1 MATRGIRNNNI
12 GNIRVSK
19 DQWEGATGDDGS
31 FVTFDSPESG
41 VRALAK
47 NLLSY
52 GRQGYDSI
60 DKIINRWA
68 PPEENDTQAYIDA
81 VSASTGI
88 PATQSLDLTDPD
100 TLASLAQAIGFHE
113 TSTRYNPAVYKT
125 GVSRALEGGITPK
138 SQPVSANVFDALTE
152 GLKAKPSV
160 SLGEGLPG
168 VTGLQVEG
176 QEPEAPN
183 KSFGEMFYQSTGE
196 TLQQREDRST
206 WFGLGGATEAELK
219 NSMVGVAIRAGQA
232 EDSLDVIGDVFNPT
246 RWNNHKW
253 SRDEL
258 DQIRNAGVLPQYYG
272 VITGGSPQN
281 LTELINL
288 ALENQKLDAE
298 KAKAGTGAQ
307 LAAGVVG
314 AGVDPLTYVPIAG
327 QVGKGGK
334 LVNKMFTV
342 AAQSGALAGASEI
355 ARTSVA
361 GGDAHVAEAI
371 MGGALFG
378 GGMTAIADGLGKV
391 LGKSTNEF
399 AGPAIR
405 LEARETARNVD
416 GQDLSRMPIRDGEQ
430 VFNHQGVNYAEVPGE
445 PGSVRLEDGSILIG
459 ENPLNPRTRQVFDEV
474 IEPERAAAG
483 VNLGGLT
490 EIGLKLLRSENPE
503 VRGLA
508 ADLVRSPTGMQS
520 GASGKIGTT
529 ASDVFERL
537 RAVDHRFYNDI
548 DDAVTNAL
556 KDPYFQTSW
565 WRDNKAMREDVYK
578 RAALAIEDSSG
589 QLKAQLTPGEVKVYD
604 LLKNQFDAKREMM
617 ENPAMFGRADAQS
630 IFPGSRFKGTY
641 VPNVYSSQMKQL
653 YIQELGS
660 REGLQEAIKQSWL
673 ASYSSRPEVKARVDE
688 YLKEQH
694 KDIFDKANAEAKAA
708 ADAENFLRSQEST
721 VPDMP
726 KVLRES
732 GYVGDAGY
740 QKVTNGVV
748 DGEYFNSKMDFSGER
763 PYLVDGDFV
772 YYTARTPDGSELN
785 VSVFTKSGEHA
796 GAVSFTKRSGDEWFN
811 PSLEVNEKFRRKGIA
826 TKMYNIAETESPD
839 YVYRGTDETVGG
851 VRTDDGQ
858 AFRKAYDSKQY
869 APVPRQQFVES
880 RPPVEPKV
888 DEEAIL
894 RNLTDKYA
902 NDKAYGI
909 SHADDFER
917 SSVMEDNITGL
928 VGLENNKFL
937 EARNLFDNDMEITLP
952 NGKPFSVN
960 SLREWD
966 MDKIVPA
973 YNRRVNGD
981 ISIMAGT
988 GKTTKEMKDA
998 VETLMNRAGDNG
1010 KLKGEVATL
1019 RDTLK
1024 VLTGRARRDGAD
1036 DAAFATAMRTL
1047 TDLSFFAKNAYM
1059 GVQNLTEIGGM
1070 LARGNV
1076 RAMLHGVPMFRDL
1089 AFRNKKVSGSE
1100 IKDLHNVIFGKEL
1113 DDSIRPSKQDVID
1126 RLRSYSD
1133 LSRVSSATLGGAKYY
1148 TGELAVRS
1156 PLTKVLNGTTNYLLD
1171 AGRQGFLSDI
1181 VEHSLTGSKRKF
1193 DERWLKTAGI
1203 SDDQWKGIKSLIREN
1218 VTRGEDGKYTIRDK
1232 KAFSQDPRAMDLWRM
1247 GDTIADETL
1256 LRPHKLSNMDSKAY
1270 GPLAKTVLQFKNFV
1284 IKSINGRTMRTF
1296 YNATK
1301 NNRAMDAA
1309 LSTVMSMGLA
1319 GLYYMAQAHVKAYAM
1334 QDGRDKEYL
1343 KQALNP
1349 TMIGYAA
1356 LSRSSHIGGPLGVAN
1371 LLGGIAGI
1379 QDTKLLRSSILP
1391 RSPTEKPE
1399 RAITYGASTS
1409 DPVMNVV
1416 GNFLE
1421 QVPAFGYAA
1430 NVGASAYNLAGYLK
1444 ADTRVDERDY
1454 MTGMYNT
1461 FRELVPNDPITQKL
1475 LLGTFEEQGIH
1486 IKD

>member
-1 MATRGIRNNNI
+1 MATRGIRNNNP

-19 DQWEGATGDDGS
+19 DQWEGMTGDDGA

-41 VRALAK
+41 VRALGK

-60 DKIINRWA
+60 EKIINRWA
-68 PPEENDTQAYIDA
+68 PPNENDTKAYIDSVVA
-81 VSASTGI
+81 ATGI
-88 PATQSLDLTDPD
+88 PATQSLDLSDPD
-100 TLASLAQAIGFHE
+100 TLSSLAQAISFHE
-113 TSTRYNPAVYKT
+113 TGSRYDPEVYQK
-125 GVSRALEGGITPK
+125 GVARALNGISPKTP
-138 SQPVSANVFDALTE
+138 PVSANVFDALTE
-152 GLKAKPSV
+152 GLKAKPKV
-160 SLGEGLPG
+160 ALGENLPTSAGLNI
-168 VTGLQVEG
+168 EG
-176 QEPEAPN
+176 QAPEAPN
-183 KSFGEMFYQSTGE
+183 ESFGEMFYKATGE
-196 TLQQREDRST
+196 TMQEREGRST
-206 WFGLGGATEAELK
+206 WFGFGAATEAEVK
-219 NSMVGVAIRAGQA
+219 NSMVGVAIRAGQT

-253 SRDEL
+253 TREEL

-288 ALENQKLDAE
+288 ALENQKLDQE

-307 LAAGVVG
+307 LAAGVIG

-342 AAQSGALAGASEI
+342 AAQSGSLAGVSEM

-371 MGGALFG
+371 LGGALFG
-378 GGMTAIADGLGKV
+378 GGMTAIADGLGRA
-391 LGKSTNEF
+391 LGRNTNEF
-399 AGPAIR
+399 AGPATR

-416 GQDLSRMPIRDGEQ
+416 GQDLSRLPIQEGEQ
-430 VFNHQGVNYAEVPGE
+430 TFSHQGVKFADVPNE

-459 ENPLNPRTRQVFDEV
+459 ENPLNPKTRQVFDEV

-503 VRGLA
+503 IRGVA

-548 DDAVTNAL
+548 DDAVTEAL
-556 KDPYFQTSW
+556 KDPYFQTAF
-565 WRDNKAMREDVYK
+565 WRDSGAFRQDIYQRVSM
-578 RAALAIEDSSG
+578 AIEDGSG
-589 QLKAQLTPGEVKVYD
+589 NLKAELTPGELKVYD

-617 ENPAMFGRADAQS
+617 ENPAMFGRPDAQS

-641 VPNVYSSQMKQL
+641 VPHVYSKQMKEL
-653 YIQELGS
+653 YITELGS
-660 REGLQEAIKQSWL
+660 PEALQEAIKKSWL
-673 ASYSSRPEVKARVDE
+673 TSYASRPEVKKRVDE
-688 YLKEQH
+688 ALL
-694 KDIFDKANAEAKAA
+694 EADPTLTPEGLAA
-708 ADAENFLRSQEST
+708 A
-721 VPDMP
+721 V
-726 KVLRES
+726 
-732 GYVGDAGY
+732 
-740 QKVTNGVV
+740 
-748 DGEYFNSKMDFSGER
+748 
-763 PYLVDGDFV
+763 
-772 YYTARTPDGSELN
+772 
-785 VSVFTKSGEHA
+785 
-796 GAVSFTKRSGDEWFN
+796 
-811 PSLEVNEKFRRKGIA
+811 
-826 TKMYNIAETESPD
+826 
-839 YVYRGTDETVGG
+839 
-851 VRTDDGQ
+851 
-858 AFRKAYDSKQY
+858 
-869 APVPRQQFVES
+869 
-880 RPPVEPKV
+880 
-888 DEEAIL
+888 
-894 RNLTDKYA
+894 DKYA

-909 SHADDFER
+909 SHTEQFER
-917 SSVMEDNITGL
+917 SSVMEENINGL
-928 VGLENNKFL
+928 VGLENNSFL
-937 EARNLFDNDMEITLP
+937 EARNLFDSDMSIVLP
-952 NGKPFSVN
+952 NGQTFSVN
-960 SLREWD
+960 NLREWD

-981 ISIMAGT
+981 IAIMAGT
-988 GKTTKEMKDA
+988 GKTTKEMKDL
-998 VETLMNRAGDNG
+998 VETMMNKAGDDG
-1010 KLKGEVATL
+1010 KLKGEVSTL

-1024 VLTGRARRDGAD
+1024 ILTGRARRDGAD
-1036 DAAFATAMRTL
+1036 DAAFATVMRTM

-1076 RAMLHGVPMFRDL
+1076 RAMLHGVPIFRDL
-1089 AFRNKKVSGSE
+1089 AFRNKKVGASE

-1126 RLRSYSD
+1126 RLRSYSA
-1133 LSRVSSATLGGAKYY
+1133 LSRGTATALGTAKYY

-1156 PLTKVLNGTTNYLLD
+1156 PFTKVLNGTTNYLLD

-1181 VEHSLTGSKRKF
+1181 VEHSLTGSKRRF
-1193 DERWLKTAGI
+1193 DDRWLKTAGI
-1203 SDDQWKGIKSLIREN
+1203 SDEQWKGIKSLIRES
-1218 VTRGEDGKYTIRDK
+1218 VTRGPDGKYTIKDK

-1256 LRPHKLSNMDSKAY
+1256 LRPHKLSNMDAKAY

-1319 GLYYMAQAHVKAYAM
+1319 GIYYMAQAHVKAYAM
-1334 QDGRDKEYL
+1334 QDGRDRDYL
-1343 KQALNP
+1343 KQALDP

-1356 LSRSSHIGGPLGVAN
+1356 LSRSSHLGGPFGVAN
-1371 LLGGIAGI
+1371 ILGGIAGYE
-1379 QDTKLLRSSILP
+1379 DTKMLRSSILP
-1391 RSPTEKPE
+1391 RSPTEKPK
-1399 RAITYGASTS
+1399 RAIAYGAATS

-1444 ADTRVDERDY
+1444 ADTRVNERDY

>member
-1 MATRGIRNNNI
+1 MATRGVRNANP
-12 GNIRVSK
+12 GNLRKSK
-19 DQWEGATGDDGS
+19 DQWEGAIGDDGA
-31 FVTFDSPESG
+31 FVIFDSPESG

-47 NLLSY
+47 NLQSY

-60 DKIINRWA
+60 EKIINRWA
-68 PPEENDTQAYIDA
+68 PPNENDTKAYIDSVVA
-81 VSASTGI
+81 ATGI
-88 PATQSLDLTDPD
+88 PATQSLDLSNPD
-100 TLASLAQAIGFHE
+100 TLSSLAQAISFHE
-113 TSTRYNPAVYKT
+113 TGSRYDPEVYQK
-125 GVSRALEGGITPK
+125 GIARALNGITSKTP
-138 SQPVSANVFDALTE
+138 PVSANVFDALTE
-152 GLKAKPSV
+152 GLKAKPKV
-160 SLGEGLPG
+160 SLGENLPG
-168 VTGLQVEG
+168 VTGMNIEG

-183 KSFGEMFYQSTGE
+183 ESFGEMFYKSTGE
-196 TLQQREDRST
+196 TLDQRADRST
-206 WFGLGGATEAELK
+206 WFGFGGAAEAEVK
-219 NSMVGVAIRAGQA
+219 NSLVGVAVRAGQT

-253 SRDEL
+253 TREEL

-307 LAAGVVG
+307 LASGVIG

-371 MGGALFG
+371 MSGALFG
-378 GGMTAIADGLGKV
+378 GGMTAIGDALGKV

-399 AGPAIR
+399 AGPATR

-416 GQDLSRMPIRDGEQ
+416 GQDLSRLPIQEGEQ
-430 VFNHQGVNYAEVPGE
+430 TFSHQGVKFADVPNE

-459 ENPLNPRTRQVFDEV
+459 ENPLNPKTRQVFDEV

-503 VRGLA
+503 IRGLA

-548 DDAVTNAL
+548 DDAVTEAL
-556 KDPYFQTSW
+556 KDPYFQTNFN
-565 WRDNKAMREDVYK
+565 RDTGAFRQDIYQRV
-578 RAALAIEDSSG
+578 ALAIEDGSG
-589 QLKAQLTPGEVKVYD
+589 NLKSELTPGELKVYD
-604 LLKNQFDAKREMM
+604 LLKNQFDSKREMM
-617 ENPAMFGRADAQS
+617 ENPAMFGRVDAKS

-641 VPNVYSSQMKQL
+641 VPHVYSNQMKQL
-653 YIQELGS
+653 FIKELGS
-660 REGLQEAIKQSWL
+660 PEALQEAIKKSWL
-673 ASYSSRPEVKARVDE
+673 TSYASRPEVKARVDE
-688 YLKEQH
+688 ALM
-694 KDIFDKANAEAKAA
+694 EADPNLTPEGLAA
-708 ADAENFLRSQEST
+708 A
-721 VPDMP
+721 V
-726 KVLRES
+726 
-732 GYVGDAGY
+732 
-740 QKVTNGVV
+740 
-748 DGEYFNSKMDFSGER
+748 
-763 PYLVDGDFV
+763 
-772 YYTARTPDGSELN
+772 
-785 VSVFTKSGEHA
+785 
-796 GAVSFTKRSGDEWFN
+796 
-811 PSLEVNEKFRRKGIA
+811 
-826 TKMYNIAETESPD
+826 
-839 YVYRGTDETVGG
+839 
-851 VRTDDGQ
+851 
-858 AFRKAYDSKQY
+858 
-869 APVPRQQFVES
+869 
-880 RPPVEPKV
+880 
-888 DEEAIL
+888 
-894 RNLTDKYA
+894 DKYA

-909 SHADDFER
+909 SHTDMFER
-917 SSVMEDNITGL
+917 SSVMEENINGL
-928 VGLENNKFL
+928 VGLENNNFL
-937 EARNLFDNDMEITLP
+937 EARNLFDSDMSIILP
-952 NGKPFSVN
+952 NGQPFNVN

-981 ISIMAGT
+981 IAIMAGT

-998 VETLMNRAGDNG
+998 VETLMNRAGDDG
-1010 KLKGEVATL
+1010 KLKGEVSTL

-1024 VLTGRARRDGAD
+1024 ILTGRARRDGAD
-1036 DAAFATAMRTL
+1036 DAAFSTVMRTM

-1076 RAMLHGVPMFRDL
+1076 RAMLHGIPIFRDL
-1089 AFRNKKVSGSE
+1089 AFRSKKMGASE
-1100 IKDLHNVIFGKEL
+1100 IKELHNVVFGKEL

-1126 RLRSYSD
+1126 RLRAYSD
-1133 LSRVSSATLGGAKYY
+1133 LSKPVATALGSAKYY

-1156 PLTKVLNGTTNYLLD
+1156 PFTKVLNGTTNYLLD

-1193 DERWLKTAGI
+1193 DDRWLKTAGI
-1203 SDDQWKGIKSLIREN
+1203 SDEQWKGIKSLIRES
-1218 VTRGEDGKYTIRDK
+1218 VTRGPDGKYIIRDK
-1232 KAFSQDPRAMDLWRM
+1232 KAFSQDPRSMDLWRM
-1247 GDTIADETL
+1247 GDAIADESL
-1256 LRPHKLSNMDSKAY
+1256 LRPHKLSNMDAKAY

-1301 NNRAMDAA
+1301 NHRSMDAA

-1319 GLYYMAQAHVKAYAM
+1319 GMYYMAQAHIKAYAM
-1334 QDGRDKEYL
+1334 QDGRDREYL

-1356 LSRSSHIGGPLGVAN
+1356 LSRSSHLGGPLGVAN
-1371 LLGGIAGI
+1371 ILGGIAGYE
-1379 QDTKLLRSSILP
+1379 DTKLLRSSILP

-1399 RAITYGASTS
+1399 RAITYGAAKS
-1409 DPVMNVV
+1409 DQVMNVV

-1430 NVGASAYNLAGYLK
+1430 NVGASAYNLTGYLK
-1444 ADTRVDERDY
+1444 ADTRVNERDY

>member
-1 MATRGIRNNNI
+1 MAARGIRNNNI

-19 DQWEGATGDDGS
+19 DQWEGATGDDGA
-31 FVTFDSPESG
+31 FVTFDTPDSG

-47 NLLSY
+47 NLMSY

-60 DKIINRWA
+60 EKIINRWA
-68 PPEENDTQAYIDA
+68 PPSENDTQSYIDSVVA
-81 VSASTGI
+81 ATGI
-88 PATQSLDLTDPD
+88 PATQSIDLTNPD
-100 TLASLAQAIGFHE
+100 VLASLSEAIGYHE
-113 TSTRYNPAVYKT
+113 TGSRYDPEVYQK
-125 GVSRALEGGITPK
+125 GVARALNGISPKTP
-138 SQPVSANVFDALTE
+138 PVSANVFDALTE
-152 GLKAKPSV
+152 GLKAKPKV
-160 SLGEGLPG
+160 ALGENLPTAAGLNI
-168 VTGLQVEG
+168 EG
-176 QEPEAPN
+176 QAPEAPN
-183 KSFGEMFYQSTGE
+183 ESFGEMFYKATGDTMQE
-196 TLQQREDRST
+196 REDRST
-206 WFGLGGATEAELK
+206 WFGFGSATEAEVK
-219 NSMVGVAIRAGQA
+219 NSMVGVAIRAGQT

-253 SRDEL
+253 SREEL

-288 ALENQKLDAE
+288 ALENQKLDQE
-298 KAKAGTGAQ
+298 KAKAGIGAQ
-307 LAAGVVG
+307 LAAGVIG

-342 AAQSGALAGASEI
+342 AAQSGALAGVSEM

-371 MGGALFG
+371 LGGALFG
-378 GGMTAIADGLGKV
+378 GGMTAIADGLGRA
-391 LGKSTNEF
+391 LGRNTNEF
-399 AGPAIR
+399 AGPATR

-416 GQDLSRMPIRDGEQ
+416 GQDLSRLPIQEGEQ
-430 VFNHQGVNYAEVPGE
+430 TFSHQGVKFADVPNE

-459 ENPLNPRTRQVFDEV
+459 ENPLNPKTRKVFDEV

-503 VRGLA
+503 IRGVA

-548 DDAVTNAL
+548 DDAVTEAL
-556 KDPYFQTSW
+556 KDPYFQTAF
-565 WRDNKAMREDVYK
+565 WRDSGAFRQDIYQRVSM
-578 RAALAIEDSSG
+578 AIEDGSG
-589 QLKAQLTPGEVKVYD
+589 NLRAELTPGELKVYD

-617 ENPAMFGRADAQS
+617 ENPAMFGRTDAQS

-641 VPNVYSSQMKQL
+641 VPHVYSKQMKEL
-653 YIQELGS
+653 YIKELGS
-660 REGLQEAIKQSWL
+660 PEALQEAIKKSWL
-673 ASYSSRPEVKARVDE
+673 TSYASRPEVKNRVDE
-688 YLKEQH
+688 ALL
-694 KDIFDKANAEAKAA
+694 EA
-708 ADAENFLRSQEST
+708 DPTL
-721 VPDMP
+721 
-726 KVLRES
+726 
-732 GYVGDAGY
+732 
-740 QKVTNGVV
+740 
-748 DGEYFNSKMDFSGER
+748 
-763 PYLVDGDFV
+763 
-772 YYTARTPDGSELN
+772 TPEGL
-785 VSVFTKSGEHA
+785 A
-796 GAVSFTKRSGDEWFN
+796 GAV
-811 PSLEVNEKFRRKGIA
+811 
-826 TKMYNIAETESPD
+826 
-839 YVYRGTDETVGG
+839 
-851 VRTDDGQ
+851 
-858 AFRKAYDSKQY
+858 
-869 APVPRQQFVES
+869 
-880 RPPVEPKV
+880 
-888 DEEAIL
+888 
-894 RNLTDKYA
+894 DKYA

-909 SHADDFER
+909 SHTEQFER
-917 SSVMEDNITGL
+917 SSVMEENINGL
-928 VGLENNKFL
+928 VGLENNSFL
-937 EARNLFDNDMEITLP
+937 EARNLFDSDMSIVLP
-952 NGKPFSVN
+952 NGQTFSVN
-960 SLREWD
+960 NLREWD

-981 ISIMAGT
+981 IAIMAGT
-988 GKTTKEMKDA
+988 GRTTKDMKDL
-998 VETLMNRAGDNG
+998 VETMMNKAGDDG
-1010 KLKGEVATL
+1010 KLKDEVSTL

-1024 VLTGRARRDGAD
+1024 ILTGRARRDGAD
-1036 DAAFATAMRTL
+1036 DAAFATVMRTM

-1076 RAMLHGVPMFRDL
+1076 RALLHGVPMFRDL
-1089 AFRNKKVSGSE
+1089 AFRNKKVGASE

-1126 RLRSYSD
+1126 RLRSYSA
-1133 LSRVSSATLGGAKYY
+1133 LSKPTATALGSAKYY

-1156 PLTKVLNGTTNYLLD
+1156 PFTKVLNGTTNYLLD

-1193 DERWLKTAGI
+1193 DDRWLKTAGI
-1203 SDDQWKGIKSLIREN
+1203 SDEQWKGIKSLIRES
-1218 VTRGEDGKYTIRDK
+1218 VTRGPDGKYSIKDK

-1256 LRPHKLSNMDSKAY
+1256 LRPHKLSNMDAKAY

-1319 GLYYMAQAHVKAYAM
+1319 GIYYMAQAHIKAYAM
-1334 QDGRDKEYL
+1334 QDGRDRDYL
-1343 KQALNP
+1343 KQALDP

-1356 LSRSSHIGGPLGVAN
+1356 LSRSSHLGGPLGVAN
-1371 LLGGIAGI
+1371 ILGGIAGYE
-1379 QDTKLLRSSILP
+1379 DTKMLRSSILP

-1399 RAITYGASTS
+1399 RAISYGAATS

-1444 ADTRVDERDY
+1444 ADTRVNERDY

>member
-1 MATRGIRNNNI
+1 MAARGIRNNNI

-19 DQWEGATGDDGS
+19 DQWEGATGDDGA
-31 FVTFDSPESG
+31 FVTFDTPDSG

-47 NLLSY
+47 NLMSY

-60 DKIINRWA
+60 EKIINRWA
-68 PPEENDTQAYIDA
+68 PPNENDTQSYINSVVA
-81 VSASTGI
+81 ATGI
-88 PATQSLDLTDPD
+88 PATQSIDLTNPD
-100 TLASLAQAIGFHE
+100 VLASLSEAIGYHE
-113 TSTRYNPAVYKT
+113 TGSRYDPEVYKL
-125 GVSRALEGGITPK
+125 GVSRALSGAGGITPK
-138 SQPVSANVFDALTE
+138 TPPVSANVFDALTE
-152 GLKAKPSV
+152 GLKAKPKV
-160 SLGEGLPG
+160 ALGENLPTAAGLNI
-168 VTGLQVEG
+168 EG
-176 QEPEAPN
+176 QAPEAPN
-183 KSFGEMFYQSTGE
+183 ESFGEMFYKSAGE
-196 TLQQREDRST
+196 TMQEREDRST
-206 WFGLGGATEAELK
+206 WFGFGQATEAEVK
-219 NSMVGVAIRAGQA
+219 NSMVGVAIRAGQT

-253 SRDEL
+253 SREEL

-288 ALENQKLDAE
+288 ALENQKLDQE

-307 LAAGVVG
+307 LAAGVIG
-314 AGVDPLTYVPIAG
+314 SGVDPLTYVPIAG

-342 AAQSGALAGASEI
+342 AAQSGALSGVSEM

-371 MGGALFG
+371 LGGALFG
-378 GGMTAIADGLGKV
+378 GGMTAIADGLGRA
-391 LGKSTNEF
+391 LGRNTNEF
-399 AGPAIR
+399 AGPATR

-416 GQDLSRMPIRDGEQ
+416 GQDLSRLPIQEGEQ
-430 VFNHQGVNYAEVPGE
+430 TFSHQGVKFADVPNE

-459 ENPLNPRTRQVFDEV
+459 ENPLNPKTRKVFDEV

-503 VRGLA
+503 IRGVA

-548 DDAVTNAL
+548 DDAVTEAL
-556 KDPYFQTSW
+556 KDPYFQTAF
-565 WRDNKAMREDVYK
+565 WRDSGAFRQDIYQRVSM
-578 RAALAIEDSSG
+578 AIEDGSG
-589 QLKAQLTPGEVKVYD
+589 NLKAELTPGELKVYD

-617 ENPAMFGRADAQS
+617 ENPAMFGRPDAQS

-641 VPNVYSSQMKQL
+641 VPHVYSNQMKEL
-653 YIQELGS
+653 YIKELGS
-660 REGLQEAIKQSWL
+660 PEALQEAIKKSWL
-673 ASYSSRPEVKARVDE
+673 TSYASRPEVKKRVDE
-688 YLKEQH
+688 ALL
-694 KDIFDKANAEAKAA
+694 EADPTLTPEGLAA
-708 ADAENFLRSQEST
+708 A
-721 VPDMP
+721 V
-726 KVLRES
+726 
-732 GYVGDAGY
+732 
-740 QKVTNGVV
+740 
-748 DGEYFNSKMDFSGER
+748 
-763 PYLVDGDFV
+763 
-772 YYTARTPDGSELN
+772 
-785 VSVFTKSGEHA
+785 
-796 GAVSFTKRSGDEWFN
+796 
-811 PSLEVNEKFRRKGIA
+811 
-826 TKMYNIAETESPD
+826 
-839 YVYRGTDETVGG
+839 
-851 VRTDDGQ
+851 
-858 AFRKAYDSKQY
+858 
-869 APVPRQQFVES
+869 
-880 RPPVEPKV
+880 
-888 DEEAIL
+888 
-894 RNLTDKYA
+894 DKYA

-909 SHADDFER
+909 SHTEQFER
-917 SSVMEDNITGL
+917 SSVMEENINGL
-928 VGLENNKFL
+928 VGLENNSFL
-937 EARNLFDNDMEITLP
+937 EARNLFDSDMSIILP
-952 NGKPFSVN
+952 NGQTFSVN
-960 SLREWD
+960 NLREWD

-981 ISIMAGT
+981 IAIMAGT
-988 GKTTKEMKDA
+988 GKTTKEMKDL
-998 VETLMNRAGDNG
+998 VETMMNKAGDDG
-1010 KLKGEVATL
+1010 KLKGEVSTL

-1024 VLTGRARRDGAD
+1024 ILTGRARRDGAD
-1036 DAAFATAMRTL
+1036 DAAFATVMRTM

-1076 RAMLHGVPMFRDL
+1076 RAMLHGVPIFRDL
-1089 AFRNKKVSGSE
+1089 AFRNKKVGASE

-1126 RLRSYSD
+1126 RLRSYSA
-1133 LSRVSSATLGGAKYY
+1133 LSKPAATALGSAKYY

-1156 PLTKVLNGTTNYLLD
+1156 PFTKVLNGTTNYLLD

-1193 DERWLKTAGI
+1193 DDRWLKTAGI
-1203 SDDQWKGIKSLIREN
+1203 SDEQWKGIKSLIRES
-1218 VTRGEDGKYTIRDK
+1218 VTRGPDGKYTIKDK

-1256 LRPHKLSNMDSKAY
+1256 LRPHKLSNMDAKAY

-1319 GLYYMAQAHVKAYAM
+1319 GIYYMAQAHVKAYAM
-1334 QDGRDKEYL
+1334 QDGRDREYL
-1343 KQALNP
+1343 KQALDP

-1356 LSRSSHIGGPLGVAN
+1356 LSRSSHLGGPLGVAN
-1371 LLGGIAGI
+1371 ILGGIAGYE
-1379 QDTKLLRSSILP
+1379 DTKMLRSSILP

-1399 RAITYGASTS
+1399 RAIAYGASTS

-1444 ADTRVDERDY
+1444 ADTRVNERDY

>member
-1 MATRGIRNNNI
+1 MATRGIRNNNP

-19 DQWEGATGDDGS
+19 DQWEGMTGDDGA

-41 VRALAK
+41 VRALGK

-52 GRQGYDSI
+52 SRQGYDSI
-60 DKIINRWA
+60 EKIINRWA
-68 PPEENDTQAYIDA
+68 PPNENDTKAYIDSVVA
-81 VSASTGI
+81 ATGI
-88 PATQSLDLTDPD
+88 PATQSLDLSDPD
-100 TLASLAQAIGFHE
+100 TLSSLAQAISFHE
-113 TSTRYNPAVYKT
+113 TGSRYDPEVYQK
-125 GVSRALEGGITPK
+125 GVARALNGISPKTP
-138 SQPVSANVFDALTE
+138 PVSANVFDALTE
-152 GLKAKPSV
+152 GLKAKPKV
-160 SLGEGLPG
+160 ALGENLPTAAGLNI
-168 VTGLQVEG
+168 EG
-176 QEPEAPN
+176 QAPEAPN
-183 KSFGEMFYQSTGE
+183 ESFGEMFYKATGE
-196 TLQQREDRST
+196 TMQEREDRST
-206 WFGLGGATEAELK
+206 WFGFGSATEAEVK
-219 NSMVGVAIRAGQA
+219 NSIVGVAIRAGQT

-253 SRDEL
+253 SREEL

-288 ALENQKLDAE
+288 ALENQKLDQE

-307 LAAGVVG
+307 LAAGVIG

-334 LVNKMFTV
+334 LINKMFTV
-342 AAQSGALAGASEI
+342 AAQSGALAGASEF

-378 GGMTAIADGLGKV
+378 GGMTAIADGLGRA
-391 LGKSTNEF
+391 LGRNTNEF
-399 AGPAIR
+399 AGPATR

-416 GQDLSRMPIRDGEQ
+416 GQDLSRLPIQEGEQ
-430 VFNHQGVNYAEVPGE
+430 TFSHQGVKFADVPNE

-459 ENPLNPRTRQVFDEV
+459 ENPLNPKTRKVFDEV

-503 VRGLA
+503 IRGVA

-548 DDAVTNAL
+548 DDAVTEAL
-556 KDPYFQTSW
+556 KDPYFQTAF
-565 WRDNKAMREDVYK
+565 WRDSGAFRQDIYQRVSM
-578 RAALAIEDSSG
+578 AIEDGSG
-589 QLKAQLTPGEVKVYD
+589 NLKAELTPGELKVYD

-617 ENPAMFGRADAQS
+617 ENPAMFGRADAKS
-630 IFPGSRFKGTY
+630 IFPDSRFKGTY
-641 VPNVYSSQMKQL
+641 VPHVYSKQMKEL
-653 YIQELGS
+653 YIKELGS
-660 REGLQEAIKQSWL
+660 PEALQEAIKKSWL
-673 ASYSSRPEVKARVDE
+673 TSYASRPEVKKRVDE
-688 YLKEQH
+688 ALL
-694 KDIFDKANAEAKAA
+694 EA
-708 ADAENFLRSQEST
+708 DPTL
-721 VPDMP
+721 
-726 KVLRES
+726 
-732 GYVGDAGY
+732 
-740 QKVTNGVV
+740 
-748 DGEYFNSKMDFSGER
+748 
-763 PYLVDGDFV
+763 
-772 YYTARTPDGSELN
+772 TPDGLS
-785 VSVFTKSGEHA
+785 A
-796 GAVSFTKRSGDEWFN
+796 AV
-811 PSLEVNEKFRRKGIA
+811 
-826 TKMYNIAETESPD
+826 
-839 YVYRGTDETVGG
+839 
-851 VRTDDGQ
+851 
-858 AFRKAYDSKQY
+858 
-869 APVPRQQFVES
+869 
-880 RPPVEPKV
+880 
-888 DEEAIL
+888 
-894 RNLTDKYA
+894 DKYA

-909 SHADDFER
+909 SHTEQFER
-917 SSVMEDNITGL
+917 SSVMEENINGL
-928 VGLENNKFL
+928 VGLENNSFL
-937 EARNLFDNDMEITLP
+937 EARNLFDSDMSIVLP
-952 NGKPFSVN
+952 NGQTFSVN
-960 SLREWD
+960 NLREWD

-981 ISIMAGT
+981 IAIMAGT
-988 GKTTKEMKDA
+988 GKTTKDMKDL
-998 VETLMNRAGDNG
+998 VETMMNKAGDDG
-1010 KLKGEVATL
+1010 KLKGEVSTL

-1024 VLTGRARRDGAD
+1024 ILTGRARRDGAD
-1036 DAAFATAMRTL
+1036 DAAFATVMRTM

-1076 RAMLHGVPMFRDL
+1076 RALLHGVPMFRDL
-1089 AFRNKKVSGSE
+1089 AFRSKKVGASE

-1126 RLRSYSD
+1126 RLRSYSA
-1133 LSRVSSATLGGAKYY
+1133 LGRVASTALGTAKYY
-1148 TGELAVRS
+1148 SGELAVRS
-1156 PLTKVLNGTTNYLLD
+1156 PFTKVLNGTTNYLLD

-1193 DERWLKTAGI
+1193 DDRWLKTAGI
-1203 SDDQWKGIKSLIREN
+1203 SDDQWNGIKSLIRES
-1218 VTRGEDGKYTIRDK
+1218 VTRGPDGKYIIKDK
-1232 KAFSQDPRAMDLWRM
+1232 KAFSKDPRAMDLWRM

-1256 LRPHKLSNMDSKAY
+1256 LRPHKLSNMDAKAY

-1319 GLYYMAQAHVKAYAM
+1319 GIYYMTQAHIKAYAM
-1334 QDGRDKEYL
+1334 QDGRDRDYL
-1343 KQALNP
+1343 KQALDP

-1356 LSRSSHIGGPLGVAN
+1356 LSRSSHLGGPLGVAN
-1371 LLGGIAGI
+1371 ILGGIAGYE
-1379 QDTKLLRSSILP
+1379 DTKMLRSSILP

-1399 RAITYGASTS
+1399 RAIAYGAATS
-1409 DPVMNVV
+1409 GPVMNVV

-1444 ADTRVDERDY
+1444 ADTRVNERDY

-1461 FRELVPNDPITQKL
+1461 FRELVPNDPLTQKL

>member
-1 MATRGIRNNNI
+1 MATRGVRNANP
-12 GNIRVSK
+12 GNIRKSK
-19 DQWEGATGDDGS
+19 DQWEGAIGDDGA
-31 FVTFDSPESG
+31 FVIFDSPESG

-47 NLLSY
+47 NLQSY

-60 DKIINRWA
+60 EKIINRWA
-68 PPEENDTQAYIDA
+68 PPSENDTQSYIDSVVA
-81 VSASTGI
+81 ATGI
-88 PATQSLDLTDPD
+88 PATQSLDLSDPD
-100 TLASLAQAIGFHE
+100 TLSSLAQAISFHE
-113 TSTRYNPAVYKT
+113 TGSRYDPEVYQK
-125 GVSRALEGGITPK
+125 GVSRALNGISPKTP
-138 SQPVSANVFDALTE
+138 PVSANVFDALTE
-152 GLKAKPSV
+152 GLKAKPKV
-160 SLGEGLPG
+160 ALGENLPTAAGLKI
-168 VTGLQVEG
+168 EG
-176 QEPEAPN
+176 QAPEDPN
-183 KSFGEMFYQSTGE
+183 ESFGEMFYKATGDTMQE
-196 TLQQREDRST
+196 REDRST
-206 WFGLGGATEAELK
+206 WFGFGAATEAEVK
-219 NSMVGVAIRAGQA
+219 NSLVGVAIRAGQTK
-232 EDSLDVIGDVFNPT
+232 DSLDVIGDVFNPT

-253 SRDEL
+253 SREEL

-288 ALENQKLDAE
+288 ALENQKLDQE
-298 KAKAGTGAQ
+298 RAKAGIGAQ
-307 LAAGVVG
+307 LAAGVIG

-342 AAQSGALAGASEI
+342 AAQTGALAGVSEM

-361 GGDAHVAEAI
+361 GGNAHVAEAI
-371 MGGALFG
+371 LGGALFG
-378 GGMTAIADGLGKV
+378 AGMTAIADGLGRA
-391 LGKSTNEF
+391 LGRKTNEF
-399 AGPAIR
+399 AGPATR

-416 GQDLSRMPIRDGEQ
+416 GQDLSRLPIQEGEQ
-430 VFNHQGVNYAEVPGE
+430 TFSHQGVKFADVPNE

-459 ENPLNPRTRQVFDEV
+459 ENPLNPKTRQIFDEV

-503 VRGLA
+503 IRGVA

-548 DDAVTNAL
+548 DDAVTEAL
-556 KDPYFQTSW
+556 KDPYFQTAF
-565 WRDNKAMREDVYK
+565 WRDSGAFRQDIYQRVSM
-578 RAALAIEDSSG
+578 AIEDGSG
-589 QLKAQLTPGEVKVYD
+589 NLKAELTPGELKVYD

-617 ENPAMFGRADAQS
+617 ENPAMFGRPDAKS

-641 VPNVYSSQMKQL
+641 VPHVYSNQMKEL
-653 YIQELGS
+653 YIKELGS
-660 REGLQEAIKQSWL
+660 PEALQEAIKKSWL
-673 ASYSSRPEVKARVDE
+673 TSYASRPEVKKRVDE
-688 YLKEQH
+688 ELL
-694 KDIFDKANAEAKAA
+694 EADPTLTPEGLAA
-708 ADAENFLRSQEST
+708 A
-721 VPDMP
+721 V
-726 KVLRES
+726 
-732 GYVGDAGY
+732 
-740 QKVTNGVV
+740 
-748 DGEYFNSKMDFSGER
+748 
-763 PYLVDGDFV
+763 
-772 YYTARTPDGSELN
+772 
-785 VSVFTKSGEHA
+785 
-796 GAVSFTKRSGDEWFN
+796 
-811 PSLEVNEKFRRKGIA
+811 
-826 TKMYNIAETESPD
+826 
-839 YVYRGTDETVGG
+839 
-851 VRTDDGQ
+851 
-858 AFRKAYDSKQY
+858 
-869 APVPRQQFVES
+869 
-880 RPPVEPKV
+880 
-888 DEEAIL
+888 
-894 RNLTDKYA
+894 DKYA

-909 SHADDFER
+909 SHTEQFER
-917 SSVMEDNITGL
+917 SSVMEENINGL
-928 VGLENNKFL
+928 VGLENNSFL
-937 EARNLFDNDMEITLP
+937 EARNLFDSDMSIVLP
-952 NGKPFSVN
+952 NGQTFSVN

-981 ISIMAGT
+981 IAIMAGT
-988 GKTTKEMKDA
+988 GKTTKEMKDL
-998 VETLMNRAGDNG
+998 VETMMNKAGDDG
-1010 KLKGEVATL
+1010 KLKGEVSTL

-1024 VLTGRARRDGAD
+1024 ILTGRARRDGAD
-1036 DAAFATAMRTL
+1036 DAAFATVMRTM

-1076 RAMLHGVPMFRDL
+1076 RALLHGVPMFRDL
-1089 AFRNKKVSGSE
+1089 AFRNKKVGASE

-1126 RLRSYSD
+1126 RLRSYSS
-1133 LSRVSSATLGGAKYY
+1133 LSKPTSTALGTAKYY

-1156 PLTKVLNGTTNYLLD
+1156 PFTKVLNGTTNYLLD

-1193 DERWLKTAGI
+1193 DDRWLKTAGI
-1203 SDDQWKGIKSLIREN
+1203 SDEQWKGIKSLIRES
-1218 VTRGEDGKYTIRDK
+1218 VTRGPDGKYTIKDK

-1256 LRPHKLSNMDSKAY
+1256 LRPHKLSNMDAKAY

-1319 GLYYMAQAHVKAYAM
+1319 GIYYMAQAHVKAYAM
-1334 QDGRDKEYL
+1334 QDGRDRDYL
-1343 KQALNP
+1343 KQALDP

-1356 LSRSSHIGGPLGVAN
+1356 LSRSSHLGGPLGVAN
-1371 LLGGIAGI
+1371 ILGGIAGYE
-1379 QDTKLLRSSILP
+1379 DTKMLRSSILP

-1399 RAITYGASTS
+1399 RAIAYGAATS

-1444 ADTRVDERDY
+1444 ADTRVNERDY

>member
-1 MATRGIRNNNI
+1 MATRGIRNHNI
-12 GNIRVSK
+12 GNIRKSK
-19 DQWEGATGDDGS
+19 DQWEGSVGDDGA
-31 FVTFDSPESG
+31 FVIFDSPDSG

-47 NLLSY
+47 NLMSY

-60 DKIINRWA
+60 EKIINRWA
-68 PPEENDTQAYIDA
+68 PPNENDTQSYINSVVA
-81 VSASTGI
+81 ATGI
-88 PATQSLDLTDPD
+88 PATQSLDLTNPD
-100 TLASLAQAIGFHE
+100 VLASLSEAIGYHE
-113 TSTRYNPAVYKT
+113 TGSRYDPEVYQK
-125 GVSRALEGGITPK
+125 GVARALNGISPKTP
-138 SQPVSANVFDALTE
+138 PVSANVFDALTE
-152 GLKAKPSV
+152 GLKAKPKV
-160 SLGEGLPG
+160 ALGENLPTAAGLNI
-168 VTGLQVEG
+168 EG
-176 QEPEAPN
+176 QAPEAPN
-183 KSFGEMFYQSTGE
+183 ESFGEMFYKATGDTMQE
-196 TLQQREDRST
+196 REDRST
-206 WFGLGGATEAELK
+206 WFGFGSATEAEVK
-219 NSMVGVAIRAGQA
+219 NSMVGVAIRAGQT

-253 SRDEL
+253 TREEL

-272 VITGGSPQN
+272 VLTGGSPQN

-288 ALENQKLDAE
+288 ALENQKLDQE

-307 LAAGVVG
+307 LAAGVIG

-342 AAQSGALAGASEI
+342 AAQTGALAGVSEM

-371 MGGALFG
+371 LGGALFG
-378 GGMTAIADGLGKV
+378 GGMTAIADGLGRA
-391 LGKSTNEF
+391 LGRNTNEF
-399 AGPAIR
+399 AGPATR

-416 GQDLSRMPIRDGEQ
+416 GQDLSRLPIQEGEQ
-430 VFNHQGVNYAEVPGE
+430 TFSHQGVRFADVPNE

-503 VRGLA
+503 IRGVA
-508 ADLVRSPTGMQS
+508 SDLVRSPTGMQS

-548 DDAVTNAL
+548 NDAVTEAL
-556 KDPYFQTSW
+556 KDPYFQTAF
-565 WRDNKAMREDVYK
+565 WRDSGAFRQDIYQRVSM
-578 RAALAIEDSSG
+578 AIEDGSG
-589 QLKAQLTPGEVKVYD
+589 NLKAELTPGELKVYD

-617 ENPAMFGRADAQS
+617 ENPAMFGRPDAQS

-641 VPNVYSSQMKQL
+641 VPHVYSNQMKEL
-653 YIQELGS
+653 YIKELGS
-660 REGLQEAIKQSWL
+660 PEALQEAIKKSWL
-673 ASYSSRPEVKARVDE
+673 TSYASRPEVKQRVDE
-688 YLKEQH
+688 ALL
-694 KDIFDKANAEAKAA
+694 EADPTLTPEGLAA
-708 ADAENFLRSQEST
+708 A
-721 VPDMP
+721 V
-726 KVLRES
+726 
-732 GYVGDAGY
+732 
-740 QKVTNGVV
+740 
-748 DGEYFNSKMDFSGER
+748 
-763 PYLVDGDFV
+763 
-772 YYTARTPDGSELN
+772 
-785 VSVFTKSGEHA
+785 
-796 GAVSFTKRSGDEWFN
+796 
-811 PSLEVNEKFRRKGIA
+811 
-826 TKMYNIAETESPD
+826 
-839 YVYRGTDETVGG
+839 
-851 VRTDDGQ
+851 
-858 AFRKAYDSKQY
+858 
-869 APVPRQQFVES
+869 
-880 RPPVEPKV
+880 
-888 DEEAIL
+888 
-894 RNLTDKYA
+894 DKYA

-909 SHADDFER
+909 SHTEQFER
-917 SSVMEDNITGL
+917 SSIMEENINGL
-928 VGLENNKFL
+928 VGLENNSFL
-937 EARNLFDNDMEITLP
+937 EARNLFDSDMSIVLP
-952 NGKPFSVN
+952 NGQTFSVN
-960 SLREWD
+960 NLREWD

-981 ISIMAGT
+981 IAIMAGT
-988 GKTTKEMKDA
+988 GKTTKEMKDL
-998 VETLMNRAGDNG
+998 VETMMNKAGDDG
-1010 KLKGEVATL
+1010 KLKGEVSTL

-1024 VLTGRARRDGAD
+1024 ILTGRARRDGAD
-1036 DAAFATAMRTL
+1036 DAAFATVMRTM

-1089 AFRNKKVSGSE
+1089 AFRNKKVGASE
-1100 IKDLHNVIFGKEL
+1100 IKDLHNVLFGKEL

-1133 LSRVSSATLGGAKYY
+1133 LGRGAATALGTAKYY

-1156 PLTKVLNGTTNYLLD
+1156 PFTKVLNGTTNYLLD

-1181 VEHSLTGSKRKF
+1181 VEHSLTGSKRRF
-1193 DERWLKTAGI
+1193 DDRWLKTAGI
-1203 SDDQWKGIKSLIREN
+1203 SDEQWKGIKSLIRES
-1218 VTRGEDGKYTIRDK
+1218 VTRGPDGKYTIKDK

-1256 LRPHKLSNMDSKAY
+1256 LRPHKLSNMDAKAY

-1319 GLYYMAQAHVKAYAM
+1319 GIYYMAQAHVKAYAM
-1334 QDGRDKEYL
+1334 QDGRDRDYL

-1356 LSRSSHIGGPLGVAN
+1356 LSRSSHLGGPLGVAN
-1371 LLGGIAGI
+1371 ILGGIAGYE
-1379 QDTKLLRSSILP
+1379 DTKMLRSSILP

-1399 RAITYGASTS
+1399 RAIAYGAATS

-1444 ADTRVDERDY
+1444 ADTRVNERDY

>member
-1 MATRGIRNNNI
+1 MATRGIRNNNP

-19 DQWEGATGDDGS
+19 DQWEGMTGDDGS
-31 FVTFDSPESG
+31 FIIFDSPESG
-41 VRALAK
+41 VRALGK

-60 DKIINRWA
+60 EKIINRWA
-68 PPEENDTQAYIDA
+68 PPNENDTQAYIDSVVA
-81 VSASTGI
+81 ATGI
-88 PATQSLDLTDPD
+88 PATQSLDLSDPD
-100 TLASLAQAIGFHE
+100 TLSSLAQAISFHE
-113 TSTRYNPAVYKT
+113 TGSRYDPEVYQQ
-125 GVSRALEGGITPK
+125 GVARALNGISPKTP
-138 SQPVSANVFDALTE
+138 PVSANVFDALTE
-152 GLKAKPSV
+152 GLKAKPKV
-160 SLGEGLPG
+160 TIGENLPTAAGLNI
-168 VTGLQVEG
+168 EG
-176 QEPEAPN
+176 QTPEAPN
-183 KSFGEMFYQSTGE
+183 ESFGEMFYKSTGDTMQE
-196 TLQQREDRST
+196 REDRST
-206 WFGLGGATEAELK
+206 WFGFGAATEAEVK
-219 NSMVGVAIRAGQA
+219 NSMVGVAIRAGQT

-253 SRDEL
+253 TREEL

-288 ALENQKLDAE
+288 ALENQKLDQE

-307 LAAGVVG
+307 LAAGVIG

-342 AAQSGALAGASEI
+342 AAQSGSLAGVSEM

-371 MGGALFG
+371 LGGALFG
-378 GGMTAIADGLGKV
+378 GGMTAIADGLGRA
-391 LGKSTNEF
+391 LGLNTNEF
-399 AGPAIR
+399 AGPATR

-416 GQDLSRMPIRDGEQ
+416 GQDLSRIPIQEGEPT
-430 VFNHQGVNYAEVPGE
+430 FSHQGVKFADVPNE

-459 ENPLNPRTRQVFDEV
+459 ENPLNPKTRQVFDEV

-503 VRGLA
+503 IRGVA

-548 DDAVTNAL
+548 DDAVTEAL
-556 KDPYFQTSW
+556 KDPYFQTAF
-565 WRDNKAMREDVYK
+565 WRDSGAFRQDVYQ
-578 RAALAIEDSSG
+578 RVSMAIEDGSG
-589 QLKAQLTPGEVKVYD
+589 NLKAELTPGELKVYD

-617 ENPAMFGRADAQS
+617 ENPSMFGRPDAKS

-641 VPNVYSSQMKQL
+641 VPHVYSNQMKEL
-653 YIQELGS
+653 YIKELGS
-660 REGLQEAIKQSWL
+660 PEALQEAIKKSWL
-673 ASYSSRPEVKARVDE
+673 TSYASRPEVKKRVDE
-688 YLKEQH
+688 ALL
-694 KDIFDKANAEAKAA
+694 EADPTLTPEGLAA
-708 ADAENFLRSQEST
+708 A
-721 VPDMP
+721 V
-726 KVLRES
+726 
-732 GYVGDAGY
+732 
-740 QKVTNGVV
+740 
-748 DGEYFNSKMDFSGER
+748 
-763 PYLVDGDFV
+763 
-772 YYTARTPDGSELN
+772 
-785 VSVFTKSGEHA
+785 
-796 GAVSFTKRSGDEWFN
+796 
-811 PSLEVNEKFRRKGIA
+811 
-826 TKMYNIAETESPD
+826 
-839 YVYRGTDETVGG
+839 
-851 VRTDDGQ
+851 
-858 AFRKAYDSKQY
+858 
-869 APVPRQQFVES
+869 
-880 RPPVEPKV
+880 
-888 DEEAIL
+888 
-894 RNLTDKYA
+894 DKYA

-909 SHADDFER
+909 SHTEQFER
-917 SSVMEDNITGL
+917 SSVMEENINGL
-928 VGLENNKFL
+928 VGLENNSFL
-937 EARNLFDNDMEITLP
+937 EARNLFDSDMSIVLP
-952 NGKPFSVN
+952 NGQTFSVN
-960 SLREWD
+960 NLREWD

-981 ISIMAGT
+981 IAIMAGT
-988 GKTTKEMKDA
+988 GKTTKDMKDL
-998 VETLMNRAGDNG
+998 VETLMNKAGDDG
-1010 KLKGEVATL
+1010 KLKGEVSTL

-1024 VLTGRARRDGAD
+1024 ILTGRARRDGAD
-1036 DAAFATAMRTL
+1036 DAAFATVMRTM

-1076 RAMLHGVPMFRDL
+1076 RALLHGVPMFRDL
-1089 AFRNKKVSGSE
+1089 AFRNKKVGASE
-1100 IKDLHNVIFGKEL
+1100 IKDLHNVLFGKEL

-1133 LSRVSSATLGGAKYY
+1133 LGRGTATALGTAKYY

-1156 PLTKVLNGTTNYLLD
+1156 PFTKVLNGTTNYLLD

-1193 DERWLKTAGI
+1193 DDRWLKTAGI
-1203 SDDQWKGIKSLIREN
+1203 SDEQWKGIKSLIRES
-1218 VTRGEDGKYTIRDK
+1218 VTRGPDGKYTIKDK

-1256 LRPHKLSNMDSKAY
+1256 LRPHKLSNMDAKAY

-1319 GLYYMAQAHVKAYAM
+1319 GIYYMAQAHVKAYAM
-1334 QDGRDKEYL
+1334 QDGRDRDYL
-1343 KQALNP
+1343 KQALDP

-1356 LSRSSHIGGPLGVAN
+1356 LSRSSHLGGPLGVAN
-1371 LLGGIAGI
+1371 ILGGIAGYE
-1379 QDTKLLRSSILP
+1379 DTKMLRSSILP

-1399 RAITYGASTS
+1399 RAITYGAATS
-1409 DPVMNVV
+1409 GPVMNVV

-1444 ADTRVDERDY
+1444 ADTRVNERDY

>member
-31 FVTFDSPESG
+31 FVTFDTPDSG

-47 NLLSY
+47 NLMSY

-60 DKIINRWA
+60 EKIITRWA
-68 PPEENDTQAYIDA
+68 PPNENDTQAYIQSVA
-81 VSASTGI
+81 SATGI

-100 TLASLAQAIGFHE
+100 VLASLSEAIGYHE
-113 TSTRYNPAVYKT
+113 TGSRYDKSVYQA
-125 GVSRALEGGITPK
+125 GVGRALGGGITPK
-138 SQPVSANVFDALTE
+138 SPPVSANVFDALTE
-152 GLKAKPSV
+152 GLKSKPKV
-160 SLGEGLPG
+160 ALGENLPG
-168 VTGLQVEG
+168 VTGMNIEG
-176 QEPEAPN
+176 QAPEAPN
-183 KSFGEMFYQSTGE
+183 ESFGEMFYKSTGE
-196 TLQQREDRST
+196 TLDQRADRST
-206 WFGLGGATEAELK
+206 WFGFGGAAEAEVK
-219 NSMVGVAIRAGQA
+219 NSMVGVAIRAGQT

-253 SRDEL
+253 SREEL

-307 LAAGVVG
+307 LAAGVIG

-378 GGMTAIADGLGKV
+378 GGMTAIADGLGRA
-391 LGKSTNEF
+391 LGRNTNEF
-399 AGPAIR
+399 AGPATR

-416 GQDLSRMPIRDGEQ
+416 GQDLSRLPIQEGEQ
-430 VFNHQGVNYAEVPGE
+430 TFSHQGVKFADVPNE

-459 ENPLNPRTRQVFDEV
+459 ENPLNPKTRQVFDEV

-503 VRGLA
+503 IRGVA

-548 DDAVTNAL
+548 DDAVTEAL
-556 KDPYFQTSW
+556 KDPYFQTAF
-565 WRDNKAMREDVYK
+565 WRDSGAFRQDIYQRVSM
-578 RAALAIEDSSG
+578 AIEDGSG
-589 QLKAQLTPGEVKVYD
+589 NLKAELTPGELKVYD

-617 ENPAMFGRADAQS
+617 ENPAMFGRPDAKS

-641 VPNVYSSQMKQL
+641 VPHVYSKQMKEL
-653 YIQELGS
+653 YIKELGGP
-660 REGLQEAIKQSWL
+660 EALQEAIKKSWL
-673 ASYSSRPEVKARVDE
+673 TSYASRPEVKKRVDE
-688 YLKEQH
+688 ALL
-694 KDIFDKANAEAKAA
+694 EADPTLTPEGLA
-708 ADAENFLRSQEST
+708 
-721 VPDMP
+721 
-726 KVLRES
+726 
-732 GYVGDAGY
+732 
-740 QKVTNGVV
+740 
-748 DGEYFNSKMDFSGER
+748 
-763 PYLVDGDFV
+763 
-772 YYTARTPDGSELN
+772 TA
-785 VSVFTKSGEHA
+785 V
-796 GAVSFTKRSGDEWFN
+796 
-811 PSLEVNEKFRRKGIA
+811 
-826 TKMYNIAETESPD
+826 
-839 YVYRGTDETVGG
+839 
-851 VRTDDGQ
+851 
-858 AFRKAYDSKQY
+858 
-869 APVPRQQFVES
+869 
-880 RPPVEPKV
+880 
-888 DEEAIL
+888 
-894 RNLTDKYA
+894 DKYA

-909 SHADDFER
+909 SHTEQFER
-917 SSVMEDNITGL
+917 SSVMEENINGL
-928 VGLENNKFL
+928 VGLENNSFL
-937 EARNLFDNDMEITLP
+937 EARNLFDSDMSIVLP
-952 NGKPFSVN
+952 NGQTFSVN
-960 SLREWD
+960 NLREWD

-981 ISIMAGT
+981 IAIMAGT
-988 GKTTKEMKDA
+988 GKTTKDMKDL
-998 VETLMNRAGDNG
+998 VETMMNKAGDDG
-1010 KLKGEVATL
+1010 KMKGEVSTL

-1024 VLTGRARRDGAD
+1024 ILTGRARRDGAD
-1036 DAAFATAMRTL
+1036 DAAFATVMRTM

-1076 RAMLHGVPMFRDL
+1076 RALLHGVPMFRDL
-1089 AFRNKKVSGSE
+1089 AFRNKKVGASE

-1133 LSRVSSATLGGAKYY
+1133 LGRGASTALGTAKYY

-1156 PLTKVLNGTTNYLLD
+1156 PFTKVLNGTTNYLLD

-1193 DERWLKTAGI
+1193 DDRWLKTAGI
-1203 SDDQWKGIKSLIREN
+1203 SDEQWKGIKSLIRES
-1218 VTRGEDGKYTIRDK
+1218 VTRGPDGKYTIKDK

-1256 LRPHKLSNMDSKAY
+1256 LRPNKLSNMDAKAY
-1270 GPLAKTVLQFKNFV
+1270 GPIAKTVLQFKNFV

-1319 GLYYMAQAHVKAYAM
+1319 GIYYMAQAHVKAYAM
-1334 QDGRDKEYL
+1334 QDGRDRDYL
-1343 KQALNP
+1343 KQALDP

-1356 LSRSSHIGGPLGVAN
+1356 LSRSSHLGGPLGVAN
-1371 LLGGIAGI
+1371 ILGGIAGYE
-1379 QDTKLLRSSILP
+1379 DTKMLRSSILP

-1399 RAITYGASTS
+1399 RAIAYGAATS

-1444 ADTRVDERDY
+1444 ADTRVNERDY

>member
-31 FVTFDSPESG
+31 FVTFDTPDSG

-47 NLLSY
+47 NLMSY

-60 DKIINRWA
+60 EKIINRWA
-68 PPEENDTQAYIDA
+68 PPSENDTQSYIDSVVA
-81 VSASTGI
+81 ATGI
-88 PATQSLDLTDPD
+88 PATQSIDLTNPD
-100 TLASLAQAIGFHE
+100 VLASLSEAIGYHE
-113 TSTRYNPAVYKT
+113 TGSRYDPEVYKL
-125 GVSRALEGGITPK
+125 GVSRALSGAGGITPK
-138 SQPVSANVFDALTE
+138 TPPVSANVFDALTE
-152 GLKAKPSV
+152 GLKAKPKV
-160 SLGEGLPG
+160 ALGENLPG
-168 VTGLQVEG
+168 VTGMNIEG

-183 KSFGEMFYQSTGE
+183 ESFGEMFYKSTGE
-196 TLQQREDRST
+196 TLDQRADRST
-206 WFGLGGATEAELK
+206 WFGFGGAAEAEVK
-219 NSMVGVAIRAGQA
+219 NSLVGVAVRAGQT

-253 SRDEL
+253 SREEL

-307 LAAGVVG
+307 LAAGVIG

-378 GGMTAIADGLGKV
+378 GGMTAIGDALGKA

-399 AGPAIR
+399 AGPATR

-416 GQDLSRMPIRDGEQ
+416 GQDLSRLPIREGEET
-430 VFNHQGVNYAEVPGE
+430 FSHQGVKFADVPNE

-459 ENPLNPRTRQVFDEV
+459 ENPLNPKTRQVFDEV
-474 IEPERAAAG
+474 IEPERAAGG

-503 VRGLA
+503 IRGLA

-548 DDAVTNAL
+548 DDAVTEAL
-556 KDPYFQTSW
+556 KDPYFQTNFN
-565 WRDNKAMREDVYK
+565 RDTGAFRQDIYQRVS
-578 RAALAIEDSSG
+578 LAIEDGSG
-589 QLKAQLTPGEVKVYD
+589 NLKSELTPGELKVYD

-617 ENPAMFGRADAQS
+617 ENPAMFGRVDAKS

-641 VPNVYSSQMKQL
+641 VPHVYSNQMKEL
-653 YIQELGS
+653 YIKELGS
-660 REGLQEAIKQSWL
+660 PEALQEAIKKSWL
-673 ASYSSRPEVKARVDE
+673 TSYASRPEVKARVDE
-688 YLKEQH
+688 ALM
-694 KDIFDKANAEAKAA
+694 EADPNLTPEGLAA
-708 ADAENFLRSQEST
+708 A
-721 VPDMP
+721 V
-726 KVLRES
+726 
-732 GYVGDAGY
+732 
-740 QKVTNGVV
+740 
-748 DGEYFNSKMDFSGER
+748 
-763 PYLVDGDFV
+763 
-772 YYTARTPDGSELN
+772 
-785 VSVFTKSGEHA
+785 
-796 GAVSFTKRSGDEWFN
+796 
-811 PSLEVNEKFRRKGIA
+811 
-826 TKMYNIAETESPD
+826 
-839 YVYRGTDETVGG
+839 
-851 VRTDDGQ
+851 
-858 AFRKAYDSKQY
+858 
-869 APVPRQQFVES
+869 
-880 RPPVEPKV
+880 
-888 DEEAIL
+888 
-894 RNLTDKYA
+894 DKYA

-909 SHADDFER
+909 SHTDLFER
-917 SSVMEDNITGL
+917 SSVMEENINGL
-928 VGLENNKFL
+928 VGLENNNFL
-937 EARNLFDNDMEITLP
+937 EARNLFDSDMSIILP
-952 NGKPFSVN
+952 NGQPFNVN

-981 ISIMAGT
+981 IAIMAGT

-998 VETLMNRAGDNG
+998 VETLMNRAGDDG
-1010 KLKGEVATL
+1010 KLKGEVSTL

-1024 VLTGRARRDGAD
+1024 ILTGRARRDGAD
-1036 DAAFATAMRTL
+1036 DAAFSTVMRTM

-1076 RAMLHGVPMFRDL
+1076 RAMLHGIPIFRDL
-1089 AFRNKKVSGSE
+1089 AFRSKKMGASE
-1100 IKDLHNVIFGKEL
+1100 IKELHNVVFGKEL

-1126 RLRSYSD
+1126 RLRAYSD
-1133 LSRVSSATLGGAKYY
+1133 LSKPVATALGSAKYY

-1156 PLTKVLNGTTNYLLD
+1156 PFTKVLNGTTNYLLD

-1193 DERWLKTAGI
+1193 DDRWLKTAGI
-1203 SDDQWKGIKSLIREN
+1203 SDEQWKGIKSLIRES
-1218 VTRGEDGKYTIRDK
+1218 VTRGPDGKYTIKDK

-1256 LRPHKLSNMDSKAY
+1256 LRPHKLSNMDAKAY
-1270 GPLAKTVLQFKNFV
+1270 GPIAKTVLQFKNFV

-1319 GLYYMAQAHVKAYAM
+1319 GIYYMAQAHVKAYAM
-1334 QDGRDKEYL
+1334 QDGRDRDYL
-1343 KQALNP
+1343 KQALDP

-1356 LSRSSHIGGPLGVAN
+1356 LSRSSHLGGPLGVAN
-1371 LLGGIAGI
+1371 ILGGIAGYE
-1379 QDTKLLRSSILP
+1379 DTKMLRSSILP

-1399 RAITYGASTS
+1399 RAIAYGAATS
-1409 DPVMNVV
+1409 GPVMNVV

-1444 ADTRVDERDY
+1444 ADTRVNERDY

>member
-1 MATRGIRNNNI
+1 MATRGVRNANP
-12 GNIRVSK
+12 GNIRKSK
-19 DQWEGATGDDGS
+19 DQWEGAIGDDGA
-31 FVTFDSPESG
+31 FVIFDSPESG

-47 NLLSY
+47 NLQSY

-60 DKIINRWA
+60 EKIINRWA
-68 PPEENDTQAYIDA
+68 PPSENDTQSYIDSV
-81 VSASTGI
+81 VSATGI
-88 PATQSLDLTDPD
+88 PATQSLDLSDPD
-100 TLASLAQAIGFHE
+100 TLSSLAQAIGYHE
-113 TSTRYNPAVYKT
+113 TGARYDPEVYQQGVAIALNGISPKT
-125 GVSRALEGGITPK
+125 P
-138 SQPVSANVFDALTE
+138 PVSANVFDALTE
-152 GLKAKPSV
+152 GLKAKPKV
-160 SLGEGLPG
+160 ALGENLPTAAG
-168 VTGLQVEG
+168 INIEG
-176 QEPEAPN
+176 QAPEAPN
-183 KSFGEMFYQSTGE
+183 ESFGEMFYKDTGE
-196 TLQQREDRST
+196 TMQEREDRST
-206 WFGLGGATEAELK
+206 WFGFGAATEAEVK
-219 NSMVGVAIRAGQA
+219 NSMVGVAIRAGQT

-253 SRDEL
+253 TREEL

-288 ALENQKLDAE
+288 ALENQKLDQE
-298 KAKAGTGAQ
+298 KAKAGIGAQ
-307 LAAGVVG
+307 LAAGVIG

-342 AAQSGALAGASEI
+342 AAQSGALAGVSEM

-371 MGGALFG
+371 LGGALFG
-378 GGMTAIADGLGKV
+378 GGMTAIADGLGRA
-391 LGKSTNEF
+391 LGRNTNEF
-399 AGPAIR
+399 AGPATR

-416 GQDLSRMPIRDGEQ
+416 GQDLSRLPIQEGEQ
-430 VFNHQGVNYAEVPGE
+430 TFSHQGVKFADVPNE

-459 ENPLNPRTRQVFDEV
+459 ENPLNPKTRQVFDEV

-503 VRGLA
+503 IRGVA

-537 RAVDHRFYNDI
+537 RAVDHRFYNYI
-548 DDAVTNAL
+548 DDAVTEAL
-556 KDPYFQTSW
+556 KDPYFQTAF
-565 WRDNKAMREDVYK
+565 WRDSGAFRQDIYQRVSM
-578 RAALAIEDSSG
+578 AIEDGSG
-589 QLKAQLTPGEVKVYD
+589 NLKAELTPGELKVYD

-617 ENPAMFGRADAQS
+617 ENPAMFGRPDAQS

-641 VPNVYSSQMKQL
+641 VPHVYSKQMKEL
-653 YIQELGS
+653 YIKELGS
-660 REGLQEAIKQSWL
+660 PEALQEAIKKSWL
-673 ASYSSRPEVKARVDE
+673 TSYASRPEVKKRVDDA
-688 YLKEQH
+688 LL
-694 KDIFDKANAEAKAA
+694 EADPTLTPEGLAA
-708 ADAENFLRSQEST
+708 A
-721 VPDMP
+721 V
-726 KVLRES
+726 
-732 GYVGDAGY
+732 
-740 QKVTNGVV
+740 
-748 DGEYFNSKMDFSGER
+748 
-763 PYLVDGDFV
+763 
-772 YYTARTPDGSELN
+772 
-785 VSVFTKSGEHA
+785 
-796 GAVSFTKRSGDEWFN
+796 
-811 PSLEVNEKFRRKGIA
+811 
-826 TKMYNIAETESPD
+826 
-839 YVYRGTDETVGG
+839 
-851 VRTDDGQ
+851 
-858 AFRKAYDSKQY
+858 
-869 APVPRQQFVES
+869 
-880 RPPVEPKV
+880 
-888 DEEAIL
+888 
-894 RNLTDKYA
+894 DKYA

-909 SHADDFER
+909 SHTEQFER
-917 SSVMEDNITGL
+917 SSVMEENINGL
-928 VGLENNKFL
+928 VGLENNSFL
-937 EARNLFDNDMEITLP
+937 EARNLFDSDMSIVLP
-952 NGKPFSVN
+952 SGQTFSVN
-960 SLREWD
+960 NLREWD

-981 ISIMAGT
+981 IAIMAGT
-988 GKTTKEMKDA
+988 GKTTKEMKDL
-998 VETLMNRAGDNG
+998 VETMMNKAGDDG
-1010 KLKGEVATL
+1010 KLKGEVSTL

-1024 VLTGRARRDGAD
+1024 ILTGRARRDGAD
-1036 DAAFATAMRTL
+1036 DAAFATVMRTM

-1076 RAMLHGVPMFRDL
+1076 RALLHGVPMFRDL
-1089 AFRNKKVSGSE
+1089 AFRNKKVGASE

-1133 LSRVSSATLGGAKYY
+1133 LGRGAATALGTAKYY

-1156 PLTKVLNGTTNYLLD
+1156 PFTKVLNGTANYLLD

-1193 DERWLKTAGI
+1193 DDRWLKTAGI
-1203 SDDQWKGIKSLIREN
+1203 SDEQWKGIKSLIRES
-1218 VTRGEDGKYTIRDK
+1218 VTRGPDGKYTIKDK

-1256 LRPHKLSNMDSKAY
+1256 LRPHKLSNMDAKAY

-1319 GLYYMAQAHVKAYAM
+1319 GMYYMAQAHIKAYAM
-1334 QDGRDKEYL
+1334 QDGRDREYL

-1356 LSRSSHIGGPLGVAN
+1356 LSRSSHLGGPLGVAN
-1371 LLGGIAGI
+1371 ILGGIAGYE
-1379 QDTKLLRSSILP
+1379 DTKMLRSSILP

-1399 RAITYGASTS
+1399 RAITYGAAKS

-1444 ADTRVDERDY
+1444 ADTRVNERDY

-1461 FRELVPNDPITQKL
+1461 FRELVPNDPITQRL

>member
-1 MATRGIRNNNI
+1 MATRGARNANP
-12 GNIRVSK
+12 GNIRKSK
-19 DQWEGATGDDGS
+19 DQWEGAIGDDGA
-31 FVTFDSPESG
+31 FVIFDSPESG

-47 NLLSY
+47 NLQSY

-60 DKIINRWA
+60 EKIINRWA
-68 PPEENDTQAYIDA
+68 PPSENDTKSYIDSVVA
-81 VSASTGI
+81 ATGI
-88 PATQSLDLTDPD
+88 HATQSLDLSDPD
-100 TLASLAQAIGFHE
+100 VLASLSEAIGYHE
-113 TSTRYNPAVYKT
+113 TGSRYNPEVYQQ
-125 GVSRALEGGITPK
+125 GVARALNGISPKTP
-138 SQPVSANVFDALTE
+138 PVSANVFDALTE
-152 GLKAKPSV
+152 GLKAKPKV
-160 SLGEGLPG
+160 ALGENLPTAAGLNI
-168 VTGLQVEG
+168 EG
-176 QEPEAPN
+176 QAPEAPN
-183 KSFGEMFYQSTGE
+183 ESFGEMFYKATGE
-196 TLQQREDRST
+196 TMQEREDRST
-206 WFGLGGATEAELK
+206 WFGFGAATEAEVK
-219 NSMVGVAIRAGQA
+219 NSMVGVAIRAGQT

-246 RWNNHKW
+246 RWNSHKW
-253 SRDEL
+253 SREEL

-288 ALENQKLDAE
+288 ALENQKLDQE

-307 LAAGVVG
+307 LAAGVIG

-334 LVNKMFTV
+334 LINKMFTV
-342 AAQSGALAGASEI
+342 AAQSGALAGVSEM

-371 MGGALFG
+371 LGGALFG
-378 GGMTAIADGLGKV
+378 GGMTAIADGLGRA
-391 LGKSTNEF
+391 LGRNTNEF

-416 GQDLSRMPIRDGEQ
+416 GQDLSRLPIQEGEKT
-430 VFNHQGVNYAEVPGE
+430 FSHQGVKFADVPNE

-459 ENPLNPRTRQVFDEV
+459 ENPLNPKTRQVFDEV

-503 VRGLA
+503 IRGVA

-548 DDAVTNAL
+548 DDAVTEAL
-556 KDPYFQTSW
+556 KDPYFQTAF
-565 WRDNKAMREDVYK
+565 WRDSGAFRQDIYQRVSM
-578 RAALAIEDSSG
+578 AIEDGSG
-589 QLKAQLTPGEVKVYD
+589 NLKAELTPGELKVYD

-617 ENPAMFGRADAQS
+617 ENPSMFGRTDAKS

-641 VPNVYSSQMKQL
+641 VPHVYSKQMKDL
-653 YIQELGS
+653 YIKELGS
-660 REGLQEAIKQSWL
+660 PEALQEAIKKSWL
-673 ASYSSRPEVKARVDE
+673 TSYASRPEVKKRVDE
-688 YLKEQH
+688 ALL
-694 KDIFDKANAEAKAA
+694 EA
-708 ADAENFLRSQEST
+708 DPTL
-721 VPDMP
+721 
-726 KVLRES
+726 
-732 GYVGDAGY
+732 
-740 QKVTNGVV
+740 
-748 DGEYFNSKMDFSGER
+748 
-763 PYLVDGDFV
+763 
-772 YYTARTPDGSELN
+772 TPEGLAS
-785 VSVFTKSGEHA
+785 
-796 GAVSFTKRSGDEWFN
+796 AV
-811 PSLEVNEKFRRKGIA
+811 
-826 TKMYNIAETESPD
+826 
-839 YVYRGTDETVGG
+839 
-851 VRTDDGQ
+851 
-858 AFRKAYDSKQY
+858 
-869 APVPRQQFVES
+869 
-880 RPPVEPKV
+880 
-888 DEEAIL
+888 
-894 RNLTDKYA
+894 DKYA

-909 SHADDFER
+909 SHTEQFER
-917 SSVMEDNITGL
+917 SSVMEENINGL
-928 VGLENNKFL
+928 VGLENNSFL
-937 EARNLFDNDMEITLP
+937 EARNLFDSDMSIVLP
-952 NGKPFSVN
+952 NGQTFSVN
-960 SLREWD
+960 NLREWD
-966 MDKIVPA
+966 MDKIIPA

-981 ISIMAGT
+981 IAIMAGT
-988 GKTTKEMKDA
+988 GNTTKDMKDL
-998 VETLMNRAGDNG
+998 VETMMNKAGDDG
-1010 KLKGEVATL
+1010 KLKGEVSTL

-1024 VLTGRARRDGAD
+1024 ILTGRSRRDGAD
-1036 DAAFATAMRTL
+1036 DAALATVMRTM

-1076 RAMLHGVPMFRDL
+1076 RALLHGVPMFRDL
-1089 AFRNKKVSGSE
+1089 AFRNKKVGASE

-1133 LSRVSSATLGGAKYY
+1133 LGRGTATALGTAKYY

-1156 PLTKVLNGTTNYLLD
+1156 PFTKVLNGTTNYLLD

-1193 DERWLKTAGI
+1193 DDRWLKTAGI
-1203 SDDQWKGIKSLIREN
+1203 SDEQWKGIKSLIRES
-1218 VTRGEDGKYTIRDK
+1218 VTSGPDGKYTIKDK
-1232 KAFSQDPRAMDLWRM
+1232 KAFSQDPRSMDLWRM
-1247 GDTIADETL
+1247 GDAIADETL
-1256 LRPHKLSNMDSKAY
+1256 LRPHKLSNMDAKAY

-1309 LSTVMSMGLA
+1309 LSTVVSMGLA
-1319 GLYYMAQAHVKAYAM
+1319 GIYYMTQAHIKAYAM
-1334 QDGRDKEYL
+1334 QDGRDRDYL
-1343 KQALNP
+1343 KQALDP

-1356 LSRSSHIGGPLGVAN
+1356 LSRSSHLGGPLGVAN
-1371 LLGGIAGI
+1371 ILGGIAGYE
-1379 QDTKLLRSSILP
+1379 DTKMLRSSILP

-1399 RAITYGASTS
+1399 RAITFGAATS

-1430 NVGASAYNLAGYLK
+1430 NVGVSAYNLAGYLK
-1444 ADTRVDERDY
+1444 ADTRVNERDY

>member
-1 MATRGIRNNNI
+1 MATRGVRNSNP
-12 GNIRVSK
+12 GNLRKSK
-19 DQWEGATGDDGS
+19 DQWEGAIGDDGE
-31 FVTFDSPESG
+31 FVIFDSPESG
-41 VRALAK
+41 IRALAK
-47 NLLSY
+47 NLQSY

-60 DKIINRWA
+60 EKIINRWA
-68 PPEENDTQAYIDA
+68 PPNENDTQSYIDSV
-81 VSASTGI
+81 VSATGI
-88 PATQSLDLTDPD
+88 PATQSLDLSDPD
-100 TLASLAQAIGFHE
+100 TLSSLAQAISFHE
-113 TSTRYNPAVYKT
+113 TGSRYDPEVYQK
-125 GVSRALEGGITPK
+125 GVARALNGISPKTP
-138 SQPVSANVFDALTE
+138 PVSANVFDALTE
-152 GLKAKPSV
+152 GLKAKPKV
-160 SLGEGLPG
+160 ALGENLPTAAGLNI
-168 VTGLQVEG
+168 EG
-176 QEPEAPN
+176 QAPEAPN
-183 KSFGEMFYQSTGE
+183 ESFGEMFYKATGE
-196 TLQQREDRST
+196 TMQEREDRST
-206 WFGLGGATEAELK
+206 WFGFGAATEAEVK
-219 NSMVGVAIRAGQA
+219 NSMVGVAIRAGQT
-232 EDSLDVIGDVFNPT
+232 EESLDVIGDVFNPT

-253 SRDEL
+253 TREEL

-288 ALENQKLDAE
+288 ALENQKLDQE
-298 KAKAGTGAQ
+298 KAKSGTGAQ
-307 LAAGVVG
+307 LAAGVIG

-342 AAQSGALAGASEI
+342 SAQSGALAGVSEM

-371 MGGALFG
+371 LGGALFG
-378 GGMTAIADGLGKV
+378 GGMTAIADGLGRA
-391 LGKSTNEF
+391 LGRNTNEF
-399 AGPAIR
+399 AGPATR

-416 GQDLSRMPIRDGEQ
+416 GQDLSRLPIQEGEQ
-430 VFNHQGVNYAEVPGE
+430 TFSHQGVKFADVPNE

-459 ENPLNPRTRQVFDEV
+459 ENPLNPKTRQVFDEV

-503 VRGLA
+503 IRGVA

-548 DDAVTNAL
+548 DDAVTEAL
-556 KDPYFQTSW
+556 KDPYFQTAF
-565 WRDNKAMREDVYK
+565 WRDSGAFRQDIYQRVSM
-578 RAALAIEDSSG
+578 AIEDGSG
-589 QLKAQLTPGEVKVYD
+589 NLKAELTPGELKVYD

-617 ENPAMFGRADAQS
+617 ENPAMFGRPDAQS

-641 VPNVYSSQMKQL
+641 VPHVYSNRMKQL
-653 YIQELGS
+653 YIKELGS
-660 REGLQEAIKQSWL
+660 PEALQEAIKKSWL
-673 ASYSSRPEVKARVDE
+673 TSYASRPEVKKRVDE
-688 YLKEQH
+688 ALL
-694 KDIFDKANAEAKAA
+694 EADPTLTPEGLAA
-708 ADAENFLRSQEST
+708 A
-721 VPDMP
+721 V
-726 KVLRES
+726 
-732 GYVGDAGY
+732 
-740 QKVTNGVV
+740 
-748 DGEYFNSKMDFSGER
+748 
-763 PYLVDGDFV
+763 
-772 YYTARTPDGSELN
+772 
-785 VSVFTKSGEHA
+785 
-796 GAVSFTKRSGDEWFN
+796 
-811 PSLEVNEKFRRKGIA
+811 
-826 TKMYNIAETESPD
+826 
-839 YVYRGTDETVGG
+839 
-851 VRTDDGQ
+851 
-858 AFRKAYDSKQY
+858 
-869 APVPRQQFVES
+869 
-880 RPPVEPKV
+880 
-888 DEEAIL
+888 
-894 RNLTDKYA
+894 DKYA

-909 SHADDFER
+909 SHTEQFER
-917 SSVMEDNITGL
+917 SSVMEENINGL
-928 VGLENNKFL
+928 VGLENNSFL
-937 EARNLFDNDMEITLP
+937 EARNLFDSDMSIVLP
-952 NGKPFSVN
+952 NGQTFSVN
-960 SLREWD
+960 NLREWD
-966 MDKIVPA
+966 MDKIIPA

-981 ISIMAGT
+981 IAIMAGT
-988 GKTTKEMKDA
+988 GKTTKEMKDL
-998 VETLMNRAGDNG
+998 VETMMNKAGDDG
-1010 KLKGEVATL
+1010 KLKGEVSTL

-1024 VLTGRARRDGAD
+1024 ILTGRARRDGAD
-1036 DAAFATAMRTL
+1036 DAAFATVMRTM

-1076 RAMLHGVPMFRDL
+1076 RALLHGVPMFRDL
-1089 AFRNKKVSGSE
+1089 AFRNKKVGASE

-1133 LSRVSSATLGGAKYY
+1133 LGRGAATALGTAKYY

-1156 PLTKVLNGTTNYLLD
+1156 PFTKVLNGTTNYLLD

-1193 DERWLKTAGI
+1193 DDRWLKTAGI
-1203 SDDQWKGIKSLIREN
+1203 SDEQWNGIKSLIRES
-1218 VTRGEDGKYTIRDK
+1218 VTRGPDGKYTIKDK

-1256 LRPHKLSNMDSKAY
+1256 LRPHKLSNMDAKAY

-1319 GLYYMAQAHVKAYAM
+1319 GIYYMAQAHVKAYAM
-1334 QDGRDKEYL
+1334 QDGRDRDYL
-1343 KQALNP
+1343 KQALDP

-1356 LSRSSHIGGPLGVAN
+1356 LSRSSHLGGPLGVAN
-1371 LLGGIAGI
+1371 ILGGIAGYE
-1379 QDTKLLRSSILP
+1379 DTKMLRSSILP

-1399 RAITYGASTS
+1399 RAISYGAATS

-1444 ADTRVDERDY
+1444 ADTRVNERDY

>member
-1 MATRGIRNNNI
+1 MATRGIRNNNP

-19 DQWEGATGDDGS
+19 DQWEGMTGDDGA

-41 VRALAK
+41 VRALGK

-60 DKIINRWA
+60 EKIINRWA
-68 PPEENDTQAYIDA
+68 PPNENDTKAYIDSVVA
-81 VSASTGI
+81 ATGI
-88 PATQSLDLTDPD
+88 PATQSLDLSDHD
-100 TLASLAQAIGFHE
+100 TLSSLAQAISFHE
-113 TSTRYNPAVYKT
+113 TGSRYDPEVYQK
-125 GVSRALEGGITPK
+125 GVARALNGISPKTP
-138 SQPVSANVFDALTE
+138 PVSANVFDALTE
-152 GLKAKPSV
+152 GLKAKPKV
-160 SLGEGLPG
+160 ALGENLPTAAGLNI
-168 VTGLQVEG
+168 EG
-176 QEPEAPN
+176 QAPEAPN
-183 KSFGEMFYQSTGE
+183 ESFGEMFYKATGE
-196 TLQQREDRST
+196 TMQEREDRST
-206 WFGLGGATEAELK
+206 WFGFGAATEAEVK
-219 NSMVGVAIRAGQA
+219 NSMVGVAIRAGQT

-253 SRDEL
+253 SREEL

-288 ALENQKLDAE
+288 ALENQKLDQE

-307 LAAGVVG
+307 LAAGVIG

-327 QVGKGGK
+327 QVGKGAK

-342 AAQSGALAGASEI
+342 AAQSGALAGVSEV

-371 MGGALFG
+371 LGGALFG
-378 GGMTAIADGLGKV
+378 GGMTAIADGLGRA
-391 LGKSTNEF
+391 LGRNTNEF
-399 AGPAIR
+399 AGPATR

-416 GQDLSRMPIRDGEQ
+416 GQDLSRLPIQEGEQ
-430 VFNHQGVNYAEVPGE
+430 TFSHQGVKFADVPNE

-459 ENPLNPRTRQVFDEV
+459 ENPLNPKTRQVFDEV

-503 VRGLA
+503 IRGVA

-548 DDAVTNAL
+548 DDAVTEAL
-556 KDPYFQTSW
+556 KDPYFQTAF
-565 WRDNKAMREDVYK
+565 WRDSGAFRQDIYQRVSM
-578 RAALAIEDSSG
+578 AIEDGSG
-589 QLKAQLTPGEVKVYD
+589 NLKAELTPGELKIYD

-617 ENPAMFGRADAQS
+617 ENPAMFGRPDAQS

-641 VPNVYSSQMKQL
+641 VPHVYSKQMKEL
-653 YIQELGS
+653 YIKELGS
-660 REGLQEAIKQSWL
+660 PEALQEAIKKSWL
-673 ASYSSRPEVKARVDE
+673 TSYASRPEVKKRVDE
-688 YLKEQH
+688 ALLES
-694 KDIFDKANAEAKAA
+694 DPTLTPEGLAA
-708 ADAENFLRSQEST
+708 A
-721 VPDMP
+721 V
-726 KVLRES
+726 
-732 GYVGDAGY
+732 
-740 QKVTNGVV
+740 
-748 DGEYFNSKMDFSGER
+748 
-763 PYLVDGDFV
+763 
-772 YYTARTPDGSELN
+772 
-785 VSVFTKSGEHA
+785 
-796 GAVSFTKRSGDEWFN
+796 
-811 PSLEVNEKFRRKGIA
+811 
-826 TKMYNIAETESPD
+826 
-839 YVYRGTDETVGG
+839 
-851 VRTDDGQ
+851 
-858 AFRKAYDSKQY
+858 
-869 APVPRQQFVES
+869 
-880 RPPVEPKV
+880 
-888 DEEAIL
+888 
-894 RNLTDKYA
+894 DKYA

-909 SHADDFER
+909 SHTEQFER
-917 SSVMEDNITGL
+917 SSVMEENINGL
-928 VGLENNKFL
+928 VGLENNSFL
-937 EARNLFDNDMEITLP
+937 EARNLFDSDMSIVLP
-952 NGKPFSVN
+952 NGQTFSVN
-960 SLREWD
+960 NLREWD

-981 ISIMAGT
+981 IAIMAGT
-988 GKTTKEMKDA
+988 GKTTKDMKDL
-998 VETLMNRAGDNG
+998 VETMMNKAGDDG
-1010 KLKGEVATL
+1010 KLKGEVSTL

-1024 VLTGRARRDGAD
+1024 ILTGRARRDGAD
-1036 DAAFATAMRTL
+1036 DAAFATVMRTM

-1076 RAMLHGVPMFRDL
+1076 RALLHGVPMFRDL
-1089 AFRNKKVSGSE
+1089 AFRNKKVGASE

-1133 LSRVSSATLGGAKYY
+1133 LGRVTATALGTAKYY

-1156 PLTKVLNGTTNYLLD
+1156 PFTKVLNGTTNYLLD

-1181 VEHSLTGSKRKF
+1181 VEHSLTGSKRRF
-1193 DERWLKTAGI
+1193 DDRWLKTAGI
-1203 SDDQWKGIKSLIREN
+1203 SDEQWKGIKSLIRES
-1218 VTRGEDGKYTIRDK
+1218 VTRGPDGKYTIKDK

-1256 LRPHKLSNMDSKAY
+1256 LRPHKLSNMDAKAY

-1319 GLYYMAQAHVKAYAM
+1319 GIYYMAQAHIKAYAM
-1334 QDGRDKEYL
+1334 QDGRDRDYL
-1343 KQALNP
+1343 KQALDP

-1356 LSRSSHIGGPLGVAN
+1356 LSRSSHLGGPLGVAN
-1371 LLGGIAGI
+1371 ILGGIAGYE
-1379 QDTKLLRSSILP
+1379 DTKMLRSSILP

-1399 RAITYGASTS
+1399 RAIAYGAATS

-1444 ADTRVDERDY
+1444 ADTRVNERDY

-1475 LLGTFEEQGIH
+1475 LLGAFEEQGIH

>member
-1 MATRGIRNNNI
+1 MATRGIRNNNL
-12 GNIRVSK
+12 GNLRVSK
-19 DQWEGATGDDGS
+19 DQWEGAVGDDGA
-31 FVTFDSPESG
+31 FVIFDSPESG

-47 NLLSY
+47 NLQSY

-60 DKIINRWA
+60 EKIINRWA
-68 PPEENDTQAYIDA
+68 PPNENDTQSYINSVVA
-81 VSASTGI
+81 ATGI
-88 PATQSLDLTDPD
+88 PATQSIDLTNPD
-100 TLASLAQAIGFHE
+100 VLASLSEAIGYHE
-113 TSTRYNPAVYKT
+113 TGSRYDPEVYQQ
-125 GVSRALEGGITPK
+125 GVARALNGISPKTP
-138 SQPVSANVFDALTE
+138 PVSANVFDALTE
-152 GLKAKPSV
+152 GLKAKPKV
-160 SLGEGLPG
+160 ALGENLPTTAGLNI
-168 VTGLQVEG
+168 EG
-176 QEPEAPN
+176 QAPEAPN
-183 KSFGEMFYQSTGE
+183 ESFGEMFYKATGE
-196 TLQQREDRST
+196 TMQEREDRST
-206 WFGLGGATEAELK
+206 WFGFGAATEAEVK
-219 NSMVGVAIRAGQA
+219 NSMVGVAIRAGQT

-253 SRDEL
+253 SREEL

-288 ALENQKLDAE
+288 ALENQKLDQE

-307 LAAGVVG
+307 LAAGVIG

-342 AAQSGALAGASEI
+342 AAQSGALAGVSET

-371 MGGALFG
+371 LGGALFG
-378 GGMTAIADGLGKV
+378 GGMTAIADGLGRA
-391 LGKSTNEF
+391 LGRNTNEF
-399 AGPAIR
+399 AGPATR

-416 GQDLSRMPIRDGEQ
+416 GQDLSRLPIQEGEQ
-430 VFNHQGVNYAEVPGE
+430 TFSHQGVKFADVPNE

-459 ENPLNPRTRQVFDEV
+459 ENPLNPKTRQVFDEA

-503 VRGLA
+503 IRGVA

-548 DDAVTNAL
+548 DDAVTEAL
-556 KDPYFQTSW
+556 KDPYFQTAF
-565 WRDNKAMREDVYK
+565 WRDSGAFRQDIYQRVSM
-578 RAALAIEDSSG
+578 AIEDGSG
-589 QLKAQLTPGEVKVYD
+589 NLKAELTPGELKVYD
-604 LLKNQFDAKREMM
+604 LLKNQFDTKREMM
-617 ENPAMFGRADAQS
+617 ENPAMFGRPDAQS

-641 VPNVYSSQMKQL
+641 VPHVYSKQMKEL
-653 YIQELGS
+653 YIKELGS
-660 REGLQEAIKQSWL
+660 PEALQEAIKKSWL
-673 ASYSSRPEVKARVDE
+673 TSYASRPEVKKRVDE
-688 YLKEQH
+688 ALL
-694 KDIFDKANAEAKAA
+694 EADPTLTPEGLAA
-708 ADAENFLRSQEST
+708 A
-721 VPDMP
+721 V
-726 KVLRES
+726 
-732 GYVGDAGY
+732 
-740 QKVTNGVV
+740 
-748 DGEYFNSKMDFSGER
+748 
-763 PYLVDGDFV
+763 
-772 YYTARTPDGSELN
+772 
-785 VSVFTKSGEHA
+785 
-796 GAVSFTKRSGDEWFN
+796 
-811 PSLEVNEKFRRKGIA
+811 
-826 TKMYNIAETESPD
+826 
-839 YVYRGTDETVGG
+839 
-851 VRTDDGQ
+851 
-858 AFRKAYDSKQY
+858 
-869 APVPRQQFVES
+869 
-880 RPPVEPKV
+880 
-888 DEEAIL
+888 
-894 RNLTDKYA
+894 DKYA

-909 SHADDFER
+909 SHTEQFER
-917 SSVMEDNITGL
+917 SSVMEENINGL
-928 VGLENNKFL
+928 VGLENNSFL
-937 EARNLFDNDMEITLP
+937 EARNLFDSDMSIVLP
-952 NGKPFSVN
+952 NGQTFSVN
-960 SLREWD
+960 NLREWD

-981 ISIMAGT
+981 IAIMAGT
-988 GKTTKEMKDA
+988 GRTTKDVKDL
-998 VETLMNRAGDNG
+998 VETLMNKAGDDG
-1010 KLKGEVATL
+1010 KLKGEVSTL

-1024 VLTGRARRDGAD
+1024 ILTGRARRDGAD
-1036 DAAFATAMRTL
+1036 DAAFATVMRTM
-1047 TDLSFFAKNAYM
+1047 TDLSFFSKNAYM

-1076 RAMLHGVPMFRDL
+1076 RALLHGVPMFRDL
-1089 AFRNKKVSGSE
+1089 AFRNKKVGASE

-1133 LSRVSSATLGGAKYY
+1133 LSRGTATALGTAKYY

-1156 PLTKVLNGTTNYLLD
+1156 PFTKVLNGTTNYLLD

-1193 DERWLKTAGI
+1193 DDRWLKTAGI
-1203 SDDQWKGIKSLIREN
+1203 SDEQWNGIKSLIRES
-1218 VTRGEDGKYTIRDK
+1218 VTRGPDGKYTIKDK

-1256 LRPHKLSNMDSKAY
+1256 LRPHKLSNMDAKAY

-1319 GLYYMAQAHVKAYAM
+1319 GIYYMAQAHIKAYAM
-1334 QDGRDKEYL
+1334 QDGRDRDYL
-1343 KQALNP
+1343 KQALDP

-1356 LSRSSHIGGPLGVAN
+1356 LSRSSHLGGPLGVAN
-1371 LLGGIAGI
+1371 ILGGIAGYE
-1379 QDTKLLRSSILP
+1379 DTKMLRSSILP

-1399 RAITYGASTS
+1399 RAISYGAATS

-1444 ADTRVDERDY
+1444 ADTRVNERDY

>member
-1 MATRGIRNNNI
+1 MATRGIRNNNP

-19 DQWEGATGDDGS
+19 DQWEGMTGDDGA

-41 VRALAK
+41 VRALGK

-60 DKIINRWA
+60 EKIINRWA
-68 PPEENDTQAYIDA
+68 PPNENDTKAYIDSVVA
-81 VSASTGI
+81 ATGI
-88 PATQSLDLTDPD
+88 PATQSLDLSDPD
-100 TLASLAQAIGFHE
+100 TLSSLAQAISFHE
-113 TSTRYNPAVYKT
+113 TGSRYDPEVYQK
-125 GVSRALEGGITPK
+125 GVARALNGISPKTP
-138 SQPVSANVFDALTE
+138 PVSANVFDALTE
-152 GLKAKPSV
+152 GLKAKPKV
-160 SLGEGLPG
+160 ALGENLPTAAGLNI
-168 VTGLQVEG
+168 EG
-176 QEPEAPN
+176 QAPEAPN
-183 KSFGEMFYQSTGE
+183 ESFGEMFYKSTGDTMQE
-196 TLQQREDRST
+196 REDRST
-206 WFGLGGATEAELK
+206 WFGFGAATEAEVK
-219 NSMVGVAIRAGQA
+219 NSMVGVAIRAGQT

-253 SRDEL
+253 TREEL

-288 ALENQKLDAE
+288 ALENQKLDQE

-307 LAAGVVG
+307 LAAGVIG

-342 AAQSGALAGASEI
+342 AAQSGALAGVSEM

-371 MGGALFG
+371 LGGALFG
-378 GGMTAIADGLGKV
+378 GGMTAIADGLGRA
-391 LGKSTNEF
+391 LGRNTNEF
-399 AGPAIR
+399 AGPATR

-416 GQDLSRMPIRDGEQ
+416 GQDLSRLPIQEGEQ
-430 VFNHQGVNYAEVPGE
+430 TFSHQGVKFADVPNE

-459 ENPLNPRTRQVFDEV
+459 ENPLNPKTRQVFDEV

-503 VRGLA
+503 IRGVA

-548 DDAVTNAL
+548 DDAVNEAL
-556 KDPYFQTSW
+556 KDPYFQTAF
-565 WRDNKAMREDVYK
+565 WRDSGAFRQDIYQRVSM
-578 RAALAIEDSSG
+578 AIEDGSG
-589 QLKAQLTPGEVKVYD
+589 NLKAELTPGELKVYD

-617 ENPAMFGRADAQS
+617 ENPAMFGRPDAQS

-641 VPNVYSSQMKQL
+641 VPHVYSKHMKEL
-653 YIQELGS
+653 YIKELGS
-660 REGLQEAIKQSWL
+660 PEALQEAIKKSWL
-673 ASYSSRPEVKARVDE
+673 TSYASRPEVKKRVDE
-688 YLKEQH
+688 ALLES
-694 KDIFDKANAEAKAA
+694 DPTLTPEGLAA
-708 ADAENFLRSQEST
+708 A
-721 VPDMP
+721 V
-726 KVLRES
+726 
-732 GYVGDAGY
+732 
-740 QKVTNGVV
+740 
-748 DGEYFNSKMDFSGER
+748 
-763 PYLVDGDFV
+763 
-772 YYTARTPDGSELN
+772 
-785 VSVFTKSGEHA
+785 
-796 GAVSFTKRSGDEWFN
+796 
-811 PSLEVNEKFRRKGIA
+811 
-826 TKMYNIAETESPD
+826 
-839 YVYRGTDETVGG
+839 
-851 VRTDDGQ
+851 
-858 AFRKAYDSKQY
+858 
-869 APVPRQQFVES
+869 
-880 RPPVEPKV
+880 
-888 DEEAIL
+888 
-894 RNLTDKYA
+894 DKYA

-909 SHADDFER
+909 SHTEQFER
-917 SSVMEDNITGL
+917 SSVMEENINGL
-928 VGLENNKFL
+928 VGLENNSFL
-937 EARNLFDNDMEITLP
+937 EARNLFDSDMSIVLP
-952 NGKPFSVN
+952 NGQTFSVN
-960 SLREWD
+960 NLREWD

-981 ISIMAGT
+981 IAIMAGT
-988 GKTTKEMKDA
+988 GKTTKDMKDL
-998 VETLMNRAGDNG
+998 VETMMNKAGDDG
-1010 KLKGEVATL
+1010 KLKSEVSTL

-1024 VLTGRARRDGAD
+1024 ILTGRARRDVAD
-1036 DAAFATAMRTL
+1036 DAAFATVMRTM

-1059 GVQNLTEIGGM
+1059 GVQNLTEVGGM

-1076 RAMLHGVPMFRDL
+1076 RALLHGVPMFRDL
-1089 AFRNKKVSGSE
+1089 AFRNKKVGASE

-1133 LSRVSSATLGGAKYY
+1133 LGRGMATALGTAKYY

-1156 PLTKVLNGTTNYLLD
+1156 PFTKVLNGTTNYLLD

-1181 VEHSLTGSKRKF
+1181 VEHSLTGSKRRF
-1193 DERWLKTAGI
+1193 DDRWLKTAGI
-1203 SDDQWKGIKSLIREN
+1203 SDEQWKGIKSLIRES
-1218 VTRGEDGKYTIRDK
+1218 VTRGPDGKYTIKDK

-1256 LRPHKLSNMDSKAY
+1256 LRPHKLSNMDAKAY

-1319 GLYYMAQAHVKAYAM
+1319 GIYYMAQAHVKAYSM
-1334 QDGRDKEYL
+1334 QDGRDRDYL
-1343 KQALNP
+1343 KQALDP

-1356 LSRSSHIGGPLGVAN
+1356 LSRSSHLGGPLGVAN
-1371 LLGGIAGI
+1371 ILGGIAGYE
-1379 QDTKLLRSSILP
+1379 DTKMLRSSILP

-1399 RAITYGASTS
+1399 RAIAYGAATS

-1430 NVGASAYNLAGYLK
+1430 NVGISAYNLAGYLK
-1444 ADTRVDERDY
+1444 ADTRVNERDY

>member
-1 MATRGIRNNNI
+1 MATRGIRNNNP
-12 GNIRVSK
+12 GNIRVGK
-19 DQWEGATGDDGS
+19 DRWEGMTGDDGA

-41 VRALAK
+41 VRALGK

-60 DKIINRWA
+60 EKIINRWA
-68 PPEENDTQAYIDA
+68 PPNENDTQAYIDSVVA
-81 VSASTGI
+81 ATGI
-88 PATQSLDLTDPD
+88 PATQSLDLSDPN
-100 TLASLAQAIGFHE
+100 TLSSLAQAISFHE
-113 TSTRYNPAVYKT
+113 TGSRYDPEVYQQ
-125 GVSRALEGGITPK
+125 GVARALNGISPKTP
-138 SQPVSANVFDALTE
+138 PVSANVFDALTE
-152 GLKAKPSV
+152 GLKAKPKV
-160 SLGEGLPG
+160 ALGENLPTAAGLNI
-168 VTGLQVEG
+168 EG
-176 QEPEAPN
+176 QAPEAPN
-183 KSFGEMFYQSTGE
+183 ESFGEMFYKATGE
-196 TLQQREDRST
+196 TMQEREDRST
-206 WFGLGGATEAELK
+206 WFGFGAATEAEVK
-219 NSMVGVAIRAGQA
+219 NSMVGVAIRAGQT
-232 EDSLDVIGDVFNPT
+232 EDSLGVIGDVFNPT

-253 SRDEL
+253 TREEL

-288 ALENQKLDAE
+288 ALENQKLDQE

-307 LAAGVVG
+307 LTAGVIG

-342 AAQSGALAGASEI
+342 AAQSGALAGVSEM

-371 MGGALFG
+371 LGGALFG
-378 GGMTAIADGLGKV
+378 GGMTAIADGLGRA
-391 LGKSTNEF
+391 LGRNTNEF
-399 AGPAIR
+399 AGPATR

-416 GQDLSRMPIRDGEQ
+416 GQDLSRLPIQEGEQ
-430 VFNHQGVNYAEVPGE
+430 TFSHQGVKFADVPNE

-459 ENPLNPRTRQVFDEV
+459 ENPLNPKTRQVFDEV

-503 VRGLA
+503 IRGVA

-548 DDAVTNAL
+548 DDAVTEAL
-556 KDPYFQTSW
+556 KDPYFQTAF
-565 WRDNKAMREDVYK
+565 WRDSGAFRQDIYQRVSM
-578 RAALAIEDSSG
+578 AIEDGSG
-589 QLKAQLTPGEVKVYD
+589 NLKAELTPGELKVYD

-617 ENPAMFGRADAQS
+617 ENPAMFGRPDAQS

-641 VPNVYSSQMKQL
+641 VPHVYSKQMKEL
-653 YIQELGS
+653 YIKELGS
-660 REGLQEAIKQSWL
+660 PEALQEAIKKSWL
-673 ASYSSRPEVKARVDE
+673 TSYASRPEVKKRVDE
-688 YLKEQH
+688 ALL
-694 KDIFDKANAEAKAA
+694 EADPTLTPEGLAA
-708 ADAENFLRSQEST
+708 A
-721 VPDMP
+721 V
-726 KVLRES
+726 
-732 GYVGDAGY
+732 
-740 QKVTNGVV
+740 
-748 DGEYFNSKMDFSGER
+748 
-763 PYLVDGDFV
+763 
-772 YYTARTPDGSELN
+772 
-785 VSVFTKSGEHA
+785 
-796 GAVSFTKRSGDEWFN
+796 
-811 PSLEVNEKFRRKGIA
+811 
-826 TKMYNIAETESPD
+826 
-839 YVYRGTDETVGG
+839 
-851 VRTDDGQ
+851 
-858 AFRKAYDSKQY
+858 
-869 APVPRQQFVES
+869 
-880 RPPVEPKV
+880 
-888 DEEAIL
+888 
-894 RNLTDKYA
+894 DKYA

-909 SHADDFER
+909 SHTEQFER
-917 SSVMEDNITGL
+917 SSVMEENINGL
-928 VGLENNKFL
+928 VGLENNSFL
-937 EARNLFDNDMEITLP
+937 EARNLFDSDMSIVLP
-952 NGKPFSVN
+952 NGQTFSVN
-960 SLREWD
+960 NLREWD

-981 ISIMAGT
+981 IAIMAGT
-988 GKTTKEMKDA
+988 GKTTKEMKDL
-998 VETLMNRAGDNG
+998 VETMMNKAGDDG
-1010 KLKGEVATL
+1010 KLKGEVSTL

-1024 VLTGRARRDGAD
+1024 ILTGRARRDGAD
-1036 DAAFATAMRTL
+1036 DAAFATVMRTM

-1076 RAMLHGVPMFRDL
+1076 RALLHGVPMFRDL
-1089 AFRNKKVSGSE
+1089 AFRNKKVGASE

-1133 LSRVSSATLGGAKYY
+1133 LSKPTATALGTAKYY

-1156 PLTKVLNGTTNYLLD
+1156 PFTKVLNGTTNYLLD

-1193 DERWLKTAGI
+1193 DDRWLKTAGI
-1203 SDDQWKGIKSLIREN
+1203 SDEQWKGIKSLIRES
-1218 VTRGEDGKYTIRDK
+1218 VTRGPDGKYTIKDK

-1256 LRPHKLSNMDSKAY
+1256 LRPHKLSNMDAKAY

-1319 GLYYMAQAHVKAYAM
+1319 GIYYMAQAHVKAYAM
-1334 QDGRDKEYL
+1334 QDGRDRDYL
-1343 KQALNP
+1343 KQALDP

-1356 LSRSSHIGGPLGVAN
+1356 LSRSSHLGGPLGVAN
-1371 LLGGIAGI
+1371 ILGGIAGYE
-1379 QDTKLLRSSILP
+1379 DTKMLRSSILP

-1399 RAITYGASTS
+1399 RAIAYGAATS
-1409 DPVMNVV
+1409 GPVMNVV

-1444 ADTRVDERDY
+1444 ADTRVNERDY

>member
-1 MATRGIRNNNI
+1 MATRGVRNSNP
-12 GNIRVSK
+12 GNLRKSK
-19 DQWEGATGDDGS
+19 DQWEGAIGDDGE
-31 FVTFDSPESG
+31 FVIFDSPESG

-47 NLLSY
+47 NLQSY

-60 DKIINRWA
+60 EKIINRWA
-68 PPEENDTQAYIDA
+68 PPNENDTQSYIDSV
-81 VSASTGI
+81 VSATGI
-88 PATQSLDLTDPD
+88 PATQSLDLSDPD
-100 TLASLAQAIGFHE
+100 TLSSLAQAISFHE
-113 TSTRYNPAVYKT
+113 TGSRYDPEVYQQ
-125 GVSRALEGGITPK
+125 GVARALNGISPKTP
-138 SQPVSANVFDALTE
+138 PVSANVFDALTE
-152 GLKAKPSV
+152 GLKAKPKV
-160 SLGEGLPG
+160 ALGENLPTAAGLNI
-168 VTGLQVEG
+168 EG
-176 QEPEAPN
+176 QAPEAPN
-183 KSFGEMFYQSTGE
+183 ESFGEMFYKATGE
-196 TLQQREDRST
+196 TLQEREDRST
-206 WFGLGGATEAELK
+206 WFGFGEATEAEVK
-219 NSMVGVAIRAGQA
+219 NSIVGVAIRAGQT

-253 SRDEL
+253 SREEL

-288 ALENQKLDAE
+288 ALENQKLDQE

-307 LAAGVVG
+307 LAAGVIG

-378 GGMTAIADGLGKV
+378 GGMTAIGDAIGKA

-399 AGPAIR
+399 AGPATR

-416 GQDLSRMPIRDGEQ
+416 GQDLSRMPIREGEET
-430 VFNHQGVNYAEVPGE
+430 FSHQGVKFADVPNE

-459 ENPLNPRTRQVFDEV
+459 ENPLNPKTRQVFDEV

-503 VRGLA
+503 IRGVA

-548 DDAVTNAL
+548 DDAVTEAL
-556 KDPYFQTSW
+556 KDPYFQTAF
-565 WRDNKAMREDVYK
+565 WRDSGAFRQDIYQRVSM
-578 RAALAIEDSSG
+578 AIEDGSG
-589 QLKAQLTPGEVKVYD
+589 NLKAELTPGELKVYD

-617 ENPAMFGRADAQS
+617 ENPAMFGRPDAQS

-641 VPNVYSSQMKQL
+641 VPHVYSKQMKEL
-653 YIQELGS
+653 YIKELGS
-660 REGLQEAIKQSWL
+660 PEALQEAIKKSWL
-673 ASYSSRPEVKARVDE
+673 TSYASRPDVKKRVDE
-688 YLKEQH
+688 ALL
-694 KDIFDKANAEAKAA
+694 EADPTLTPEGLAA
-708 ADAENFLRSQEST
+708 A
-721 VPDMP
+721 V
-726 KVLRES
+726 
-732 GYVGDAGY
+732 
-740 QKVTNGVV
+740 
-748 DGEYFNSKMDFSGER
+748 
-763 PYLVDGDFV
+763 
-772 YYTARTPDGSELN
+772 
-785 VSVFTKSGEHA
+785 
-796 GAVSFTKRSGDEWFN
+796 
-811 PSLEVNEKFRRKGIA
+811 
-826 TKMYNIAETESPD
+826 
-839 YVYRGTDETVGG
+839 
-851 VRTDDGQ
+851 
-858 AFRKAYDSKQY
+858 
-869 APVPRQQFVES
+869 
-880 RPPVEPKV
+880 
-888 DEEAIL
+888 
-894 RNLTDKYA
+894 DKYA

-909 SHADDFER
+909 SHTEQFER
-917 SSVMEDNITGL
+917 SSVMEENINGL
-928 VGLENNKFL
+928 VGLENNSFL
-937 EARNLFDNDMEITLP
+937 EARNLFDSDMSIVLP
-952 NGKPFSVN
+952 NGQTFSVN
-960 SLREWD
+960 NLREWD

-981 ISIMAGT
+981 IAIMAGT
-988 GKTTKEMKDA
+988 GKTTKDMKDL
-998 VETLMNRAGDNG
+998 VETMMNKAGDDG
-1010 KLKGEVATL
+1010 KLKGEVSTL

-1024 VLTGRARRDGAD
+1024 ILTGRARRDGAD
-1036 DAAFATAMRTL
+1036 DAAFATVMRTM

-1076 RAMLHGVPMFRDL
+1076 RAMLHGVPIFRDL
-1089 AFRNKKVSGSE
+1089 AFRNKKMGAAE

-1133 LSRVSSATLGGAKYY
+1133 LGRGTATALGTAKYY

-1156 PLTKVLNGTTNYLLD
+1156 PFTKVLNGTTNYLLD

-1193 DERWLKTAGI
+1193 DDRWLKTAGI
-1203 SDDQWKGIKSLIREN
+1203 SDEQWKGIKSLIRES
-1218 VTRGEDGKYTIRDK
+1218 VTRGPDGKYTIKDK

-1256 LRPHKLSNMDSKAY
+1256 LRPHKLSNMDAKAY

-1309 LSTVMSMGLA
+1309 LSTVISMGLA
-1319 GLYYMAQAHVKAYAM
+1319 GIYYMAQAHVKAYAM
-1334 QDGRDKEYL
+1334 QDGRDRDYL
-1343 KQALNP
+1343 KQALDP

-1356 LSRSSHIGGPLGVAN
+1356 LSRSSHLGGPLGVAN
-1371 LLGGIAGI
+1371 ILGGIAGYE
-1379 QDTKLLRSSILP
+1379 DTKMLRSSILP

-1399 RAITYGASTS
+1399 RAIAYGAATS

-1444 ADTRVDERDY
+1444 ADTRVNERDY

>member
-1 MATRGIRNNNI
+1 MASRGVRNNNP
-12 GNIRVSK
+12 GNIRKSK
-19 DQWEGATGDDGS
+19 DQWEGAVGDDGE

-41 VRALAK
+41 ARAMAK
-47 NLLSY
+47 NLMSY

-60 DKIINRWA
+60 EKIINRYA
-68 PPEENDTQAYIDA
+68 PPSENDTQSYIDSI
-81 VSASTGI
+81 VSATGI
-88 PATQSLDLTDPD
+88 PATQSIDLTDPD
-100 TLASLAQAIGFHE
+100 TLVKLTQAMSFHE
-113 TSTRYNPAVYKT
+113 TGHRYDPSVFQQ
-125 GVSRALEGGITPK
+125 GVSRATNGISPKTP
-138 SQPVSANVFDALTE
+138 PVSANVFDALTE
-152 GLKAKPSV
+152 GLKAKPKV
-160 SLGEGLPG
+160 ALGENLPTAAGLNI
-168 VTGLQVEG
+168 EG
-176 QEPEAPN
+176 QAPEAPN
-183 KSFGEMFYQSTGE
+183 ESFGEMFYKATGDTMQE
-196 TLQQREDRST
+196 REDRST
-206 WFGLGGATEAELK
+206 WFGFGSATEAEVK
-219 NSMVGVAIRAGQA
+219 NSMVGVAIRAGQT

-253 SRDEL
+253 SREEL

-288 ALENQKLDAE
+288 ALENQKLDQE

-307 LAAGVVG
+307 LAAGVIG

-342 AAQSGALAGASEI
+342 AAQSGALAGVSEM

-371 MGGALFG
+371 LGGALFG
-378 GGMTAIADGLGKV
+378 GGMTAIADGLGRA
-391 LGKSTNEF
+391 LGRNTNEF
-399 AGPAIR
+399 AGPATR

-416 GQDLSRMPIRDGEQ
+416 GQDLSRLPIQEGEQ
-430 VFNHQGVNYAEVPGE
+430 TFSHQGVKFADVPNE
-445 PGSVRLEDGSILIG
+445 PGSVRLEDGSFLIG
-459 ENPLNPRTRQVFDEV
+459 ENPLNPKTRKVFDEV

-503 VRGLA
+503 IRGVA

-520 GASGKIGTT
+520 GASGKIGAT

-548 DDAVTNAL
+548 DDAVTEAL
-556 KDPYFQTSW
+556 KDPYFQTAF
-565 WRDNKAMREDVYK
+565 WRDSGAFRQDIYQRVS
-578 RAALAIEDSSG
+578 LAIEDGSG
-589 QLKAQLTPGEVKVYD
+589 NLKAELTPGELKVYD

-617 ENPAMFGRADAQS
+617 ENPAMFGRPDAQS
-630 IFPGSRFKGTY
+630 IFPGSRFNGTY
-641 VPNVYSSQMKQL
+641 VPHVYSKQMKEL
-653 YIQELGS
+653 YIKELGS
-660 REGLQEAIKQSWL
+660 PEALQEAIKKSWL
-673 ASYSSRPEVKARVDE
+673 TSYASRPEVKKRVDE
-688 YLKEQH
+688 ALL
-694 KDIFDKANAEAKAA
+694 EADPTLTPEGLAA
-708 ADAENFLRSQEST
+708 A
-721 VPDMP
+721 V
-726 KVLRES
+726 
-732 GYVGDAGY
+732 
-740 QKVTNGVV
+740 
-748 DGEYFNSKMDFSGER
+748 
-763 PYLVDGDFV
+763 
-772 YYTARTPDGSELN
+772 
-785 VSVFTKSGEHA
+785 
-796 GAVSFTKRSGDEWFN
+796 
-811 PSLEVNEKFRRKGIA
+811 
-826 TKMYNIAETESPD
+826 
-839 YVYRGTDETVGG
+839 
-851 VRTDDGQ
+851 
-858 AFRKAYDSKQY
+858 
-869 APVPRQQFVES
+869 
-880 RPPVEPKV
+880 
-888 DEEAIL
+888 
-894 RNLTDKYA
+894 DKYA

-909 SHADDFER
+909 SHTEQFER
-917 SSVMEDNITGL
+917 SSVMEENINGL
-928 VGLENNKFL
+928 VGLENNSFL
-937 EARNLFDNDMEITLP
+937 EARNLFDSDMSIVLP
-952 NGKPFSVN
+952 NGQTFSVN
-960 SLREWD
+960 NLREWD

-981 ISIMAGT
+981 IAIMAGT
-988 GKTTKEMKDA
+988 GKTTKEMKDL
-998 VETLMNRAGDNG
+998 VETMMNKAGDDG
-1010 KLKGEVATL
+1010 KLKGEVSTL

-1024 VLTGRARRDGAD
+1024 ILTGRARRDGAD
-1036 DAAFATAMRTL
+1036 DAAFATVMRTM

-1076 RAMLHGVPMFRDL
+1076 RALLHGVPMFRDL
-1089 AFRNKKVSGSE
+1089 AFRNKKVGASE
-1100 IKDLHNVIFGKEL
+1100 IKELHNVIFGKEL

-1133 LSRVSSATLGGAKYY
+1133 LGRGAATALGTAKYY

-1156 PLTKVLNGTTNYLLD
+1156 PFTKVLNGTTNYLLD

-1181 VEHSLTGSKRKF
+1181 VEHSLTGSKRRF
-1193 DERWLKTAGI
+1193 DDRWLKTAGI
-1203 SDDQWKGIKSLIREN
+1203 SDEQWKGIKSLIRES
-1218 VTRGEDGKYTIRDK
+1218 VTRGPDGKYTIKDK

-1256 LRPHKLSNMDSKAY
+1256 LRPHKLSNMDAKAY

-1319 GLYYMAQAHVKAYAM
+1319 GIYYMAQAHVKAYAM
-1334 QDGRDKEYL
+1334 QEGRDRDYL
-1343 KQALNP
+1343 KQALDP

-1356 LSRSSHIGGPLGVAN
+1356 LSRSSHLGGPLGVAN
-1371 LLGGIAGI
+1371 ILGGIAGYE
-1379 QDTKLLRSSILP
+1379 DTKMLRSSILP

-1399 RAITYGASTS
+1399 RAIQYGAATS

-1444 ADTRVDERDY
+1444 ADTRVNERDY

>member
-1 MATRGIRNNNI
+1 MATRGIRNNNP

-19 DQWEGATGDDGS
+19 DQWEGMTGDDGA

-41 VRALAK
+41 VRALGK

-60 DKIINRWA
+60 EKIINRWA
-68 PPEENDTQAYIDA
+68 PPNENDTQAYIDSVVA
-81 VSASTGI
+81 ATGI
-88 PATQSLDLTDPD
+88 PATQSLDLSDPD
-100 TLASLAQAIGFHE
+100 TLSSLAQAISFHE
-113 TSTRYNPAVYKT
+113 TGSRYDPEVYQQ
-125 GVSRALEGGITPK
+125 GVARALNGISPKTP
-138 SQPVSANVFDALTE
+138 PVSANVFDALTE
-152 GLKAKPSV
+152 GLKAKPKV
-160 SLGEGLPG
+160 ALGENLPTAAGLNI
-168 VTGLQVEG
+168 EG
-176 QEPEAPN
+176 QAPEAPN
-183 KSFGEMFYQSTGE
+183 ESFGEMFYKSTGE
-196 TLQQREDRST
+196 TLDQRADRST
-206 WFGLGGATEAELK
+206 WFGFGGAAEAEVK
-219 NSMVGVAIRAGQA
+219 NSMVGVAIRAGQM

-253 SRDEL
+253 TREEL

-288 ALENQKLDAE
+288 ALENQKLDQE

-307 LAAGVVG
+307 LAAGVIG

-342 AAQSGALAGASEI
+342 AAQSGALAGVSEM

-371 MGGALFG
+371 LGGALFG
-378 GGMTAIADGLGKV
+378 GGMTAIADGLGRA
-391 LGKSTNEF
+391 LGRNTNEF
-399 AGPAIR
+399 AGPATR

-416 GQDLSRMPIRDGEQ
+416 GQDLSRLPIQEGEPT
-430 VFNHQGVNYAEVPGE
+430 FSHQGVKFADVPNE

-459 ENPLNPRTRQVFDEV
+459 ENPLNPKTRQVFDEV

-503 VRGLA
+503 IRGVA
-508 ADLVRSPTGMQS
+508 TDLVRSPTGMQS

-537 RAVDHRFYNDI
+537 RAVDHRFYNDL
-548 DDAVTNAL
+548 DDAVTEAL
-556 KDPYFQTSW
+556 KDPYFQTAF
-565 WRDNKAMREDVYK
+565 WRDSGAFRQDIYQRVSM
-578 RAALAIEDSSG
+578 AIEDGSG
-589 QLKAQLTPGEVKVYD
+589 NLKAELTPGELKVYD

-617 ENPAMFGRADAQS
+617 ENPAMFGRPDAQS

-641 VPNVYSSQMKQL
+641 VPHVYSNQMKEL
-653 YIQELGS
+653 YIKELGS
-660 REGLQEAIKQSWL
+660 PEALQEAIKKSWL
-673 ASYSSRPEVKARVDE
+673 TSYASRPEVKQRVDE
-688 YLKEQH
+688 ALL
-694 KDIFDKANAEAKAA
+694 EADPTLTPEGLAA
-708 ADAENFLRSQEST
+708 A
-721 VPDMP
+721 V
-726 KVLRES
+726 
-732 GYVGDAGY
+732 
-740 QKVTNGVV
+740 
-748 DGEYFNSKMDFSGER
+748 
-763 PYLVDGDFV
+763 
-772 YYTARTPDGSELN
+772 
-785 VSVFTKSGEHA
+785 
-796 GAVSFTKRSGDEWFN
+796 
-811 PSLEVNEKFRRKGIA
+811 
-826 TKMYNIAETESPD
+826 
-839 YVYRGTDETVGG
+839 
-851 VRTDDGQ
+851 
-858 AFRKAYDSKQY
+858 
-869 APVPRQQFVES
+869 
-880 RPPVEPKV
+880 
-888 DEEAIL
+888 
-894 RNLTDKYA
+894 DKYA

-909 SHADDFER
+909 SHTEQFER
-917 SSVMEDNITGL
+917 SSVMEENINGL
-928 VGLENNKFL
+928 VGLENNSFL
-937 EARNLFDNDMEITLP
+937 EARNLFDSDMSIVLP
-952 NGKPFSVN
+952 NGQTFSVN
-960 SLREWD
+960 NLREWD

-981 ISIMAGT
+981 IAIMAGT
-988 GKTTKEMKDA
+988 GKTTKEMKDL
-998 VETLMNRAGDNG
+998 VETMMNKAGDDG
-1010 KLKGEVATL
+1010 KLKGEVSTL

-1024 VLTGRARRDGAD
+1024 ILTGRARRDGAD
-1036 DAAFATAMRTL
+1036 DAAFATVMRTM

-1089 AFRNKKVSGSE
+1089 AFRNKKVGASE

-1126 RLRSYSD
+1126 RLRSYSS
-1133 LSRVSSATLGGAKYY
+1133 LSKPTATALGSAKYY

-1156 PLTKVLNGTTNYLLD
+1156 PLTKVLNGTANYLLD

-1193 DERWLKTAGI
+1193 DDRWLKTAGI
-1203 SDDQWKGIKSLIREN
+1203 SDEQWKGIKSLIRES
-1218 VTRGEDGKYTIRDK
+1218 VTRGPDGKYTIKDK

-1256 LRPHKLSNMDSKAY
+1256 IRPHKLSNMDAKAY

-1309 LSTVMSMGLA
+1309 LSIVMSMGLA
-1319 GLYYMAQAHVKAYAM
+1319 GIYYMAQAHIKAYAM
-1334 QDGRDKEYL
+1334 QDGRDRDYL
-1343 KQALNP
+1343 KQALDP

-1356 LSRSSHIGGPLGVAN
+1356 LSRSSHLGGPLGVAN
-1371 LLGGIAGI
+1371 ILGGIAGYE
-1379 QDTKLLRSSILP
+1379 DTKMLRSSILP

-1399 RAITYGASTS
+1399 RAITYGAATS

-1430 NVGASAYNLAGYLK
+1430 NVGATAYNLAGYLK
-1444 ADTRVDERDY
+1444 ADTRVNERGY

>member
-1 MATRGIRNNNI
+1 MATRGIRNNNP

-19 DQWEGATGDDGS
+19 DQWEGMTGDDGA

-41 VRALAK
+41 VRALGK

-60 DKIINRWA
+60 EKIINRWA
-68 PPEENDTQAYIDA
+68 PPNENDTQAYIDSVVA
-81 VSASTGI
+81 ATGI
-88 PATQSLDLTDPD
+88 PATQSLDLSDPD
-100 TLASLAQAIGFHE
+100 TLSSLAQAISFHE
-113 TSTRYNPAVYKT
+113 TGSRYDPEVYQQ
-125 GVSRALEGGITPK
+125 GVARALNGISPKTP
-138 SQPVSANVFDALTE
+138 PVSANVFDALTE
-152 GLKAKPSV
+152 GLKAKPKV
-160 SLGEGLPG
+160 ALGENLPTAAGLNI
-168 VTGLQVEG
+168 EG
-176 QEPEAPN
+176 QAPEAPN
-183 KSFGEMFYQSTGE
+183 ESFGEMFYKSTGE
-196 TLQQREDRST
+196 TIQEREDRST
-206 WFGLGGATEAELK
+206 WFGFGAATEAEVK
-219 NSMVGVAIRAGQA
+219 NSMVGVAIRAGQT

-253 SRDEL
+253 SREEL

-288 ALENQKLDAE
+288 ALENQKLDQE

-307 LAAGVVG
+307 LAAGVIG

-342 AAQSGALAGASEI
+342 AAQSGALAGVSEM

-371 MGGALFG
+371 LGGALFG
-378 GGMTAIADGLGKV
+378 GGMTAIADGLGRA
-391 LGKSTNEF
+391 LGRNTNEF
-399 AGPAIR
+399 AGPATR

-416 GQDLSRMPIRDGEQ
+416 GQDLSRLPIQEGEQ
-430 VFNHQGVNYAEVPGE
+430 TFSHQGVKFADVPNE

-459 ENPLNPRTRQVFDEV
+459 ENPLNPKTRQVFDEV

-503 VRGLA
+503 IRGVA

-548 DDAVTNAL
+548 DDAVTEAL
-556 KDPYFQTSW
+556 KDPYFQTAF
-565 WRDNKAMREDVYK
+565 WRDSGAFRQDIYQRVSM
-578 RAALAIEDSSG
+578 AIEDGSG
-589 QLKAQLTPGEVKVYD
+589 NLKAELTPGELKVYD

-617 ENPAMFGRADAQS
+617 ENPSMFGRPDAQS

-641 VPNVYSSQMKQL
+641 VPHVYSKQMKEL
-653 YIQELGS
+653 YIKELGS
-660 REGLQEAIKQSWL
+660 PEALQEAIKKSWL
-673 ASYSSRPEVKARVDE
+673 TSYASRPEVKKRVDE
-688 YLKEQH
+688 ALL
-694 KDIFDKANAEAKAA
+694 EADPTLTPEGLAA
-708 ADAENFLRSQEST
+708 A
-721 VPDMP
+721 V
-726 KVLRES
+726 
-732 GYVGDAGY
+732 
-740 QKVTNGVV
+740 
-748 DGEYFNSKMDFSGER
+748 
-763 PYLVDGDFV
+763 
-772 YYTARTPDGSELN
+772 
-785 VSVFTKSGEHA
+785 
-796 GAVSFTKRSGDEWFN
+796 
-811 PSLEVNEKFRRKGIA
+811 
-826 TKMYNIAETESPD
+826 
-839 YVYRGTDETVGG
+839 
-851 VRTDDGQ
+851 
-858 AFRKAYDSKQY
+858 
-869 APVPRQQFVES
+869 
-880 RPPVEPKV
+880 
-888 DEEAIL
+888 
-894 RNLTDKYA
+894 DKYA

-909 SHADDFER
+909 SHTEQFER
-917 SSVMEDNITGL
+917 SSVMEENINGL
-928 VGLENNKFL
+928 VGLENNSFL
-937 EARNLFDNDMEITLP
+937 EARNLFDSDMSIVLP
-952 NGKPFSVN
+952 NGQTFSVN
-960 SLREWD
+960 NLREWD

-981 ISIMAGT
+981 IAIMAGT
-988 GKTTKEMKDA
+988 GKTTKDMKDL
-998 VETLMNRAGDNG
+998 VETMMNKAGDDG
-1010 KLKGEVATL
+1010 KLKGEVSTL

-1024 VLTGRARRDGAD
+1024 ILTGRARRDGAD
-1036 DAAFATAMRTL
+1036 DAAFATVMRTM

-1070 LARGNV
+1070 IARGNV
-1076 RAMLHGVPMFRDL
+1076 RALLHGVPMFRDL
-1089 AFRNKKVSGSE
+1089 AFRNKKVGASE
-1100 IKDLHNVIFGKEL
+1100 IKDLHNVLFGKEL

-1133 LSRVSSATLGGAKYY
+1133 LGRGTATALGTAKYY

-1156 PLTKVLNGTTNYLLD
+1156 PFTKVLNGTTNYLLD

-1181 VEHSLTGSKRKF
+1181 VEHSLTGSKRRF
-1193 DERWLKTAGI
+1193 DDRWLKTAGI
-1203 SDDQWKGIKSLIREN
+1203 SDEQWKGIKSLIRES
-1218 VTRGEDGKYTIRDK
+1218 VTRGPDGKYTIKDK

-1256 LRPHKLSNMDSKAY
+1256 LRPHKLSNMDAKAY

-1319 GLYYMAQAHVKAYAM
+1319 GIYYMAQAHVKAYAM
-1334 QDGRDKEYL
+1334 QDGRDRDYL
-1343 KQALNP
+1343 KQALDP

-1356 LSRSSHIGGPLGVAN
+1356 LSRSSHLGGPLGVAN
-1371 LLGGIAGI
+1371 ILGGIAGYE
-1379 QDTKLLRSSILP
+1379 DTKMLRSSILP

-1399 RAITYGASTS
+1399 RAIAYGAATS
-1409 DPVMNVV
+1409 GPVMNVV

-1444 ADTRVDERDY
+1444 ADTRVNERDY
-1454 MTGMYNT
+1454 MTRMYNT

>member
-1 MATRGIRNNNI
+1 MATRGIRNNNL
-12 GNIRVSK
+12 GNLRVSK
-19 DQWEGATGDDGS
+19 DQWEGAVGDDGA
-31 FVTFDSPESG
+31 FVIFDSPESG

-47 NLLSY
+47 NLQSY

-60 DKIINRWA
+60 EKIINRWA
-68 PPEENDTQAYIDA
+68 PPSENDTQSYINSVVA
-81 VSASTGI
+81 ATGI
-88 PATQSLDLTDPD
+88 PATQSLDLSDPD
-100 TLASLAQAIGFHE
+100 TLSSLAQAIGYHE
-113 TSTRYNPAVYKT
+113 TGSRYDPEVYQK
-125 GVSRALEGGITPK
+125 GVARALNGISPKTP
-138 SQPVSANVFDALTE
+138 PVSANVFDVLTE
-152 GLKAKPSV
+152 GLKAKPKV
-160 SLGEGLPG
+160 ALGENLPTAAGLNI
-168 VTGLQVEG
+168 EG
-176 QEPEAPN
+176 QAPEAPN
-183 KSFGEMFYQSTGE
+183 ESFGEMFYKATGE
-196 TLQQREDRST
+196 TMQGREDRST
-206 WFGLGGATEAELK
+206 WFGFGAATEAEVK
-219 NSMVGVAIRAGQA
+219 NSMVGVAIRAGQT
-232 EDSLDVIGDVFNPT
+232 EESLDVIGDVFNPT

-253 SRDEL
+253 TREEL

-288 ALENQKLDAE
+288 ALENQKLDQE

-307 LAAGVVG
+307 LSAGVIG

-342 AAQSGALAGASEI
+342 AAQSGALAGVSEM

-371 MGGALFG
+371 LGGALFG
-378 GGMTAIADGLGKV
+378 GGMTAIADGLGRA
-391 LGKSTNEF
+391 LGRNTNEF
-399 AGPAIR
+399 AGPATR

-416 GQDLSRMPIRDGEQ
+416 GQDLSRLPIQEGEQ
-430 VFNHQGVNYAEVPGE
+430 TFSHQGVKFADVPNE

-459 ENPLNPRTRQVFDEV
+459 ENPLNPKTRQVFDEV
-474 IEPERAAAG
+474 LEPERAAAG

-503 VRGLA
+503 IRGVA

-548 DDAVTNAL
+548 DDAVTEAL
-556 KDPYFQTSW
+556 KDPYFQTAF
-565 WRDNKAMREDVYK
+565 WRDSGAFRQDIYQRVSM
-578 RAALAIEDSSG
+578 AIEDGSG
-589 QLKAQLTPGEVKVYD
+589 NLKAELTPGELKVYE

-617 ENPAMFGRADAQS
+617 ENPAMFGRTDAQS

-641 VPNVYSSQMKQL
+641 VPHVYSKQMKDL
-653 YIQELGS
+653 YIKELGS
-660 REGLQEAIKQSWL
+660 PEALQEAIKKSWL
-673 ASYSSRPEVKARVDE
+673 TSYASRPEVKKRVDE
-688 YLKEQH
+688 ALL
-694 KDIFDKANAEAKAA
+694 EADPTLTPAGLAA
-708 ADAENFLRSQEST
+708 A
-721 VPDMP
+721 V
-726 KVLRES
+726 
-732 GYVGDAGY
+732 
-740 QKVTNGVV
+740 
-748 DGEYFNSKMDFSGER
+748 
-763 PYLVDGDFV
+763 
-772 YYTARTPDGSELN
+772 
-785 VSVFTKSGEHA
+785 
-796 GAVSFTKRSGDEWFN
+796 
-811 PSLEVNEKFRRKGIA
+811 
-826 TKMYNIAETESPD
+826 
-839 YVYRGTDETVGG
+839 
-851 VRTDDGQ
+851 
-858 AFRKAYDSKQY
+858 
-869 APVPRQQFVES
+869 
-880 RPPVEPKV
+880 
-888 DEEAIL
+888 
-894 RNLTDKYA
+894 DKYA

-909 SHADDFER
+909 SHTEQFER
-917 SSVMEDNITGL
+917 SSVMEENINGL
-928 VGLENNKFL
+928 VGLENNSFL
-937 EARNLFDNDMEITLP
+937 EARNLFDSDMSIVLP
-952 NGKPFSVN
+952 NGQTFSVN

-981 ISIMAGT
+981 IAIMAGT
-988 GKTTKEMKDA
+988 GRTTKDMKDL
-998 VETLMNRAGDNG
+998 VETMMNKAGDDG
-1010 KLKGEVATL
+1010 KLKGEVSTL

-1024 VLTGRARRDGAD
+1024 ILTGRARRDGAD
-1036 DAAFATAMRTL
+1036 DAAFATVMRTM
-1047 TDLSFFAKNAYM
+1047 TDLSFFSKNAYM

-1076 RAMLHGVPMFRDL
+1076 RALLHGVPMFRDL
-1089 AFRNKKVSGSE
+1089 AFRNKKVGASE

-1133 LSRVSSATLGGAKYY
+1133 LGRGMATALGTAKYY

-1156 PLTKVLNGTTNYLLD
+1156 PFTKVLNGTTNYLLD

-1193 DERWLKTAGI
+1193 DDRWLKTAGI
-1203 SDDQWKGIKSLIREN
+1203 SDEQWKGIKSLIRES
-1218 VTRGEDGKYTIRDK
+1218 VTRGPDGKYTIKDK
-1232 KAFSQDPRAMDLWRM
+1232 KAFSHDPRAMDLWRM

-1256 LRPHKLSNMDSKAY
+1256 LRPHKLSNMDAKAY

-1319 GLYYMAQAHVKAYAM
+1319 GIYYMAQAHIKAYAM
-1334 QDGRDKEYL
+1334 QDGRDRDYL
-1343 KQALNP
+1343 KQALDP

-1356 LSRSSHIGGPLGVAN
+1356 LSRSSHLGGPLGVAN
-1371 LLGGIAGI
+1371 ILGGIAGYE
-1379 QDTKLLRSSILP
+1379 DTKILRSSILP

-1399 RAITYGASTS
+1399 RAIAYGAATS
-1409 DPVMNVV
+1409 DPVMNIV

-1430 NVGASAYNLAGYLK
+1430 NVGASAYNLAGYLN
-1444 ADTRVDERDY
+1444 ADTRVNERDY

>member
-31 FVTFDSPESG
+31 FVTFDTPDSG

-47 NLLSY
+47 NLMSY

-60 DKIINRWA
+60 EKIINRWA
-68 PPEENDTQAYIDA
+68 PPSENDTQSYIDSVVA
-81 VSASTGI
+81 ATGI
-88 PATQSLDLTDPD
+88 PATQSIDLTHPD
-100 TLASLAQAIGFHE
+100 VLASLSEAIGYHE
-113 TSTRYNPAVYKT
+113 TGSRYDPEVYKL
-125 GVSRALEGGITPK
+125 GVSRALSGAGGITPK
-138 SQPVSANVFDALTE
+138 TPPVSANVFDALTE
-152 GLKAKPSV
+152 GLKAKPKV
-160 SLGEGLPG
+160 ALGENLPG
-168 VTGLQVEG
+168 VTGMNIEG

-183 KSFGEMFYQSTGE
+183 ESFGEMFYKSTGE
-196 TLQQREDRST
+196 TLDQRADRST
-206 WFGLGGATEAELK
+206 WFGFGGAAEAEVK
-219 NSMVGVAIRAGQA
+219 NSLVGVAVRAGQT
-232 EDSLDVIGDVFNPT
+232 EDSLDVIGDVFNPA

-253 SRDEL
+253 SREEL

-298 KAKAGTGAQ
+298 RAKAGTGAK
-307 LAAGVVG
+307 LAAGVIG

-342 AAQSGALAGASEI
+342 AAQAGALAGASEI

-378 GGMTAIADGLGKV
+378 GGMTAIGDALGKV

-399 AGPAIR
+399 AGPATR

-416 GQDLSRMPIRDGEQ
+416 GQDLSRLPIQEGEQ
-430 VFNHQGVNYAEVPGE
+430 TFSHQGVKFADVPNE

-459 ENPLNPRTRQVFDEV
+459 ENPLNPKTRQVFDEV

-503 VRGLA
+503 IRGLA

-548 DDAVTNAL
+548 DDAVTEAL
-556 KDPYFQTSW
+556 KDPYFQTAF
-565 WRDNKAMREDVYK
+565 WRDSGAFRQDIYQRVSM
-578 RAALAIEDSSG
+578 AIEDGSG
-589 QLKAQLTPGEVKVYD
+589 NLKAELTPGELKVYD

-617 ENPAMFGRADAQS
+617 ENPAMFGRVDAKS

-641 VPNVYSSQMKQL
+641 VPHVYSNQMKEL
-653 YIQELGS
+653 YIKELGS
-660 REGLQEAIKQSWL
+660 TEALQEAIKKSWL
-673 ASYSSRPEVKARVDE
+673 TSYASRPEVKARVDE
-688 YLKEQH
+688 ALM
-694 KDIFDKANAEAKAA
+694 EADPNLTPEGLAA
-708 ADAENFLRSQEST
+708 A
-721 VPDMP
+721 V
-726 KVLRES
+726 
-732 GYVGDAGY
+732 
-740 QKVTNGVV
+740 
-748 DGEYFNSKMDFSGER
+748 
-763 PYLVDGDFV
+763 
-772 YYTARTPDGSELN
+772 
-785 VSVFTKSGEHA
+785 
-796 GAVSFTKRSGDEWFN
+796 
-811 PSLEVNEKFRRKGIA
+811 
-826 TKMYNIAETESPD
+826 
-839 YVYRGTDETVGG
+839 
-851 VRTDDGQ
+851 
-858 AFRKAYDSKQY
+858 
-869 APVPRQQFVES
+869 
-880 RPPVEPKV
+880 
-888 DEEAIL
+888 
-894 RNLTDKYA
+894 DKYA
-902 NDKAYGI
+902 TDKAYGI
-909 SHADDFER
+909 SHTDLFER
-917 SSVMEDNITGL
+917 SSVMEENINGL
-928 VGLENNKFL
+928 VGLENNSFL
-937 EARNLFDNDMEITLP
+937 EARNLFDSDMSIILP
-952 NGKPFSVN
+952 NGQPFSVN

-981 ISIMAGT
+981 IAIMAGT

-998 VETLMNRAGDNG
+998 VETLMNRAGDDG
-1010 KLKGEVATL
+1010 KLKGEASTL

-1024 VLTGRARRDGAD
+1024 ILTGRARRDGAD
-1036 DAAFATAMRTL
+1036 DAAFSTVMRTM

-1089 AFRNKKVSGSE
+1089 AFRNKKVGASE

-1126 RLRSYSD
+1126 RLRAYSA
-1133 LSRVSSATLGGAKYY
+1133 LSKPSATALGTAKYY

-1156 PLTKVLNGTTNYLLD
+1156 PFTKVLNGTTNYLLD

-1193 DERWLKTAGI
+1193 DDRWLKTAGI
-1203 SDDQWKGIKSLIREN
+1203 SDEQWKGIKSLIRES
-1218 VTRGEDGKYTIRDK
+1218 VTRGPDGKYTIKDK

-1256 LRPHKLSNMDSKAY
+1256 LRPHKLSNMNAKAY

-1319 GLYYMAQAHVKAYAM
+1319 GMYYMAQAHIKAYAM
-1334 QDGRDKEYL
+1334 QDGRDREYL

-1356 LSRSSHIGGPLGVAN
+1356 LSRSSHLGGPLGVAN
-1371 LLGGIAGI
+1371 ILGGIAGYE
-1379 QDTKLLRSSILP
+1379 DTKMLRSSILP

-1399 RAITYGASTS
+1399 RAITYGAANS

-1444 ADTRVDERDY
+1444 ADTRVNERDY

>member
-1 MATRGIRNNNI
+1 MATRGIRNNNP

-19 DQWEGATGDDGS
+19 DQWEGMTGDDGA
-31 FVTFDSPESG
+31 FVIFDSPESG
-41 VRALAK
+41 VRALGK

-60 DKIINRWA
+60 EKIINRWA
-68 PPEENDTQAYIDA
+68 PPNENDTKAYIDSVVA
-81 VSASTGI
+81 ATGI
-88 PATQSLDLTDPD
+88 PATQSLDLSDPD
-100 TLASLAQAIGFHE
+100 TLSSLAQAISFHE
-113 TSTRYNPAVYKT
+113 TGSRYNPEVYQQ
-125 GVSRALEGGITPK
+125 GVARALNGISPKTP
-138 SQPVSANVFDALTE
+138 PVSANVFDALTE
-152 GLKAKPSV
+152 GLKAKPKV
-160 SLGEGLPG
+160 ALGENLPTAAGLNI
-168 VTGLQVEG
+168 EG
-176 QEPEAPN
+176 QAPEAPN
-183 KSFGEMFYQSTGE
+183 ESFGEMFYKSTGE
-196 TLQQREDRST
+196 TMQEREDRST
-206 WFGLGGATEAELK
+206 WFGFGSATEAEVK
-219 NSMVGVAIRAGQA
+219 NSMVGVAIRAGQT

-253 SRDEL
+253 SREEL

-288 ALENQKLDAE
+288 ALENQKLDQE

-307 LAAGVVG
+307 LAAGVIG

-342 AAQSGALAGASEI
+342 AAQSGALAGMSEM

-371 MGGALFG
+371 LGGALFG
-378 GGMTAIADGLGKV
+378 GGMTAIADGLGRA
-391 LGKSTNEF
+391 LGRNTNEF
-399 AGPAIR
+399 AGPATR

-416 GQDLSRMPIRDGEQ
+416 GQDLSRLPIQEGEQ
-430 VFNHQGVNYAEVPGE
+430 TFSHQGVKFADVPNE

-459 ENPLNPRTRQVFDEV
+459 ENPLNPKTRQVFDEV

-483 VNLGGLT
+483 VSLGGLT

-503 VRGLA
+503 IRGVA

-548 DDAVTNAL
+548 DDAVTEAL
-556 KDPYFQTSW
+556 KDPYFQTAF
-565 WRDNKAMREDVYK
+565 WRDSGAFRQDIYQRVSM
-578 RAALAIEDSSG
+578 AIEDGSG
-589 QLKAQLTPGEVKVYD
+589 NLKAELTPGELKVYD

-617 ENPAMFGRADAQS
+617 ENPAMFGRPDAQS

-641 VPNVYSSQMKQL
+641 VPHVYSNQMKEL
-653 YIQELGS
+653 YIKELGS
-660 REGLQEAIKQSWL
+660 PEALQEAIKKSWL
-673 ASYSSRPEVKARVDE
+673 TSYASRPEVKKRVDE
-688 YLKEQH
+688 ALL
-694 KDIFDKANAEAKAA
+694 EADPTLTPEGLAA
-708 ADAENFLRSQEST
+708 A
-721 VPDMP
+721 V
-726 KVLRES
+726 
-732 GYVGDAGY
+732 
-740 QKVTNGVV
+740 
-748 DGEYFNSKMDFSGER
+748 
-763 PYLVDGDFV
+763 
-772 YYTARTPDGSELN
+772 
-785 VSVFTKSGEHA
+785 
-796 GAVSFTKRSGDEWFN
+796 
-811 PSLEVNEKFRRKGIA
+811 
-826 TKMYNIAETESPD
+826 
-839 YVYRGTDETVGG
+839 
-851 VRTDDGQ
+851 
-858 AFRKAYDSKQY
+858 
-869 APVPRQQFVES
+869 
-880 RPPVEPKV
+880 
-888 DEEAIL
+888 
-894 RNLTDKYA
+894 DKYA

-909 SHADDFER
+909 SHTDQFER
-917 SSVMEDNITGL
+917 SSVMEENINGL
-928 VGLENNKFL
+928 VGLENNSFL
-937 EARNLFDNDMEITLP
+937 EARNLFDSDMSIVLP
-952 NGKPFSVN
+952 NGQTFSVN
-960 SLREWD
+960 NLREWD

-981 ISIMAGT
+981 IAIMAGT
-988 GKTTKEMKDA
+988 GKTTKEMKDL
-998 VETLMNRAGDNG
+998 VETMMNKAGDDG
-1010 KLKGEVATL
+1010 KLKGEVSTL

-1024 VLTGRARRDGAD
+1024 ILTGRARRDGAD
-1036 DAAFATAMRTL
+1036 DAAFATVMRTL

-1089 AFRNKKVSGSE
+1089 AFRSKKVGASE
-1100 IKDLHNVIFGKEL
+1100 IKDLHNVLFGKEL

-1133 LSRVSSATLGGAKYY
+1133 LGRGAATALGTAKYY

-1156 PLTKVLNGTTNYLLD
+1156 PFTKVLNGTTNYLLD

-1193 DERWLKTAGI
+1193 DDRWLKTAGI
-1203 SDDQWKGIKSLIREN
+1203 SDEQWKGIKSLIRES
-1218 VTRGEDGKYTIRDK
+1218 VTRGPDGKYTIKDK

-1256 LRPHKLSNMDSKAY
+1256 LRPHKLSNMDAKAY
-1270 GPLAKTVLQFKNFV
+1270 GPIAKTVLQFKNFV

-1301 NNRAMDAA
+1301 NNRAIDAA

-1319 GLYYMAQAHVKAYAM
+1319 GIYYMAQAHVKAYAM
-1334 QDGRDKEYL
+1334 QDGRDRDYL
-1343 KQALNP
+1343 KQALDP

-1356 LSRSSHIGGPLGVAN
+1356 LSRSSHLGGPLGVAN
-1371 LLGGIAGI
+1371 ILGGIAGYE
-1379 QDTKLLRSSILP
+1379 DTKMLRSSILP

-1399 RAITYGASTS
+1399 RAITFGAATS

-1430 NVGASAYNLAGYLK
+1430 NVGVSAYNLAGYLK
-1444 ADTRVDERDY
+1444 ADTRVNERDY

>member
-1 MATRGIRNNNI
+1 MATRGIRNNNP

-19 DQWEGATGDDGS
+19 DQWEGMTGDDGA

-41 VRALAK
+41 VRALGK

-52 GRQGYDSI
+52 GRRGYDSI
-60 DKIINRWA
+60 EKIINRWA
-68 PPEENDTQAYIDA
+68 PPNENDTKAYIDSVVA
-81 VSASTGI
+81 ATGI
-88 PATQSLDLTDPD
+88 PATQSLDLSNPD
-100 TLASLAQAIGFHE
+100 TLSALAQAISFHE
-113 TSTRYNPAVYKT
+113 TGSRYDPEVYQK
-125 GVSRALEGGITPK
+125 GVARALNGISPKTP
-138 SQPVSANVFDALTE
+138 PVSANVFDALTE
-152 GLKAKPSV
+152 GLKAKPKV
-160 SLGEGLPG
+160 ALGENLPTAAGLNI
-168 VTGLQVEG
+168 EG
-176 QEPEAPN
+176 QAPEAPN
-183 KSFGEMFYQSTGE
+183 ESFGEMFYKSTGDTMQE
-196 TLQQREDRST
+196 REDRST
-206 WFGLGGATEAELK
+206 WFGFGAATEAEVK
-219 NSMVGVAIRAGQA
+219 NSMVGVAIRAGKT

-253 SRDEL
+253 SREEL

-288 ALENQKLDAE
+288 ALENQKLDQE
-298 KAKAGTGAQ
+298 KAKAGIGAQ
-307 LAAGVVG
+307 LAAGVIG

-342 AAQSGALAGASEI
+342 AAQSGALAGVSEM

-371 MGGALFG
+371 LGGALFG
-378 GGMTAIADGLGKV
+378 GGMTAIADGLGRA
-391 LGKSTNEF
+391 LGRNTNEF
-399 AGPAIR
+399 AGPATR

-416 GQDLSRMPIRDGEQ
+416 GQDLSRLPIQEGEPT
-430 VFNHQGVNYAEVPGE
+430 FSHQGVKFADVPNE

-459 ENPLNPRTRQVFDEV
+459 ENPLNPKTRKVFDEV

-503 VRGLA
+503 IRGVA

-529 ASDVFERL
+529 ASDAFERL

-548 DDAVTNAL
+548 DDAVTAAL
-556 KDPYFQTSW
+556 KDPYFQTAF
-565 WRDNKAMREDVYK
+565 WRDNSALREDVYK
-578 RAALAIEDSSG
+578 RVALAIEDGSG
-589 QLKAQLTPGEVKVYD
+589 NLKAELTPGELKVYD

-617 ENPAMFGRADAQS
+617 ENPAMFGRTDAQS

-641 VPNVYSSQMKQL
+641 VPVVYSSQMKQL
-653 YIQELGS
+653 YIKELGS
-660 REGLQEAIKQSWL
+660 PEALQEVIKKSWL
-673 ASYSSRPEVKARVDE
+673 AGYASRPEVMKRVDE
-688 YLKEQH
+688 ALL
-694 KDIFDKANAEAKAA
+694 EA
-708 ADAENFLRSQEST
+708 DPTL
-721 VPDMP
+721 
-726 KVLRES
+726 
-732 GYVGDAGY
+732 
-740 QKVTNGVV
+740 
-748 DGEYFNSKMDFSGER
+748 
-763 PYLVDGDFV
+763 
-772 YYTARTPDGSELN
+772 TPDGL
-785 VSVFTKSGEHA
+785 A
-796 GAVSFTKRSGDEWFN
+796 AAV
-811 PSLEVNEKFRRKGIA
+811 
-826 TKMYNIAETESPD
+826 
-839 YVYRGTDETVGG
+839 
-851 VRTDDGQ
+851 
-858 AFRKAYDSKQY
+858 
-869 APVPRQQFVES
+869 
-880 RPPVEPKV
+880 
-888 DEEAIL
+888 
-894 RNLTDKYA
+894 DKYA

-909 SHADDFER
+909 SHTEQFER
-917 SSVMEDNITGL
+917 SSVMEENINGL
-928 VGLENNKFL
+928 VGLENNSFL

-981 ISIMAGT
+981 IAIMAGT
-988 GKTTKEMKDA
+988 GKTTKEMKDL
-998 VETLMNRAGDNG
+998 VETLMNKAGDDG
-1010 KLKGEVATL
+1010 KLKGEVSAL

-1024 VLTGRARRDGAD
+1024 ILTGRSRRDGAD
-1036 DAAFATAMRTL
+1036 DAAFATVMRTM

-1076 RAMLHGVPMFRDL
+1076 RAMLHGVPIFRDL
-1089 AFRNKKVSGSE
+1089 AFRNKKVGASE
-1100 IKDLHNVIFGKEL
+1100 IKDLHNVLFGKEL

-1133 LSRVSSATLGGAKYY
+1133 LGRGTATALGTAKYY

-1156 PLTKVLNGTTNYLLD
+1156 PFTKVLNGTTNYLLD

-1193 DERWLKTAGI
+1193 DDRWLKTAGI
-1203 SDDQWKGIKSLIREN
+1203 SDEQWKGIKSLIRES
-1218 VTRGEDGKYTIRDK
+1218 VTRGPDGKYTIKDK

-1256 LRPHKLSNMDSKAY
+1256 LRPHKLSNMDAKAY
-1270 GPLAKTVLQFKNFV
+1270 GPIAKTVLQFKNFV

-1301 NNRAMDAA
+1301 NNRAIDAA

-1319 GLYYMAQAHVKAYAM
+1319 GIYYMAQAHVKAYAM
-1334 QDGRDKEYL
+1334 QEGRDRDYL
-1343 KQALNP
+1343 KQALDP

-1356 LSRSSHIGGPLGVAN
+1356 LSRSSHLGGPLGVAN
-1371 LLGGIAGI
+1371 ILGGIAGYE
-1379 QDTKLLRSSILP
+1379 DTKMLRSSVLP

-1399 RAITYGASTS
+1399 RAIAYGAATS

-1444 ADTRVDERDY
+1444 ADTRVNERDY

>member
-1 MATRGIRNNNI
+1 MATRGIRNNNP

-19 DQWEGATGDDGS
+19 DQWEGMTGDDGS
-31 FVTFDSPESG
+31 FIIFDSPESG
-41 VRALAK
+41 VRALGK

-60 DKIINRWA
+60 EKIINRWA
-68 PPEENDTQAYIDA
+68 PPNENDTQAYIDSVVA
-81 VSASTGI
+81 ATGI
-88 PATQSLDLTDPD
+88 PATQSLDLSDPD
-100 TLASLAQAIGFHE
+100 TLSSLAQAISFHE
-113 TSTRYNPAVYKT
+113 TGSRYDPEVYQQ
-125 GVSRALEGGITPK
+125 GVARALNGISPKTP
-138 SQPVSANVFDALTE
+138 PVSANVFDALTE
-152 GLKAKPSV
+152 GLKAKPKV
-160 SLGEGLPG
+160 TIGENLPTAAGLNI
-168 VTGLQVEG
+168 EG
-176 QEPEAPN
+176 QTPEAPN
-183 KSFGEMFYQSTGE
+183 ESFGEMFYKSTGDTMQE
-196 TLQQREDRST
+196 REDRST
-206 WFGLGGATEAELK
+206 WFGFGAATEAEVK
-219 NSMVGVAIRAGQA
+219 NSMVGVAIRAGQT

-253 SRDEL
+253 TREEL

-288 ALENQKLDAE
+288 ALENQKLDQE

-307 LAAGVVG
+307 LAAGVIG

-342 AAQSGALAGASEI
+342 AAQSGSLAGVSEM

-371 MGGALFG
+371 LGGALFG
-378 GGMTAIADGLGKV
+378 GGMTAIADGLGRA
-391 LGKSTNEF
+391 LGRNTNEF
-399 AGPAIR
+399 AGPATR

-416 GQDLSRMPIRDGEQ
+416 GQDLSRIPIQEGETT
-430 VFNHQGVNYAEVPGE
+430 FSHQGVKFADVPNE

-459 ENPLNPRTRQVFDEV
+459 ENPLNPKTRQVFDEV

-503 VRGLA
+503 IRGVA

-548 DDAVTNAL
+548 DDAVTEAL
-556 KDPYFQTSW
+556 KDPYFQTAF
-565 WRDNKAMREDVYK
+565 WRDSGAFRQDVYQ
-578 RAALAIEDSSG
+578 RVSMAIEDGSG
-589 QLKAQLTPGEVKVYD
+589 NLKAELTPGELKVYD

-617 ENPAMFGRADAQS
+617 ENPSMFGRPDAKS

-641 VPNVYSSQMKQL
+641 VPHVYSNQMKEL
-653 YIQELGS
+653 YIKELGS
-660 REGLQEAIKQSWL
+660 PEALQEAIKKSWL
-673 ASYSSRPEVKARVDE
+673 TSYASRPEVKKRVDE
-688 YLKEQH
+688 ALL
-694 KDIFDKANAEAKAA
+694 EADPTLTPEGLSAA
-708 ADAENFLRSQEST
+708 
-721 VPDMP
+721 V
-726 KVLRES
+726 
-732 GYVGDAGY
+732 
-740 QKVTNGVV
+740 
-748 DGEYFNSKMDFSGER
+748 
-763 PYLVDGDFV
+763 
-772 YYTARTPDGSELN
+772 
-785 VSVFTKSGEHA
+785 
-796 GAVSFTKRSGDEWFN
+796 
-811 PSLEVNEKFRRKGIA
+811 
-826 TKMYNIAETESPD
+826 
-839 YVYRGTDETVGG
+839 
-851 VRTDDGQ
+851 
-858 AFRKAYDSKQY
+858 
-869 APVPRQQFVES
+869 
-880 RPPVEPKV
+880 
-888 DEEAIL
+888 
-894 RNLTDKYA
+894 DKYA

-909 SHADDFER
+909 SHTEQFER
-917 SSVMEDNITGL
+917 SSVMEENINGL
-928 VGLENNKFL
+928 VGLENNSFL
-937 EARNLFDNDMEITLP
+937 EARNLFDSDMSIVLP
-952 NGKPFSVN
+952 NGQTFSVN
-960 SLREWD
+960 NLREWD

-981 ISIMAGT
+981 IAIMAGT
-988 GKTTKEMKDA
+988 GKTTKDMKDL
-998 VETLMNRAGDNG
+998 VETMMNKAGDDG
-1010 KLKGEVATL
+1010 KLKGEVSTL

-1024 VLTGRARRDGAD
+1024 ILTGRARRDGAD
-1036 DAAFATAMRTL
+1036 DAAFATVMRTM

-1076 RAMLHGVPMFRDL
+1076 RALLHGVPMFRDL
-1089 AFRNKKVSGSE
+1089 AFRNKKVGASE
-1100 IKDLHNVIFGKEL
+1100 IKDLHNVLFGKEL

-1133 LSRVSSATLGGAKYY
+1133 LGRGTATALGTAKYY

-1156 PLTKVLNGTTNYLLD
+1156 PFTKVLNGTTNYLLD

-1193 DERWLKTAGI
+1193 DDRWLKTAGI
-1203 SDDQWKGIKSLIREN
+1203 SDEQWKGIKSLIRES
-1218 VTRGEDGKYTIRDK
+1218 VTRGPDGKYTIKDK

-1256 LRPHKLSNMDSKAY
+1256 LRPHKLSNMDAKAY

-1319 GLYYMAQAHVKAYAM
+1319 GIYYMAQAHVKAYAM
-1334 QDGRDKEYL
+1334 QDGRDRDYL
-1343 KQALNP
+1343 KQALDP

-1356 LSRSSHIGGPLGVAN
+1356 LSRSSHLGGPLGVAN
-1371 LLGGIAGI
+1371 ILGGIAGYE
-1379 QDTKLLRSSILP
+1379 DTKMLRSSILP

-1399 RAITYGASTS
+1399 RAITYGAATS
-1409 DPVMNVV
+1409 GPVMNVV

-1444 ADTRVDERDY
+1444 ADTRVNERDY

>member
-31 FVTFDSPESG
+31 FVTFDSPDSG

-47 NLLSY
+47 NLMSY

-60 DKIINRWA
+60 EKIINRWA
-68 PPEENDTQAYIDA
+68 PPNENDTKSYIDSIVA
-81 VSASTGI
+81 ATGI
-88 PATQSLDLTDPD
+88 PATQSIDLTNPDILTSLSEAIGYHETGSRYDPD
-100 TLASLAQAIGFHE
+100 
-113 TSTRYNPAVYKT
+113 VYKQ
-125 GVSRALEGGITPK
+125 GVSRALNGISPKTP
-138 SQPVSANVFDALTE
+138 PVGADVFKALTE
-152 GLKAKPSV
+152 GISAKPTIAV
-160 SLGEGLPG
+160 GEGLPTTAG
-168 VTGLQVEG
+168 FNIEG
-176 QEPEAPN
+176 QAPEAPN
-183 KSFGEMFYQSTGE
+183 ESFGESFYKATGE
-196 TLQQREDRST
+196 TLQQREDKST
-206 WFGLGGATEAELK
+206 WFGIGAASEAAVK
-219 NSMVGVAIRAGQA
+219 NSLLGVAVRAGQT

-246 RWNNHKW
+246 RWSNHKW
-253 SRDEL
+253 TRDEL
-258 DQIRNAGVLPQYYG
+258 DQIRNAGVQPQYYG

-281 LTELINL
+281 LPELINL

-298 KAKAGTGAQ
+298 KAKSGLGAQ
-307 LAAGVVG
+307 LTAGILGAA
-314 AGVDPLTYVPIAG
+314 VDPLSYVPVAG

-361 GGDAHVAEAI
+361 GGDAHISEAI
-371 MGGALFG
+371 LGGALFG
-378 GGMTAIADGLGKV
+378 GGMTAIADGIGKV

-399 AGPAIR
+399 AGPATR

-416 GQDLSRMPIRDGEQ
+416 GQDLSRLPIQEGEQ
-430 VFNHQGVNYAEVPGE
+430 TFSHQGVKFADVPNE
-445 PGSVRLEDGSILIG
+445 PGSVRLEDGSILIA
-459 ENPLNPRTRQVFDEV
+459 ENPLNPKTRQVFDEV

-483 VNLGGLT
+483 INLGGLT
-490 EIGLKLLRSENPE
+490 EIGLKLLRSENSE

-548 DDAVTNAL
+548 DEAVTQAL
-556 KDPYFQTSW
+556 KDPYFQTNFN
-565 WRDNKAMREDVYK
+565 RDTKAFRQDVYQ
-578 RAALAIEDSSG
+578 RVALAIEDGSG
-589 QLKAQLTPGEVKVYD
+589 NLKTELTPGELKVFD
-604 LLKNQFDAKREMM
+604 LLKNQFDSKREMM

-630 IFPGSRFKGTY
+630 IFPGSRHKGTY
-641 VPNVYSSQMKQL
+641 VPNVYNNQMKEMF
-653 YIQELGS
+653 IKELGS
-660 REGLQEAIKQSWL
+660 PEALQEAIKKSWL
-673 ASYSSRPEVKARVDE
+673 TSYASRPEVKARVDE
-688 YLKEQH
+688 SLLE
-694 KDIFDKANAEAKAA
+694 ANPKMTPEELAA
-708 ADAENFLRSQEST
+708 A
-721 VPDMP
+721 V
-726 KVLRES
+726 
-732 GYVGDAGY
+732 
-740 QKVTNGVV
+740 
-748 DGEYFNSKMDFSGER
+748 
-763 PYLVDGDFV
+763 
-772 YYTARTPDGSELN
+772 
-785 VSVFTKSGEHA
+785 
-796 GAVSFTKRSGDEWFN
+796 
-811 PSLEVNEKFRRKGIA
+811 
-826 TKMYNIAETESPD
+826 
-839 YVYRGTDETVGG
+839 
-851 VRTDDGQ
+851 
-858 AFRKAYDSKQY
+858 
-869 APVPRQQFVES
+869 
-880 RPPVEPKV
+880 
-888 DEEAIL
+888 
-894 RNLTDKYA
+894 DKYA

-909 SHADDFER
+909 SHTNTFER
-917 SSVMEDNITGL
+917 SSVMEENINGL
-928 VGLENNKFL
+928 VGLENNNFL
-937 EARNLFDNDMEITLP
+937 EARNLFDSDMSIILP
-952 NGKPFSVN
+952 NGQPFNVN
-960 SLREWD
+960 TLREWD

-988 GKTTKEMKDA
+988 GRTTKDMKDA
-998 VETLMNRAGDNG
+998 VETLMNRAGDDG
-1010 KLKGEVATL
+1010 KLKGEVSTL

-1024 VLTGRARRDGAD
+1024 ILTGRARRDGAD
-1036 DAAFATAMRTL
+1036 DAAFSTVMRTM

-1076 RAMLHGVPMFRDL
+1076 RAMLHGVPMFKDL
-1089 AFRNKKVSGSE
+1089 AFRNKKMGASE
-1100 IKDLHNVIFGKEL
+1100 IKELHNMVFGREL
-1113 DDSIRPSKQDVID
+1113 DDSIRPSKQDVVD
-1126 RLRSYSD
+1126 RLRAYSD
-1133 LSRVSSATLGGAKYY
+1133 LSKTSANILGSAKYY

-1156 PLTKVLNGTTNYLLD
+1156 PFTKVLNETTNYLLD

-1193 DERWLKTAGI
+1193 DDRWLKTAGI
-1203 SDDQWKGIKSLIREN
+1203 SDDQWKGIKSLIRES
-1218 VTRGEDGKYTIRDK
+1218 VTRGPDGKYTIKDK
-1232 KAFSQDPRAMDLWRM
+1232 KAFSQDPRSMDLWRM

-1319 GLYYMAQAHVKAYAM
+1319 GMYYMAQAHLKASAM
-1334 QDGRDKEYL
+1334 QDGRDRDYL
-1343 KQALNP
+1343 KQALDP
-1349 TMIGYAA
+1349 AMIGYAA

-1371 LLGGIAGI
+1371 ILGGIAGI
-1379 QDTKLLRSSILP
+1379 EDTKLLRSSILP
-1391 RSPTEKPE
+1391 RSPTEKPD
-1399 RAITYGASTS
+1399 RAISFGAAKS
-1409 DPVMNVV
+1409 DPVMGVV

-1444 ADTRVDERDY
+1444 ADTRVNERDY

>member
-1 MATRGIRNNNI
+1 MATRGIRNNNP

-19 DQWEGATGDDGS
+19 DQWEGMTGDDGA
-31 FVTFDSPESG
+31 FVIFDSPESG
-41 VRALAK
+41 VRALGK

-60 DKIINRWA
+60 EKIINRWA
-68 PPEENDTQAYIDA
+68 PPNENDTQAYIDSVVA
-81 VSASTGI
+81 ATGI
-88 PATQSLDLTDPD
+88 PATQSLDLSNPD
-100 TLASLAQAIGFHE
+100 TLSSLAQAISFHE
-113 TSTRYNPAVYKT
+113 TGSRYNPEVYQK
-125 GVSRALEGGITPK
+125 GVERALNGISPKTP
-138 SQPVSANVFDALTE
+138 PVSANVFDALTE
-152 GLKAKPSV
+152 GLKAKPKV
-160 SLGEGLPG
+160 ALGENLPTAAGLNI
-168 VTGLQVEG
+168 EG
-176 QEPEAPN
+176 QSPEAPN
-183 KSFGEMFYQSTGE
+183 ESFGEMFYKATGE
-196 TLQQREDRST
+196 TMQERDERST
-206 WFGLGGATEAELK
+206 WFGFGAATEAEVK
-219 NSMVGVAIRAGQA
+219 NSMVGVAIRAGQT

-253 SRDEL
+253 TREEL

-288 ALENQKLDAE
+288 ALENQKLDQE
-298 KAKAGTGAQ
+298 KAKAGIGAQ
-307 LAAGVVG
+307 LAAGVIG

-342 AAQSGALAGASEI
+342 AAQSGALAGVSEM

-371 MGGALFG
+371 LGGALFG
-378 GGMTAIADGLGKV
+378 GGMTAIADGLGRA
-391 LGKSTNEF
+391 LGRNTNEF
-399 AGPAIR
+399 AGPATR

-416 GQDLSRMPIRDGEQ
+416 GQDLSRLPIQEGEQ
-430 VFNHQGVNYAEVPGE
+430 TFSHQGVKFADVPNE

-459 ENPLNPRTRQVFDEV
+459 ENPLNPKTRQVFDEV

-503 VRGLA
+503 IRGVA
-508 ADLVRSPTGMQS
+508 ADLLRSPTGMQS

-548 DDAVTNAL
+548 DDAVTEAL
-556 KDPYFQTSW
+556 KDPYFQTAF
-565 WRDNKAMREDVYK
+565 WRDSGAFRQDIYQRVSM
-578 RAALAIEDSSG
+578 AIEDGSG
-589 QLKAQLTPGEVKVYD
+589 NLKAELTPGELKVYD

-617 ENPAMFGRADAQS
+617 ENPAMFGRPDAQS

-641 VPNVYSSQMKQL
+641 VPHVYSKQMKEL
-653 YIQELGS
+653 YIKELGS
-660 REGLQEAIKQSWL
+660 PEALQEAIKKSWL
-673 ASYSSRPEVKARVDE
+673 TSYASRPEVKKRVDE
-688 YLKEQH
+688 ALL
-694 KDIFDKANAEAKAA
+694 EADPTLTPEGLAA
-708 ADAENFLRSQEST
+708 A
-721 VPDMP
+721 V
-726 KVLRES
+726 
-732 GYVGDAGY
+732 
-740 QKVTNGVV
+740 
-748 DGEYFNSKMDFSGER
+748 
-763 PYLVDGDFV
+763 
-772 YYTARTPDGSELN
+772 
-785 VSVFTKSGEHA
+785 
-796 GAVSFTKRSGDEWFN
+796 
-811 PSLEVNEKFRRKGIA
+811 
-826 TKMYNIAETESPD
+826 
-839 YVYRGTDETVGG
+839 
-851 VRTDDGQ
+851 
-858 AFRKAYDSKQY
+858 
-869 APVPRQQFVES
+869 
-880 RPPVEPKV
+880 
-888 DEEAIL
+888 
-894 RNLTDKYA
+894 DKYA

-909 SHADDFER
+909 SHTEQFER
-917 SSVMEDNITGL
+917 SSVMEENINGL
-928 VGLENNKFL
+928 VGLENNSFL
-937 EARNLFDNDMEITLP
+937 EARNLFDSDMSIVLP
-952 NGKPFSVN
+952 NGQTFSVN
-960 SLREWD
+960 NLREWD

-981 ISIMAGT
+981 IAIMAGT
-988 GKTTKEMKDA
+988 GKTTKDMKDL
-998 VETLMNRAGDNG
+998 VETMMNKAGDDG
-1010 KLKGEVATL
+1010 KLKGEVSAL

-1024 VLTGRARRDGAD
+1024 ILTGRARRDGAD
-1036 DAAFATAMRTL
+1036 DAAFATVMRTM

-1076 RAMLHGVPMFRDL
+1076 RALLHGVPMFRDL
-1089 AFRNKKVSGSE
+1089 AFRNKKVGASE

-1133 LSRVSSATLGGAKYY
+1133 LGRGTATALGTAKYY

-1156 PLTKVLNGTTNYLLD
+1156 PFTKVLNGTTNYLLD

-1193 DERWLKTAGI
+1193 DDRWLKTAGI
-1203 SDDQWKGIKSLIREN
+1203 SDEQWKGIKSLIRES
-1218 VTRGEDGKYTIRDK
+1218 VTRGPDGKYTIKDK

-1309 LSTVMSMGLA
+1309 LSIVMSMGLA
-1319 GLYYMAQAHVKAYAM
+1319 GIYYMAQAHIKAYAM
-1334 QDGRDKEYL
+1334 QDGRDRDYL
-1343 KQALNP
+1343 KQALDP

-1356 LSRSSHIGGPLGVAN
+1356 LSRSSHLGGPLGVAN
-1371 LLGGIAGI
+1371 ILGGIAGYE
-1379 QDTKLLRSSILP
+1379 DTKMLRSSILP

-1399 RAITYGASTS
+1399 RAIPYGAATS

-1444 ADTRVDERDY
+1444 ADTRVNERDY

>member
-1 MATRGIRNNNI
+1 MATRGIRNNNP

-19 DQWEGATGDDGS
+19 DQWEGMTGDDGA
-31 FVTFDSPESG
+31 FVIFDSPESG
-41 VRALAK
+41 VRALGK

-60 DKIINRWA
+60 EKIINRWA
-68 PPEENDTQAYIDA
+68 PPNENDTQAYIDSVVA
-81 VSASTGI
+81 ATGI
-88 PATQSLDLTDPD
+88 PATQSLDLSDPD
-100 TLASLAQAIGFHE
+100 TLSSLAQAISFHE
-113 TSTRYNPAVYKT
+113 TGSRYDPEVYQQ
-125 GVSRALEGGITPK
+125 GVARALNGISPKTP
-138 SQPVSANVFDALTE
+138 PVSANVFDALTE
-152 GLKAKPSV
+152 GLKAKPKV
-160 SLGEGLPG
+160 ALGENLPTAAGLNI
-168 VTGLQVEG
+168 EG
-176 QEPEAPN
+176 QAPEAPN
-183 KSFGEMFYQSTGE
+183 ESFGEMFYKATGE
-196 TLQQREDRST
+196 TMHEREDRST
-206 WFGLGGATEAELK
+206 WFGFGAATEAEVK
-219 NSMVGVAIRAGQA
+219 NSMVGVAIRAGQT

-253 SRDEL
+253 TREEL

-307 LAAGVVG
+307 LAAGVIG

-334 LVNKMFTV
+334 LINKMFTV
-342 AAQSGALAGASEI
+342 AAQSGALAGVSEM

-371 MGGALFG
+371 IGGALFG
-378 GGMTAIADGLGKV
+378 GGMTAIADGLGRA
-391 LGKSTNEF
+391 LGRNTNEF
-399 AGPAIR
+399 AGPATR

-416 GQDLSRMPIRDGEQ
+416 GQDLSRLPIQEGEQ
-430 VFNHQGVNYAEVPGE
+430 TFSHQGVKFADVPNE

-459 ENPLNPRTRQVFDEV
+459 ENPLNPKTRQVFDEV

-503 VRGLA
+503 IRGVA

-548 DDAVTNAL
+548 DDAVTEAL
-556 KDPYFQTSW
+556 KDPYFQTAF
-565 WRDNKAMREDVYK
+565 WRDNSALREDVYK
-578 RAALAIEDSSG
+578 RVALAIEDGSG
-589 QLKAQLTPGEVKVYD
+589 NLKAELTPGELKVYD

-617 ENPAMFGRADAQS
+617 EKPAMFGRTDAQS
-630 IFPGSRFKGTY
+630 IFPGSRFNGTY
-641 VPNVYSSQMKQL
+641 VPVVYSSQMKQL
-653 YIQELGS
+653 YIKELGS
-660 REGLQEAIKQSWL
+660 PEALQEAIKKSWL
-673 ASYSSRPEVKARVDE
+673 TSYASRPEVKARVDE
-688 YLKEQH
+688 ALM
-694 KDIFDKANAEAKAA
+694 EADPNLTPEGLAA
-708 ADAENFLRSQEST
+708 A
-721 VPDMP
+721 V
-726 KVLRES
+726 
-732 GYVGDAGY
+732 
-740 QKVTNGVV
+740 
-748 DGEYFNSKMDFSGER
+748 
-763 PYLVDGDFV
+763 
-772 YYTARTPDGSELN
+772 
-785 VSVFTKSGEHA
+785 
-796 GAVSFTKRSGDEWFN
+796 
-811 PSLEVNEKFRRKGIA
+811 
-826 TKMYNIAETESPD
+826 
-839 YVYRGTDETVGG
+839 
-851 VRTDDGQ
+851 
-858 AFRKAYDSKQY
+858 
-869 APVPRQQFVES
+869 
-880 RPPVEPKV
+880 
-888 DEEAIL
+888 
-894 RNLTDKYA
+894 DKYA

-909 SHADDFER
+909 SHTEQFER
-917 SSVMEDNITGL
+917 SSVMEENINGL
-928 VGLENNKFL
+928 VGLENNSFL
-937 EARNLFDNDMEITLP
+937 EARNLFDSDMSIVLP
-952 NGKPFSVN
+952 NGQTFSVN
-960 SLREWD
+960 NLREWD

-981 ISIMAGT
+981 IAIMAGT
-988 GKTTKEMKDA
+988 GKTTKEMKDL
-998 VETLMNRAGDNG
+998 VETMMNKAGDDG
-1010 KLKGEVATL
+1010 KLKGEVSTL

-1024 VLTGRARRDGAD
+1024 ILTGRARRDGAD
-1036 DAAFATAMRTL
+1036 DAAFATVMRTM

-1076 RAMLHGVPMFRDL
+1076 RALLHGVPMFRDL
-1089 AFRNKKVSGSE
+1089 AFRNKKVGASE

-1133 LSRVSSATLGGAKYY
+1133 LGRGAATALGTAKYY

-1156 PLTKVLNGTTNYLLD
+1156 PFTKVLNGTTNYLLD

-1181 VEHSLTGSKRKF
+1181 VEHSLTGSKRRF
-1193 DERWLKTAGI
+1193 DDRWLKTAGI
-1203 SDDQWKGIKSLIREN
+1203 SDEQWKGIKSLIRES
-1218 VTRGEDGKYTIRDK
+1218 VTRGPDGKYTIKDK

-1256 LRPHKLSNMDSKAY
+1256 LRPHKLSNMDAKAY

-1319 GLYYMAQAHVKAYAM
+1319 GIYYMAQAHVKAYAM
-1334 QDGRDKEYL
+1334 QDGRDRDYL

-1356 LSRSSHIGGPLGVAN
+1356 LSRSSHLGGPLGVAN
-1371 LLGGIAGI
+1371 ILGGIAGYE
-1379 QDTKLLRSSILP
+1379 DTKMLRSSILP

-1399 RAITYGASTS
+1399 RAIAYGAATS

-1444 ADTRVDERDY
+1444 SDTRVNERDY

>member
-1 MATRGIRNNNI
+1 MATRGIRNNNP

-19 DQWEGATGDDGS
+19 DQWEGMTGDDGA

-41 VRALAK
+41 VRALGK

-52 GRQGYDSI
+52 SRQGYDSI
-60 DKIINRWA
+60 EKIINRWA
-68 PPEENDTQAYIDA
+68 PPNENDTKAYIDSVVA
-81 VSASTGI
+81 ATGI
-88 PATQSLDLTDPD
+88 PATQSLDLSDPD
-100 TLASLAQAIGFHE
+100 TLSSLAQAIGYHE
-113 TSTRYNPAVYKT
+113 TGSRYDPEVYQK
-125 GVSRALEGGITPK
+125 GVARALNGISPKTP
-138 SQPVSANVFDALTE
+138 PVNANVFDALTE
-152 GLKAKPSV
+152 GLKAKPKV
-160 SLGEGLPG
+160 ALGENLPTAAGLNI
-168 VTGLQVEG
+168 EG
-176 QEPEAPN
+176 QAPEAPN
-183 KSFGEMFYQSTGE
+183 ESFGEMFYKATGE
-196 TLQQREDRST
+196 TMQEREDRST
-206 WFGLGGATEAELK
+206 WFGFGAATEAEVK
-219 NSMVGVAIRAGQA
+219 NSMVGVAIRAGQT

-253 SRDEL
+253 SREEL

-288 ALENQKLDAE
+288 ALENQKLDQE

-307 LAAGVVG
+307 LAAGVIG

-334 LVNKMFTV
+334 LINKMFTV
-342 AAQSGALAGASEI
+342 AAQSGALAGVSEM

-371 MGGALFG
+371 LGGALFG
-378 GGMTAIADGLGKV
+378 GGMTAIADGLGRA
-391 LGKSTNEF
+391 LGRNTNEF

-416 GQDLSRMPIRDGEQ
+416 GQDLSRLPIQEGEQ
-430 VFNHQGVNYAEVPGE
+430 TFSHQGVKFADVPNE

-459 ENPLNPRTRQVFDEV
+459 ENPLNPKTRQVFDEV

-503 VRGLA
+503 IRGVA

-548 DDAVTNAL
+548 DDAVTDAL
-556 KDPYFQTSW
+556 KDPYFQTAF
-565 WRDNKAMREDVYK
+565 WRDSGAFRQDIYQRVSM
-578 RAALAIEDSSG
+578 AIEDGSG
-589 QLKAQLTPGEVKVYD
+589 NLKSELTPGELKVYD

-617 ENPAMFGRADAQS
+617 ENPAMFGRSDAKS

-641 VPNVYSSQMKQL
+641 VPHVYSKQMKEL
-653 YIQELGS
+653 YIKDLGS
-660 REGLQEAIKQSWL
+660 PEALQEAIKKSWL
-673 ASYSSRPEVKARVDE
+673 TSYASRPEVKKRVDE
-688 YLKEQH
+688 ALL
-694 KDIFDKANAEAKAA
+694 EADPTLTTEGLAA
-708 ADAENFLRSQEST
+708 A
-721 VPDMP
+721 V
-726 KVLRES
+726 
-732 GYVGDAGY
+732 
-740 QKVTNGVV
+740 
-748 DGEYFNSKMDFSGER
+748 
-763 PYLVDGDFV
+763 
-772 YYTARTPDGSELN
+772 
-785 VSVFTKSGEHA
+785 
-796 GAVSFTKRSGDEWFN
+796 
-811 PSLEVNEKFRRKGIA
+811 
-826 TKMYNIAETESPD
+826 
-839 YVYRGTDETVGG
+839 
-851 VRTDDGQ
+851 
-858 AFRKAYDSKQY
+858 
-869 APVPRQQFVES
+869 
-880 RPPVEPKV
+880 
-888 DEEAIL
+888 
-894 RNLTDKYA
+894 DKYA

-909 SHADDFER
+909 SHTEQFER
-917 SSVMEDNITGL
+917 SSVMEENINGL
-928 VGLENNKFL
+928 VGLENNSFL
-937 EARNLFDNDMEITLP
+937 EARNLFDSDMSIVLP
-952 NGKPFSVN
+952 NGQTFSVN
-960 SLREWD
+960 NLREWD

-981 ISIMAGT
+981 IAIMAGT
-988 GKTTKEMKDA
+988 GKTTKDMKDL
-998 VETLMNRAGDNG
+998 VETMMNKAGDDG
-1010 KLKGEVATL
+1010 KLKGEVSTL

-1024 VLTGRARRDGAD
+1024 ILTGRARRDGAD
-1036 DAAFATAMRTL
+1036 DAAFATVMRTM

-1076 RAMLHGVPMFRDL
+1076 RALLHGVPMFRDL
-1089 AFRNKKVSGSE
+1089 AFRNKKVGASE

-1133 LSRVSSATLGGAKYY
+1133 LGRGTATALGTAKYY

-1156 PLTKVLNGTTNYLLD
+1156 PFTKVLNGTTNYLLD

-1193 DERWLKTAGI
+1193 DDRWLKTAGI
-1203 SDDQWKGIKSLIREN
+1203 SDDQWNGIKSLIRES
-1218 VTRGEDGKYTIRDK
+1218 VTRDPDGKYIIKDK

-1256 LRPHKLSNMDSKAY
+1256 LRPHKLSNMDAKAY

-1319 GLYYMAQAHVKAYAM
+1319 GIYYMAQAHIKAYAM
-1334 QDGRDKEYL
+1334 QDGRDRDYL
-1343 KQALNP
+1343 KQALDP

-1356 LSRSSHIGGPLGVAN
+1356 LSRSSHLGGPLGVAN
-1371 LLGGIAGI
+1371 ILGGIAGYE
-1379 QDTKLLRSSILP
+1379 DTKMLRSSILP

-1399 RAITYGASTS
+1399 RAIAYGAATS
-1409 DPVMNVV
+1409 GPVMNVV

-1444 ADTRVDERDY
+1444 ADTRVNERDY

>member
-31 FVTFDSPESG
+31 FVTFDTPDSG

-47 NLLSY
+47 NLMSY

-60 DKIINRWA
+60 EKIINRWA
-68 PPEENDTQAYIDA
+68 PPSENDTQSYIDSV
-81 VSASTGI
+81 VSATGI
-88 PATQSLDLTDPD
+88 PATQSIDLTNPD
-100 TLASLAQAIGFHE
+100 VLASLSEAIGYHE
-113 TSTRYNPAVYKT
+113 TGSRYDPEVYKL
-125 GVSRALEGGITPK
+125 GVSRALSGAGGITPK
-138 SQPVSANVFDALTE
+138 TPPVSANVFDALTE
-152 GLKAKPSV
+152 GLKAKPKV
-160 SLGEGLPG
+160 ALGENLPG
-168 VTGLQVEG
+168 VAGVNIEG

-183 KSFGEMFYQSTGE
+183 ESFGEMFYKSTGE
-196 TLQQREDRST
+196 TLDQRADRST
-206 WFGLGGATEAELK
+206 WFGFGGAAEAEVK
-219 NSMVGVAIRAGQA
+219 NSLVGVAVRAGQT

-253 SRDEL
+253 SREEL

-298 KAKAGTGAQ
+298 KVKAGTGAQ

-334 LVNKMFTV
+334 LVNKMFAV

-371 MGGALFG
+371 MSGALFG
-378 GGMTAIADGLGKV
+378 GGMTAIGDALGKV

-399 AGPAIR
+399 AGPATR

-416 GQDLSRMPIRDGEQ
+416 GQDLSRLPIQEGEQ
-430 VFNHQGVNYAEVPGE
+430 TFSHQGVNFAEVPNE

-459 ENPLNPRTRQVFDEV
+459 ENPLNPKTRQVFDEV

-503 VRGLA
+503 VRGLS

-548 DDAVTNAL
+548 DDAVTQAL
-556 KDPYFQTSW
+556 KDPYFQTNFN
-565 WRDNKAMREDVYK
+565 RDTGAFRQDIYQRV
-578 RAALAIEDSSG
+578 ALAIEDGSG
-589 QLKAQLTPGEVKVYD
+589 NLKAELTPGELKVYD

-617 ENPAMFGRADAQS
+617 ENPAMFGRVDAQS

-641 VPNVYSSQMKQL
+641 VPHVYSNQMKQL
-653 YIQELGS
+653 FINELGS
-660 REGLQEAIKQSWL
+660 PEALQEAIKKSWL
-673 ASYSSRPEVKARVDE
+673 TSYASRPEVKTRVDE
-688 YLKEQH
+688 ALMEANPNLKPE
-694 KDIFDKANAEAKAA
+694 ELAA
-708 ADAENFLRSQEST
+708 A
-721 VPDMP
+721 V
-726 KVLRES
+726 
-732 GYVGDAGY
+732 
-740 QKVTNGVV
+740 
-748 DGEYFNSKMDFSGER
+748 
-763 PYLVDGDFV
+763 
-772 YYTARTPDGSELN
+772 
-785 VSVFTKSGEHA
+785 
-796 GAVSFTKRSGDEWFN
+796 
-811 PSLEVNEKFRRKGIA
+811 
-826 TKMYNIAETESPD
+826 
-839 YVYRGTDETVGG
+839 
-851 VRTDDGQ
+851 
-858 AFRKAYDSKQY
+858 
-869 APVPRQQFVES
+869 
-880 RPPVEPKV
+880 
-888 DEEAIL
+888 
-894 RNLTDKYA
+894 DKYA

-909 SHADDFER
+909 SHTDMFER
-917 SSVMEDNITGL
+917 SSVMEENINGL
-928 VGLENNKFL
+928 VGLENNNFL
-937 EARNLFDNDMEITLP
+937 EARNLFDSDMSIILP
-952 NGKPFSVN
+952 NGQPFNVN

-981 ISIMAGT
+981 IAIMAGT

-998 VETLMNRAGDNG
+998 VETLMNRAGDDG
-1010 KLKGEVATL
+1010 KLKGEVSTL

-1024 VLTGRARRDGAD
+1024 ILTGRARRDGAD
-1036 DAAFATAMRTL
+1036 DAAFSTVMRTM

-1076 RAMLHGVPMFRDL
+1076 RAMLHGVPIFRDL
-1089 AFRNKKVSGSE
+1089 AFRTKKMGASE
-1100 IKDLHNVIFGKEL
+1100 IKDLHNVVFGKEL

-1126 RLRSYSD
+1126 RLRAYSD
-1133 LSRVSSATLGGAKYY
+1133 LSKPVATALGSAKYY

-1156 PLTKVLNGTTNYLLD
+1156 PFTKVLNGTTNYLLD

-1193 DERWLKTAGI
+1193 DDRWLKTAGI
-1203 SDDQWKGIKSLIREN
+1203 SDEQWKGIKSLIRES
-1218 VTRGEDGKYTIRDK
+1218 VTRGPDGKYTIKDK
-1232 KAFSQDPRAMDLWRM
+1232 KAFSQDPRSMDLWRM

-1256 LRPHKLSNMDSKAY
+1256 LRPHKLSNMDAKAY

-1284 IKSINGRTMRTF
+1284 IKSINGRTMRTY

-1301 NNRAMDAA
+1301 NHRAMDAA

-1319 GLYYMAQAHVKAYAM
+1319 GVYYMAQAHIKAYAM
-1334 QDGRDKEYL
+1334 QDGRDRDYL
-1343 KQALNP
+1343 KQALDP

-1356 LSRSSHIGGPLGVAN
+1356 LSRSSHLGGPLGVAN
-1371 LLGGIAGI
+1371 ILGGIAGYE
-1379 QDTKLLRSSILP
+1379 DTKLLRSSILP

-1399 RAITYGASTS
+1399 RAITYGAATS

-1421 QVPAFGYAA
+1421 QVPAFGFAA

-1444 ADTRVDERDY
+1444 SDTRVNERDY

>member
-1 MATRGIRNNNI
+1 MATRGIRNNNP

-19 DQWEGATGDDGS
+19 DQWEGMTGDDGA
-31 FVTFDSPESG
+31 FVIFDSPESG
-41 VRALAK
+41 VRALGK

-60 DKIINRWA
+60 EKIINRWA
-68 PPEENDTQAYIDA
+68 PPNENDTKAYIDSVVA
-81 VSASTGI
+81 ATGI
-88 PATQSLDLTDPD
+88 PATQSLDLSDPD
-100 TLASLAQAIGFHE
+100 TLSSLAQAISFHE
-113 TSTRYNPAVYKT
+113 TGSRYDPEVYKQ
-125 GVSRALEGGITPK
+125 GVARALNGISPKTP
-138 SQPVSANVFDALTE
+138 PVSANVFDALTE
-152 GLKAKPSV
+152 GLKAKPKV
-160 SLGEGLPG
+160 ALGENLPTAAGLNI
-168 VTGLQVEG
+168 EG
-176 QEPEAPN
+176 QAPEAPN
-183 KSFGEMFYQSTGE
+183 ESFGEMFYKSTGE
-196 TLQQREDRST
+196 TMQEREDRST
-206 WFGLGGATEAELK
+206 WFGFGAATEAEVK
-219 NSMVGVAIRAGQA
+219 NSMVGVAIRAGQT

-253 SRDEL
+253 TREEL

-288 ALENQKLDAE
+288 ALENQKLDQE

-307 LAAGVVG
+307 LAAGVIGV
-314 AGVDPLTYVPIAG
+314 GVDPLTYVPIAG

-378 GGMTAIADGLGKV
+378 GGMTAIGDAIGKA

-399 AGPAIR
+399 AGPATR

-416 GQDLSRMPIRDGEQ
+416 GQDLSRMPIREGEET
-430 VFNHQGVNYAEVPGE
+430 FSHQGVKFADVPNE

-459 ENPLNPRTRQVFDEV
+459 ENPLNPKTRQVFDEV
-474 IEPERAAAG
+474 IESERAAAG

-503 VRGLA
+503 IRGVA

-548 DDAVTNAL
+548 DEAVTEAL
-556 KDPYFQTSW
+556 KDPYFQTAF
-565 WRDNKAMREDVYK
+565 WRDSGAFRQDIYQRVSM
-578 RAALAIEDSSG
+578 AIEDGSG
-589 QLKAQLTPGEVKVYD
+589 NLKAELTPGELKVYD

-617 ENPAMFGRADAQS
+617 ENPAMFGRPDAQS

-641 VPNVYSSQMKQL
+641 VPHVYSNQMKKL
-653 YIQELGS
+653 YIKELGS
-660 REGLQEAIKQSWL
+660 PEALQEAIKKSWL
-673 ASYSSRPEVKARVDE
+673 TSYASRPEVKKRVDE
-688 YLKEQH
+688 ALL
-694 KDIFDKANAEAKAA
+694 EADPTLTPEGLAA
-708 ADAENFLRSQEST
+708 A
-721 VPDMP
+721 V
-726 KVLRES
+726 
-732 GYVGDAGY
+732 
-740 QKVTNGVV
+740 
-748 DGEYFNSKMDFSGER
+748 
-763 PYLVDGDFV
+763 
-772 YYTARTPDGSELN
+772 
-785 VSVFTKSGEHA
+785 
-796 GAVSFTKRSGDEWFN
+796 
-811 PSLEVNEKFRRKGIA
+811 
-826 TKMYNIAETESPD
+826 
-839 YVYRGTDETVGG
+839 
-851 VRTDDGQ
+851 
-858 AFRKAYDSKQY
+858 
-869 APVPRQQFVES
+869 
-880 RPPVEPKV
+880 
-888 DEEAIL
+888 
-894 RNLTDKYA
+894 DKYA

-909 SHADDFER
+909 SHTEQFER
-917 SSVMEDNITGL
+917 SSVMEENINGL
-928 VGLENNKFL
+928 VGLENNSFL
-937 EARNLFDNDMEITLP
+937 EARNLFDSDMSIVLP
-952 NGKPFSVN
+952 NGQTFSVN
-960 SLREWD
+960 NLREWD
-966 MDKIVPA
+966 MDRIVPA

-981 ISIMAGT
+981 IAIMAGT
-988 GKTTKEMKDA
+988 GKTTKDMKDL
-998 VETLMNRAGDNG
+998 VETLMNKAGDDG
-1010 KLKGEVATL
+1010 KLKGEVSTL

-1024 VLTGRARRDGAD
+1024 ILTGRARRDGAD
-1036 DAAFATAMRTL
+1036 DAAFATVMRTM

-1076 RAMLHGVPMFRDL
+1076 RAMLHGVPIFRDL
-1089 AFRNKKVSGSE
+1089 AFRNKKVGASE

-1133 LSRVSSATLGGAKYY
+1133 LGRGTATALGTAKYY

-1156 PLTKVLNGTTNYLLD
+1156 PFTKVLNGTTNYLLD

-1193 DERWLKTAGI
+1193 DDRWLKTAGI
-1203 SDDQWKGIKSLIREN
+1203 SDEQWKGIKSLIRES
-1218 VTRGEDGKYTIRDK
+1218 VTRGPDGKYTIKDK

-1256 LRPHKLSNMDSKAY
+1256 LRPHKLSNMDAKAY
-1270 GPLAKTVLQFKNFV
+1270 GPIAKTVLQFKNFV

-1319 GLYYMAQAHVKAYAM
+1319 GMYYMAQAHIKAYAM
-1334 QDGRDKEYL
+1334 QDGRDQEYL

-1356 LSRSSHIGGPLGVAN
+1356 LSRSSHLGGPLGVAN
-1371 LLGGIAGI
+1371 ILGGIAGYE
-1379 QDTKLLRSSILP
+1379 DTKMLRSSILP
-1391 RSPTEKPE
+1391 RSPTEKTEKPI
-1399 RAITYGASTS
+1399 AFGAASS
-1409 DPVMNVV
+1409 GPVMNVV

-1430 NVGASAYNLAGYLK
+1430 NVGATAYNLAGYLK
-1444 ADTRVDERDY
+1444 ADTRVNERDY

>member
-31 FVTFDSPESG
+31 FVTFDTPDSG

-47 NLLSY
+47 NLMSY

-60 DKIINRWA
+60 EKIITRWA
-68 PPEENDTQAYIDA
+68 PPSENDTQSYINSVVA
-81 VSASTGI
+81 ATGI
-88 PATQSLDLTDPD
+88 PATQSIDLTNPD
-100 TLASLAQAIGFHE
+100 VLASLSEAIGYHE
-113 TSTRYNPAVYKT
+113 TGSRYDPEVYKL
-125 GVSRALEGGITPK
+125 GVSRALSGAGGITPK
-138 SQPVSANVFDALTE
+138 TPPVSANVFDALTE
-152 GLKAKPSV
+152 GLKAKPKV
-160 SLGEGLPG
+160 ALGENLPG
-168 VTGLQVEG
+168 VTGMNIEG

-183 KSFGEMFYQSTGE
+183 ESFGEMFYKSTGE
-196 TLQQREDRST
+196 TLDQRADRST
-206 WFGLGGATEAELK
+206 WFGFGGATEAEVK
-219 NSMVGVAIRAGQA
+219 NSLVGVAVRAGQT

-246 RWNNHKW
+246 RWNSHKW
-253 SRDEL
+253 SREEL

-307 LAAGVVG
+307 LAAGVIG

-378 GGMTAIADGLGKV
+378 GGMTTIGDALGKA

-399 AGPAIR
+399 AGPATR

-416 GQDLSRMPIRDGEQ
+416 GQDLSRLPIREGEET
-430 VFNHQGVNYAEVPGE
+430 FSHQGVKFADVPNE

-459 ENPLNPRTRQVFDEV
+459 ENPLNPKTRQVFDEV

-483 VNLGGLT
+483 VSLGGLT

-503 VRGLA
+503 IRGLA

-548 DDAVTNAL
+548 DDAVTETL
-556 KDPYFQTSW
+556 KDPYFQTNFN
-565 WRDNKAMREDVYK
+565 RDTVAFRQDIYQRV
-578 RAALAIEDSSG
+578 ALAIEDGSG
-589 QLKAQLTPGEVKVYD
+589 NLKSELTPGELKVYD

-617 ENPAMFGRADAQS
+617 ENPAMFGRVDAKS

-641 VPNVYSSQMKQL
+641 VPHVYSNQMKEL
-653 YIQELGS
+653 YIKELGS
-660 REGLQEAIKQSWL
+660 PEALQEAIKKSWL
-673 ASYSSRPEVKARVDE
+673 TSYASRPEVKARVDE
-688 YLKEQH
+688 ALM
-694 KDIFDKANAEAKAA
+694 EADPNLTPEGLAA
-708 ADAENFLRSQEST
+708 A
-721 VPDMP
+721 V
-726 KVLRES
+726 
-732 GYVGDAGY
+732 
-740 QKVTNGVV
+740 
-748 DGEYFNSKMDFSGER
+748 
-763 PYLVDGDFV
+763 
-772 YYTARTPDGSELN
+772 
-785 VSVFTKSGEHA
+785 
-796 GAVSFTKRSGDEWFN
+796 
-811 PSLEVNEKFRRKGIA
+811 
-826 TKMYNIAETESPD
+826 
-839 YVYRGTDETVGG
+839 
-851 VRTDDGQ
+851 
-858 AFRKAYDSKQY
+858 
-869 APVPRQQFVES
+869 
-880 RPPVEPKV
+880 
-888 DEEAIL
+888 
-894 RNLTDKYA
+894 DKYA

-909 SHADDFER
+909 SHTDLFER
-917 SSVMEDNITGL
+917 SSVMEENINGL
-928 VGLENNKFL
+928 VGLENNNFL
-937 EARNLFDNDMEITLP
+937 EARNLFDSDMSIILP
-952 NGKPFSVN
+952 NGQPFSVN

-981 ISIMAGT
+981 IAIMAGT

-998 VETLMNRAGDNG
+998 VETLMNRAGDDG
-1010 KLKGEVATL
+1010 KLKGEVSTL

-1024 VLTGRARRDGAD
+1024 ILTGRARRDGAD
-1036 DAAFATAMRTL
+1036 DAAFSTVMRTM

-1076 RAMLHGVPMFRDL
+1076 RAMLHGIPIFRDL
-1089 AFRNKKVSGSE
+1089 AFRSKKMGASE
-1100 IKDLHNVIFGKEL
+1100 IKELHNVVFGKEL

-1126 RLRSYSD
+1126 RLRAYSA
-1133 LSRVSSATLGGAKYY
+1133 LSKPVATALGSAKYY

-1156 PLTKVLNGTTNYLLD
+1156 PFTKVLNGTTNYLLD

-1193 DERWLKTAGI
+1193 DDRWLKTAGI
-1203 SDDQWKGIKSLIREN
+1203 SDEQWKGIKSLIRES
-1218 VTRGEDGKYTIRDK
+1218 VTRGPDGKYTIKDK

-1256 LRPHKLSNMDSKAY
+1256 LRPHKLSNMDAKAY

-1301 NNRAMDAA
+1301 NHRAMDAA

-1319 GLYYMAQAHVKAYAM
+1319 GLYYMAQAHIKAYAM
-1334 QDGRDKEYL
+1334 QDGRDREYL

-1356 LSRSSHIGGPLGVAN
+1356 LSRSSHLGGPLGVAN
-1371 LLGGIAGI
+1371 ILGGIAGYE
-1379 QDTKLLRSSILP
+1379 DTKMLRSSILP

-1399 RAITYGASTS
+1399 RAITYGAAKS

-1444 ADTRVDERDY
+1444 ADTRVNERDY

>member
-1 MATRGIRNNNI
+1 MATRGIRNNNP

-19 DQWEGATGDDGS
+19 DQWEGMTGDDGA

-41 VRALAK
+41 VRALGK

-60 DKIINRWA
+60 EKIINRWA
-68 PPEENDTQAYIDA
+68 PPNENDTQAYIDSVVA
-81 VSASTGI
+81 ATGI
-88 PATQSLDLTDPD
+88 PATQSLDLSNPD
-100 TLASLAQAIGFHE
+100 TLSSLAQAISFHE
-113 TSTRYNPAVYKT
+113 TGSRYDPEVYQQ
-125 GVSRALEGGITPK
+125 GVARALNGISPKTP
-138 SQPVSANVFDALTE
+138 PVSANVFDALTE
-152 GLKAKPSV
+152 GLKAKPKV
-160 SLGEGLPG
+160 ALGENLPTAAGLNI
-168 VTGLQVEG
+168 EG
-176 QEPEAPN
+176 QAPEAPN
-183 KSFGEMFYQSTGE
+183 ESFGEMFYKATGE
-196 TLQQREDRST
+196 TMQEREDRST
-206 WFGLGGATEAELK
+206 WFGFGAAAEAEVK
-219 NSMVGVAIRAGQA
+219 NSMVGVAIRAGQT

-253 SRDEL
+253 SREEL

-288 ALENQKLDAE
+288 ALENQKLDQE

-307 LAAGVVG
+307 LAAGVIG

-342 AAQSGALAGASEI
+342 AAQSGALAGVSEM

-371 MGGALFG
+371 LGGALFG
-378 GGMTAIADGLGKV
+378 GGMTAIADGLGRA
-391 LGKSTNEF
+391 LGRNTNEF
-399 AGPAIR
+399 AGPATR

-416 GQDLSRMPIRDGEQ
+416 GQDLSRLPIQEGEQ
-430 VFNHQGVNYAEVPGE
+430 TFSHQGVKFADVPNE

-459 ENPLNPRTRQVFDEV
+459 ENPLNPKTRQVFDEV

-503 VRGLA
+503 IRGVA

-548 DDAVTNAL
+548 DDAVTEAL
-556 KDPYFQTSW
+556 KDPYFQTAF
-565 WRDNKAMREDVYK
+565 WRDSGAFRQDIYQRVSM
-578 RAALAIEDSSG
+578 AIEDGSG
-589 QLKAQLTPGEVKVYD
+589 NLKAELTPGELKVYD

-617 ENPAMFGRADAQS
+617 ENPAMFGRPDAQS

-641 VPNVYSSQMKQL
+641 VPHVYSKQMKEL
-653 YIQELGS
+653 YIKELGS
-660 REGLQEAIKQSWL
+660 PEALQEAIKKSWL
-673 ASYSSRPEVKARVDE
+673 TSYASRPEVKKRVDE
-688 YLKEQH
+688 ALL
-694 KDIFDKANAEAKAA
+694 EADPTLTPEGLSAA
-708 ADAENFLRSQEST
+708 
-721 VPDMP
+721 V
-726 KVLRES
+726 
-732 GYVGDAGY
+732 
-740 QKVTNGVV
+740 
-748 DGEYFNSKMDFSGER
+748 
-763 PYLVDGDFV
+763 
-772 YYTARTPDGSELN
+772 
-785 VSVFTKSGEHA
+785 
-796 GAVSFTKRSGDEWFN
+796 
-811 PSLEVNEKFRRKGIA
+811 
-826 TKMYNIAETESPD
+826 
-839 YVYRGTDETVGG
+839 
-851 VRTDDGQ
+851 
-858 AFRKAYDSKQY
+858 
-869 APVPRQQFVES
+869 
-880 RPPVEPKV
+880 
-888 DEEAIL
+888 
-894 RNLTDKYA
+894 DKYA

-909 SHADDFER
+909 SHTEQFER
-917 SSVMEDNITGL
+917 SSVMEENINGL
-928 VGLENNKFL
+928 VGLENNSFL
-937 EARNLFDNDMEITLP
+937 EARNLFDSDMSIVLP
-952 NGKPFSVN
+952 NGQTFSVN
-960 SLREWD
+960 NLREWD

-981 ISIMAGT
+981 IAIMAGT
-988 GKTTKEMKDA
+988 GKTTKDMKDL
-998 VETLMNRAGDNG
+998 VETMMNKAGDDG
-1010 KLKGEVATL
+1010 KLKGEVSTL

-1024 VLTGRARRDGAD
+1024 ILTGRARRDGAD
-1036 DAAFATAMRTL
+1036 DAAFATVMRTM

-1076 RAMLHGVPMFRDL
+1076 RALLHGVPMFRDL
-1089 AFRNKKVSGSE
+1089 AFRNKKVGASE
-1100 IKDLHNVIFGKEL
+1100 IKDLHSVLFGKEL

-1133 LSRVSSATLGGAKYY
+1133 LGRGAATALGTAKYY

-1156 PLTKVLNGTTNYLLD
+1156 PFTKVLNGTTNYLLD

-1193 DERWLKTAGI
+1193 DDRWLKTAGI
-1203 SDDQWKGIKSLIREN
+1203 SDEQWKGIKSLIRES
-1218 VTRGEDGKYTIRDK
+1218 VTRGPDGKYTIKDK

-1256 LRPHKLSNMDSKAY
+1256 LRPHKLSNMDAKAY

-1301 NNRAMDAA
+1301 NNRAIDAA

-1319 GLYYMAQAHVKAYAM
+1319 GIYYMAQAHIKAYAM
-1334 QDGRDKEYL
+1334 QDGRDRDYL
-1343 KQALNP
+1343 KQALDP

-1356 LSRSSHIGGPLGVAN
+1356 LSRSSHLGGPLGVAN
-1371 LLGGIAGI
+1371 ILGGIAGYE
-1379 QDTKLLRSSILP
+1379 DTKMLRSSILP
-1391 RSPTEKPE
+1391 RSSTEKTE
-1399 RAITYGASTS
+1399 RAIAYGAATS
-1409 DPVMNVV
+1409 DPVMNIV

-1444 ADTRVDERDY
+1444 ADTRVNERDY

>member
-1 MATRGIRNNNI
+1 MATRGIRNNNP

-19 DQWEGATGDDGS
+19 DQWEGMTGDDGA

-41 VRALAK
+41 VRALGK

-60 DKIINRWA
+60 EKIINRWA
-68 PPEENDTQAYIDA
+68 PPNENDTQAYIDSVVA
-81 VSASTGI
+81 ATGI
-88 PATQSLDLTDPD
+88 PATQSLDLSNPD
-100 TLASLAQAIGFHE
+100 TLSALAQAISFHE
-113 TSTRYNPAVYKT
+113 TGSRYNPEVYQQ
-125 GVSRALEGGITPK
+125 GVARALNGISPKTP
-138 SQPVSANVFDALTE
+138 PVSANVFDALTE
-152 GLKAKPSV
+152 GLKAKPKV
-160 SLGEGLPG
+160 ALGENLPTAAG
-168 VTGLQVEG
+168 MNIEG
-176 QEPEAPN
+176 QAPEAPN
-183 KSFGEMFYQSTGE
+183 ESFGEMFYKATGE
-196 TLQQREDRST
+196 TMQEREDRST
-206 WFGLGGATEAELK
+206 WFGFGAATEAEVK
-219 NSMVGVAIRAGQA
+219 NSMVGVAIRAGQT

-253 SRDEL
+253 TREEL

-288 ALENQKLDAE
+288 ALENQKLDQE

-307 LAAGVVG
+307 LAAGVIG

-334 LVNKMFTV
+334 LINKMFTV

-371 MGGALFG
+371 LGGALFG
-378 GGMTAIADGLGKV
+378 GGMTAIADGLGRA
-391 LGKSTNEF
+391 LGRNTNEF
-399 AGPAIR
+399 AGPATR

-416 GQDLSRMPIRDGEQ
+416 GQDLSRLPIQEGEQ
-430 VFNHQGVNYAEVPGE
+430 TFSYQGVKFADVPNE

-459 ENPLNPRTRQVFDEV
+459 ENPLNPKTRQVFDEV

-503 VRGLA
+503 IRGVA

-548 DDAVTNAL
+548 DDAVTEAL
-556 KDPYFQTSW
+556 KDPYFQTAF
-565 WRDNKAMREDVYK
+565 WRDSGAFRQDIYQRVSM
-578 RAALAIEDSSG
+578 AIEDGSG
-589 QLKAQLTPGEVKVYD
+589 NLKAELTPGELKVYD

-617 ENPAMFGRADAQS
+617 ENPAMFGRPDAQS

-641 VPNVYSSQMKQL
+641 VPHVYSKQMKEL
-653 YIQELGS
+653 YIKELGS
-660 REGLQEAIKQSWL
+660 PEALQEAIKKSWL
-673 ASYSSRPEVKARVDE
+673 TSYASRPEVKKRVDE
-688 YLKEQH
+688 ALL
-694 KDIFDKANAEAKAA
+694 EADPTLTPEGLAA
-708 ADAENFLRSQEST
+708 A
-721 VPDMP
+721 V
-726 KVLRES
+726 
-732 GYVGDAGY
+732 
-740 QKVTNGVV
+740 
-748 DGEYFNSKMDFSGER
+748 
-763 PYLVDGDFV
+763 
-772 YYTARTPDGSELN
+772 
-785 VSVFTKSGEHA
+785 
-796 GAVSFTKRSGDEWFN
+796 
-811 PSLEVNEKFRRKGIA
+811 
-826 TKMYNIAETESPD
+826 
-839 YVYRGTDETVGG
+839 
-851 VRTDDGQ
+851 
-858 AFRKAYDSKQY
+858 
-869 APVPRQQFVES
+869 
-880 RPPVEPKV
+880 
-888 DEEAIL
+888 
-894 RNLTDKYA
+894 DKYA

-909 SHADDFER
+909 SHTEQFER
-917 SSVMEDNITGL
+917 SSVMEENINGL
-928 VGLENNKFL
+928 VGLENNSFL
-937 EARNLFDNDMEITLP
+937 EARNLFDSDMSIVLP
-952 NGKPFSVN
+952 NGQTFSVN
-960 SLREWD
+960 NLREWD

-981 ISIMAGT
+981 IAIMAGT
-988 GKTTKEMKDA
+988 GKTTKDMKDL
-998 VETLMNRAGDNG
+998 VETMMNKAGDDG
-1010 KLKGEVATL
+1010 KLKGEVSTL

-1024 VLTGRARRDGAD
+1024 ILTGRARRDGAD
-1036 DAAFATAMRTL
+1036 DAALNTVLRTM

-1076 RAMLHGVPMFRDL
+1076 RALLHGVPMFRDL
-1089 AFRNKKVSGSE
+1089 AFRNKKVGASE

-1126 RLRSYSD
+1126 RLRAYSD
-1133 LSRVSSATLGGAKYY
+1133 LSKPSATALGTAKYY

-1193 DERWLKTAGI
+1193 DDRWLKTAGI
-1203 SDDQWKGIKSLIREN
+1203 SDEQWKGIKSLIRES
-1218 VTRGEDGKYTIRDK
+1218 VTRGPDGKYTIKDK

-1256 LRPHKLSNMDSKAY
+1256 LRPHKLSNMDAKAY
-1270 GPLAKTVLQFKNFV
+1270 SPLAKTVLQFKNFV

-1319 GLYYMAQAHVKAYAM
+1319 GIYYMAQVHVKAYAM
-1334 QDGRDKEYL
+1334 QDGRDRDYL
-1343 KQALNP
+1343 KQALDP

-1356 LSRSSHIGGPLGVAN
+1356 LSRSSHLGGPLGVAN
-1371 LLGGIAGI
+1371 ILGGIAGYE
-1379 QDTKLLRSSILP
+1379 DTKMLRSSILP

-1399 RAITYGASTS
+1399 RAIAYGAATS

-1444 ADTRVDERDY
+1444 ADTRVNERDY

>member
-1 MATRGIRNNNI
+1 MATRGVRNANP
-12 GNIRVSK
+12 GNIRKSK
-19 DQWEGATGDDGS
+19 DQWEGAIGDDGA
-31 FVTFDSPESG
+31 FVIFDSPESG

-47 NLLSY
+47 NLQSY

-60 DKIINRWA
+60 EKIINRWA
-68 PPEENDTQAYIDA
+68 PPSENDTQSYIDSV
-81 VSASTGI
+81 VSATGI
-88 PATQSLDLTDPD
+88 PATQSLDLSDPD
-100 TLASLAQAIGFHE
+100 TLSSLAQAISFHE
-113 TSTRYNPAVYKT
+113 TGSRYDPEVYQQ
-125 GVSRALEGGITPK
+125 GVARALNGISPKTP
-138 SQPVSANVFDALTE
+138 PVSANVFDALTE
-152 GLKAKPSV
+152 GLKAKPKV
-160 SLGEGLPG
+160 ALGENLPTAAGLNI
-168 VTGLQVEG
+168 EG
-176 QEPEAPN
+176 QAPEAPN
-183 KSFGEMFYQSTGE
+183 ESFGEMFYKATGE
-196 TLQQREDRST
+196 TMQEREDRST
-206 WFGLGGATEAELK
+206 WFGFGAATEAEVK
-219 NSMVGVAIRAGQA
+219 NSMVGVAIRAGQT

-253 SRDEL
+253 TREEL

-288 ALENQKLDAE
+288 ALENQKLDQE

-307 LAAGVVG
+307 LAAGVIG

-342 AAQSGALAGASEI
+342 AAQSGALAGVSEM

-371 MGGALFG
+371 LGGALFG
-378 GGMTAIADGLGKV
+378 GGMTAIADGLGRA
-391 LGKSTNEF
+391 LGRNTNEF
-399 AGPAIR
+399 AGPATR

-416 GQDLSRMPIRDGEQ
+416 GQDLSRLPIQEGEQ
-430 VFNHQGVNYAEVPGE
+430 TFSHQGVKFADVPNE

-459 ENPLNPRTRQVFDEV
+459 ENPLNPKTRQVFDEV

-503 VRGLA
+503 IRGVA

-537 RAVDHRFYNDI
+537 RSVDHRFYNDI
-548 DDAVTNAL
+548 DDAVTEAL
-556 KDPYFQTSW
+556 KDPYFQTAF
-565 WRDNKAMREDVYK
+565 WRDSGAFRQDIYQRVSM
-578 RAALAIEDSSG
+578 AIEDGSG
-589 QLKAQLTPGEVKVYD
+589 NLKAELTPGELKVYD

-617 ENPAMFGRADAQS
+617 ENPSMFGRPDAQS

-641 VPNVYSSQMKQL
+641 VPHVYSNQMKEL
-653 YIQELGS
+653 YIKELGS
-660 REGLQEAIKQSWL
+660 PEALQEAIKKSWL
-673 ASYSSRPEVKARVDE
+673 TSYASRPEVKKRVDE
-688 YLKEQH
+688 ALL
-694 KDIFDKANAEAKAA
+694 EADPTLTPEGLAA
-708 ADAENFLRSQEST
+708 A
-721 VPDMP
+721 V
-726 KVLRES
+726 
-732 GYVGDAGY
+732 
-740 QKVTNGVV
+740 
-748 DGEYFNSKMDFSGER
+748 
-763 PYLVDGDFV
+763 
-772 YYTARTPDGSELN
+772 
-785 VSVFTKSGEHA
+785 
-796 GAVSFTKRSGDEWFN
+796 
-811 PSLEVNEKFRRKGIA
+811 
-826 TKMYNIAETESPD
+826 
-839 YVYRGTDETVGG
+839 
-851 VRTDDGQ
+851 
-858 AFRKAYDSKQY
+858 
-869 APVPRQQFVES
+869 
-880 RPPVEPKV
+880 
-888 DEEAIL
+888 
-894 RNLTDKYA
+894 DKYA

-909 SHADDFER
+909 SHTEQFER
-917 SSVMEDNITGL
+917 SSVMEENINGL
-928 VGLENNKFL
+928 VGLENNSFL
-937 EARNLFDNDMEITLP
+937 EARNLFDSDMSIVLP
-952 NGKPFSVN
+952 NGQTFSVN
-960 SLREWD
+960 NLREWD

-981 ISIMAGT
+981 IAIMAGT
-988 GKTTKEMKDA
+988 GKTTKEMKDL
-998 VETLMNRAGDNG
+998 VETMMNKAGDDG
-1010 KLKGEVATL
+1010 KLKGEVSTL

-1024 VLTGRARRDGAD
+1024 ILTGRARRDGAD
-1036 DAAFATAMRTL
+1036 DAAFATVMRTM
-1047 TDLSFFAKNAYM
+1047 TDLSFFTKNAYM

-1076 RAMLHGVPMFRDL
+1076 RALLHGVPMFRDL
-1089 AFRNKKVSGSE
+1089 AFRNKKVGASE

-1133 LSRVSSATLGGAKYY
+1133 LGRGAATALGTAKYY

-1156 PLTKVLNGTTNYLLD
+1156 PFTKVLNGTTNYLLD

-1193 DERWLKTAGI
+1193 DDRWLKTAGI
-1203 SDDQWKGIKSLIREN
+1203 SDEQWKGIKSLIRES
-1218 VTRGEDGKYTIRDK
+1218 VTRGPDGKYTIKDK

-1256 LRPHKLSNMDSKAY
+1256 LRPHKLSNMDAKAY
-1270 GPLAKTVLQFKNFV
+1270 GPIAKTVLQFKNFV

-1301 NNRAMDAA
+1301 NNRAIDAA

-1319 GLYYMAQAHVKAYAM
+1319 GIYYMAQAHIKAYAM
-1334 QDGRDKEYL
+1334 QDGRDRDYL
-1343 KQALNP
+1343 KQALDP

-1356 LSRSSHIGGPLGVAN
+1356 LSRSSHLGGPLGVAN
-1371 LLGGIAGI
+1371 ILGGIAGYE
-1379 QDTKLLRSSILP
+1379 DTKMLRSSILP

-1399 RAITYGASTS
+1399 RAITFGAATS

-1430 NVGASAYNLAGYLK
+1430 NVGVSAYNLAGYLK
-1444 ADTRVDERDY
+1444 ADTRVNERDY

>member
-1 MATRGIRNNNI
+1 MATRGVRNANP
-12 GNIRVSK
+12 GNLRKSK
-19 DQWEGATGDDGS
+19 DQWEGAIGDDGA
-31 FVTFDSPESG
+31 FVIFDSPESG

-47 NLLSY
+47 NLQSY

-60 DKIINRWA
+60 EKIINRWA
-68 PPEENDTQAYIDA
+68 PPSENDTQSYINSVVA
-81 VSASTGI
+81 ATGI
-88 PATQSLDLTDPD
+88 PATQSIDLTNPD
-100 TLASLAQAIGFHE
+100 VLAALSEAIGYHE
-113 TSTRYNPAVYKT
+113 TGSRYDPEVYQK
-125 GVSRALEGGITPK
+125 GVARALNGISPKTP
-138 SQPVSANVFDALTE
+138 PVSANVFDALTE
-152 GLKAKPSV
+152 GLKAKPKV
-160 SLGEGLPG
+160 ALGENLPTAAG
-168 VTGLQVEG
+168 MNIEG
-176 QEPEAPN
+176 QAPEAPN
-183 KSFGEMFYQSTGE
+183 ESFGEMFYKATGE
-196 TLQQREDRST
+196 TMQEREDRST
-206 WFGLGGATEAELK
+206 WFGFGAATEAEVK
-219 NSMVGVAIRAGQA
+219 NSMVGVAIRAGQT

-253 SRDEL
+253 TREEL

-288 ALENQKLDAE
+288 ALENQKLDQE

-307 LAAGVVG
+307 LAAGVIG

-327 QVGKGGK
+327 QVGKGAK

-342 AAQSGALAGASEI
+342 AAQSGALAGVSEM

-371 MGGALFG
+371 LGGALFG
-378 GGMTAIADGLGKV
+378 GGMTAIADGLGRA
-391 LGKSTNEF
+391 LGRNTNEF
-399 AGPAIR
+399 AGPATR

-416 GQDLSRMPIRDGEQ
+416 GQDLSRLPIQEGEQ
-430 VFNHQGVNYAEVPGE
+430 TFSHQGVKFADVPNE

-459 ENPLNPRTRQVFDEV
+459 ENPLNPKTRQVFDEV

-503 VRGLA
+503 IRGVA

-548 DDAVTNAL
+548 DDAVTEAL
-556 KDPYFQTSW
+556 KDPYFQTAF
-565 WRDNKAMREDVYK
+565 WRDSGAFRQDIYQRVSM
-578 RAALAIEDSSG
+578 AIEDGSG
-589 QLKAQLTPGEVKVYD
+589 NLKAELTPGELKVYD

-617 ENPAMFGRADAQS
+617 ENPAMFGRPDAQS

-641 VPNVYSSQMKQL
+641 VPHVYSNQMKEL
-653 YIQELGS
+653 YIKELGS
-660 REGLQEAIKQSWL
+660 PEALQEAIKKSWL
-673 ASYSSRPEVKARVDE
+673 TSYASRPEVKKRVDE
-688 YLKEQH
+688 ALL
-694 KDIFDKANAEAKAA
+694 EADPTLTPEGLAA
-708 ADAENFLRSQEST
+708 A
-721 VPDMP
+721 V
-726 KVLRES
+726 
-732 GYVGDAGY
+732 
-740 QKVTNGVV
+740 
-748 DGEYFNSKMDFSGER
+748 
-763 PYLVDGDFV
+763 
-772 YYTARTPDGSELN
+772 
-785 VSVFTKSGEHA
+785 
-796 GAVSFTKRSGDEWFN
+796 
-811 PSLEVNEKFRRKGIA
+811 
-826 TKMYNIAETESPD
+826 
-839 YVYRGTDETVGG
+839 
-851 VRTDDGQ
+851 
-858 AFRKAYDSKQY
+858 
-869 APVPRQQFVES
+869 
-880 RPPVEPKV
+880 
-888 DEEAIL
+888 
-894 RNLTDKYA
+894 DKYA

-909 SHADDFER
+909 SHTEQFER
-917 SSVMEDNITGL
+917 SSVMEENINGL
-928 VGLENNKFL
+928 VGLENNSFL
-937 EARNLFDNDMEITLP
+937 EARNLFDSDMSIVLP
-952 NGKPFSVN
+952 NGQTFSVN
-960 SLREWD
+960 NLREWD

-981 ISIMAGT
+981 IAIMAGT
-988 GKTTKEMKDA
+988 GKTTKDMKDL
-998 VETLMNRAGDNG
+998 VETLMNKAGDDG
-1010 KLKGEVATL
+1010 KLKGEVSTL

-1024 VLTGRARRDGAD
+1024 ILTGRARRDGAD
-1036 DAAFATAMRTL
+1036 DAAFATVMRTM

-1076 RAMLHGVPMFRDL
+1076 RAMLHGVPIFRDL
-1089 AFRNKKVSGSE
+1089 AFRNKKVGASE

-1133 LSRVSSATLGGAKYY
+1133 LGRGTATALGTAKYY

-1156 PLTKVLNGTTNYLLD
+1156 PFTKVLNGTTNYLLD

-1193 DERWLKTAGI
+1193 DDRWLKTASI
-1203 SDDQWKGIKSLIREN
+1203 SDEQWKGIKSLIRES
-1218 VTRGEDGKYTIRDK
+1218 VTRGPDGKYTIKDK

-1256 LRPHKLSNMDSKAY
+1256 LRPHKLSNMDAKAY
-1270 GPLAKTVLQFKNFV
+1270 GPIAKTVLQFKNFV

-1319 GLYYMAQAHVKAYAM
+1319 GMYYMAQAHIKAYAM
-1334 QDGRDKEYL
+1334 QDGRDREYL

-1356 LSRSSHIGGPLGVAN
+1356 LSRSSHLGGPLGVAN
-1371 LLGGIAGI
+1371 ILGGIAGYE
-1379 QDTKLLRSSILP
+1379 DTKMLRSSILP
-1391 RSPTEKPE
+1391 RSPTEKTEKPI
-1399 RAITYGASTS
+1399 AFGAASS
-1409 DPVMNVV
+1409 GPVMNVV

-1430 NVGASAYNLAGYLK
+1430 NVGATAYNLAGYLK
-1444 ADTRVDERDY
+1444 ADTRVNERDY

>member
-31 FVTFDSPESG
+31 FVTFDTPDSG

-47 NLLSY
+47 NLMSY

-60 DKIINRWA
+60 EKIINRWA
-68 PPEENDTQAYIDA
+68 PPSENDTQSYIDSVVA
-81 VSASTGI
+81 ATGI
-88 PATQSLDLTDPD
+88 PATQSIDLMNPD
-100 TLASLAQAIGFHE
+100 VLASLSEAIGYHE
-113 TSTRYNPAVYKT
+113 TGSRYDPEVYKL
-125 GVSRALEGGITPK
+125 GVSRALSGAGGITPK
-138 SQPVSANVFDALTE
+138 TPPVSANVFDALTE
-152 GLKAKPSV
+152 GLKAKPKV
-160 SLGEGLPG
+160 ALGENLPG
-168 VTGLQVEG
+168 VTGMNIEG

-183 KSFGEMFYQSTGE
+183 ESFGEMFYKSTGE
-196 TLQQREDRST
+196 TLDQRADRST
-206 WFGLGGATEAELK
+206 WFGFGGAAEAEVK
-219 NSMVGVAIRAGQA
+219 NSLVGVAVRAGQT

-253 SRDEL
+253 TREEL

-307 LAAGVVG
+307 LAAGVIG

-342 AAQSGALAGASEI
+342 AAQSGALAGVSEM

-371 MGGALFG
+371 LGGALFG
-378 GGMTAIADGLGKV
+378 GGMTAIADGLGRA
-391 LGKSTNEF
+391 LGRNTNEF
-399 AGPAIR
+399 AGPSTR

-416 GQDLSRMPIRDGEQ
+416 GQDLSRLPIQEGEQ
-430 VFNHQGVNYAEVPGE
+430 TFSHQGVKFADVPNE

-459 ENPLNPRTRQVFDEV
+459 ENPLNPKTRQVFDEV

-503 VRGLA
+503 IRGLA

-548 DDAVTNAL
+548 DDAVTEAL
-556 KDPYFQTSW
+556 EDPYFQTNFN
-565 WRDNKAMREDVYK
+565 RDTGAFRQDIYQRV
-578 RAALAIEDSSG
+578 ALAIEDGSG
-589 QLKAQLTPGEVKVYD
+589 NLKSELTPGELKVYD

-617 ENPAMFGRADAQS
+617 ENPSMFGRVDAKS

-641 VPNVYSSQMKQL
+641 VPHVYSNQMKQL
-653 YIQELGS
+653 FIKELGS
-660 REGLQEAIKQSWL
+660 PEALQEAIKKSWL
-673 ASYSSRPEVKARVDE
+673 TSYASRPEVKARVDE
-688 YLKEQH
+688 ALM
-694 KDIFDKANAEAKAA
+694 EADPNLTPEGLAA
-708 ADAENFLRSQEST
+708 A
-721 VPDMP
+721 V
-726 KVLRES
+726 
-732 GYVGDAGY
+732 
-740 QKVTNGVV
+740 
-748 DGEYFNSKMDFSGER
+748 
-763 PYLVDGDFV
+763 
-772 YYTARTPDGSELN
+772 
-785 VSVFTKSGEHA
+785 
-796 GAVSFTKRSGDEWFN
+796 
-811 PSLEVNEKFRRKGIA
+811 
-826 TKMYNIAETESPD
+826 
-839 YVYRGTDETVGG
+839 
-851 VRTDDGQ
+851 
-858 AFRKAYDSKQY
+858 
-869 APVPRQQFVES
+869 
-880 RPPVEPKV
+880 
-888 DEEAIL
+888 
-894 RNLTDKYA
+894 DKYA

-909 SHADDFER
+909 SHTETFER
-917 SSVMEDNITGL
+917 SSVMEENINGL
-928 VGLENNKFL
+928 VGLENNNFL
-937 EARNLFDNDMEITLP
+937 EARNLFDSDMSIILP
-952 NGKPFSVN
+952 NGQPFSVN

-981 ISIMAGT
+981 IAIMAGT

-998 VETLMNRAGDNG
+998 VETLMNRAGDDG
-1010 KLKGEVATL
+1010 KLKGEVSTL

-1024 VLTGRARRDGAD
+1024 ILTGRARRDGAD
-1036 DAAFATAMRTL
+1036 DAAFSTVMRTM
-1047 TDLSFFAKNAYM
+1047 TNLSFFAKNAYM

-1076 RAMLHGVPMFRDL
+1076 RAMLHGIPIFRDL
-1089 AFRNKKVSGSE
+1089 AFRSKKMGASE
-1100 IKDLHNVIFGKEL
+1100 IKELHNVVFGKEL

-1126 RLRSYSD
+1126 RLRAYSY
-1133 LSRVSSATLGGAKYY
+1133 LSKPVATALGSAKYY

-1156 PLTKVLNGTTNYLLD
+1156 PFTKVLNGTTNYLLD

-1193 DERWLKTAGI
+1193 DDRWLKTAGI
-1203 SDDQWKGIKSLIREN
+1203 SDEQWKGIKSLIRES
-1218 VTRGEDGKYTIRDK
+1218 VTRGPDGKYTIKDK
-1232 KAFSQDPRAMDLWRM
+1232 KAFSQDPRSMDLWRM
-1247 GDTIADETL
+1247 GDAIADETL
-1256 LRPHKLSNMDSKAY
+1256 LRPHKLSNMDAKAY

-1319 GLYYMAQAHVKAYAM
+1319 GIYYMAQAHVKAYAM
-1334 QDGRDKEYL
+1334 QDGRDREYL
-1343 KQALNP
+1343 KQALDP

-1356 LSRSSHIGGPLGVAN
+1356 LSRSSHLGGPLGVAN
-1371 LLGGIAGI
+1371 ILGGIAGYE
-1379 QDTKLLRSSILP
+1379 DTKMLRSSILP

-1399 RAITYGASTS
+1399 RAIAYGAATS

-1444 ADTRVDERDY
+1444 ADTRVNERDY